1 MANRCTTI
9 EEALERIYNIIDSAQ
24 NKDNPVQYVLDGFK
38 EVAEVVPLDLYPEI
52 IKFIKE
58 AKEDGSFAVIDQI
71 NEESCFT
78 ENADFDR
85 IRADIEEKA
94 RNLSQYEETV
104 VRKSQ
109 VKQQLL
115 KGLFGEN
122 LYTAQYYLRSAK
134 NGFGLVQGSSGTGIP
149 GLIDTFLANRKNQ
162 KLVRNQDIAENVRNT
177 KQALLDKVLEF
188 MRNQK
193 ERNSGYINRGIF
205 SKENTRLFDRNGE
218 YLNTLDP
225 ETELYNVITSWFNPK
240 NIAMSNSLDTKYTLF
255 KIENNP
261 EAREYIDAY
270 TAWTLLTNFDTTLIL
285 TLGNSVLITEPSN
298 FNKISNVSY
307 KTNIDKATNMWSFGF
322 GDDVEDV
329 GDLISDIT
337 KLLVESS
344 KRYSWKVNVPNQDSY
359 LSFKDFNYIIGK
371 VKNLA
376 FTLRGKSDIDLEYY
390 INGKNIITNEN
401 VYNLSGTT
409 RGVYENF
416 KEFNKS
422 IGKEDE
428 PVTLGQLIAF
438 ASENP
443 MRSLHAIFDI
453 LCNTDILTT
462 RIKSFTDTDK
472 NLLWSCYKEI
482 FGQCGENSRSLFDLH
497 HNTEGD
503 TIFSIIAQL
512 ADSMFQEDIIQ
523 YYEDDNKTLYAQ
535 LMRDYT
541 INQIRNELAQQ
552 IQQSSSATLSKGTK
566 EFTDAYNVKIEFTN
580 KGQLTTTDK
589 QAWEVGT
596 VKETVPVQAK
606 LIAEIKIPV
615 KITRNGKKIEA
626 GEIIAT
632 ATNIKFESK
641 NNITEEEIW
650 NSGDFRELIKD
661 ATGINFG
668 ADPDFAQAYQQMFQG
683 ASEINYT
690 ALLDDITRIVGRS
703 IFNNYF
709 NTKLVPQI
717 LHEFSLTWNQPNI
730 NNIAYSQFMNVES
743 IPRVDPKTGLIPSIP
758 SADKNLVL
766 DKLSKAKAI
775 SNNIYTS
782 AQVKTGEGTAL
793 AAYCLSRL
801 RNSYQYQ
808 LVTQNRAAWSASKD
822 MTFVDNKNGLFNKV
836 FTSREIKLSATVK
849 PSTKMSSVELW
860 SLNFY
865 NDWVSAFVKKTRTN
879 SPNGDGACCFI
890 PSVNS
895 DKGQYDKLGCNLN
908 ALSHIKDIKGNPIA
922 YRNLTSDQI
931 VNEICMEFGPFY
943 KNVINN
949 ITKEWDRVLSVI
961 LSNELLETDASGNKT
976 AQTKI
981 YEDAIADINQ
991 ISNPVVKWREQLKF
1005 INKYFSGKKE
1015 KTLDGLYR
1023 ITTKYNMTHTRN
1035 PIQLAEQIHYTKGD
1049 DGLSVNKVLV
1059 AQWARFGGAATEED
1073 LKQANF
1079 TKPYYRESLDQA
1091 KITQLYYRESL
1102 DQDLLDLLKK
1112 TVSAEDLS
1120 KETISAA
1127 TLSKELFDKI
1137 PDDNPLK
1144 EEVRAARRASVQ
1156 STAKGFFRMRDFES
1170 VIKLLKN
1177 GCKIYLYGAKAREQA
1192 ETEFL
1197 RNFGKTSKDKKSP
1210 WVTDSGMMAFVRVT
1224 GEDGK
1229 EYPTNNF
1236 NDLIEAQNSGRNW
1249 EVHPLISKLNRMHY
1263 LTTQQYTCCV
1273 GGAVYA
1279 YKGKSGSN
1287 VLEEEANRWLASN
1300 KRNVCYTA
1308 TIHKF
1313 LNKLLNGS
1321 PTTYN
1326 YAIFDDIDAALYNV
1340 MGELNVHTPLDGGML
1355 VNSFLPDL
1363 ENASLGGEAAGTDKK
1378 HFGTFYLE
1386 KYGAGGITKTAGFA
1400 ATNERMRNSEAWR
1413 IVQYNMSHRKW
1424 VKEFGN
1430 ADGDIPE
1437 TELNITKDYDG
1448 NDINWP
1454 DKKIFYYRELKD
1466 GTIKFYRLS
1475 SIEKT
1480 NNINEYEIYEVP
1492 VDESGG
1498 DIGQPELREITVIDN
1513 NWDLFTKVFGGYRS
1527 LGREVSSTGV
1537 ENPNSRLTYSERSRK
1552 LMVEAINRIGYRKVS
1567 ARKYSMIDKL
1577 GNKAEAYTKAATRED
1592 RHEDDQDD
1600 VWQPLKYSDIHFMPN
1615 IGAIKS
1621 AQMNVN
1627 PPEVLSQKMDLN
1639 VMPVERPKLGIQLDK
1654 EHSADDAELSM
1665 PTQIIT
1671 ACANKG
1677 YTLTKTTDMY
1687 RAISTLTELAIEDCM
1702 EGIMDLVPGGEN
1714 RGLLK
1719 AQIAQ
1724 IIVDKLIQSKDD
1736 NEALHAVLGF
1746 LEDKVKAGGKVS
1758 PEDVQNIPWSDTLIY
1773 NKLYSDIASHL
1784 TSQAIKLKLSG
1795 SMAVICPTHYLER
1808 FYGNKRLAALFDLI
1822 PGGIGE
1828 KAALVEYQRK
1838 IREENYEGGLIYDR
1852 DRDSGNSEIELLNQ
1866 ASKINTQHIYHLEY
1880 INPLTGEVDPN
1891 PKQITINYPMQYYQ
1905 LRDEIVKFRQASQEE
1920 LKGALAVTRA
1930 DGTILVSRLEDIDP
1944 EAFYAYIN
1952 GEAKDAEGKVI
1963 VSSEQKRKVFEL
1975 LKESGYTIDSLKT
1988 LLGNDPRKILAFLK
2002 FHELSHKKYK
2012 DNITINTERN
2022 TKQSSQ
2028 TTQFTW
2034 NRTSDN
2040 SYEVSSKGDKRFSA
2054 LYAAFKKGTVIDGVD
2069 VGGMTIEDVYQKVVK
2084 KSDKGKAP
2092 SRDSRLFIDTTPK
2105 LRGKMSFAFG
2115 SQRADGV
2122 TADTTLEA
2130 IKRGERTATTRYTSD
2145 GNINYWKQAKVGD
2158 VIEFSG
2164 QNGEKVLVRVTK
2176 ELHQLPKST
2185 TAEEW
2190 SSKEGWDTSRFEQRV
2205 KPQIDKGEA
2214 YQMEFEYIDPSKEAM
2229 EDFSYREGYL
2239 PLWQEWARQ
2248 NPKLMEELRENAKGK
2263 TLTDRF
2269 ANTRVS
2275 QARAL
2280 ADILNSQRVKEQKG
2294 DILSNAV
2301 IEMEARAT
2309 KEAWDKMI
2317 EIEAESDN
2325 AQKYLQEISELN
2337 AVYEAVCK
2345 QEQKE
2350 DGTTEII
2357 PLGRELSAYNAR
2369 FKANQN
2375 IKSPFGK
2382 YDKEIIDLAEA
2393 EDLQLESNN
2402 DTGIEISTLLNDDQ
2416 TVNWEQFI
2424 QNQRQYFEKLPNE
2437 RFTKGRYD
2445 LSTRPEKHGG
2455 TDKFTLDHTQRVVE
2469 SSAYINNL
2477 PESLKQSLLY
2487 ATLLHDIGKPF
2498 RNEDHGLDSIIVANE
2513 LFKSFPNEKLVK
2525 LAVRYHMVQ
2534 ADSSLET
2541 LSDILKT
2548 VEKYGVDQQQF
2559 VDLLLALKTC
2569 DIING
2574 RSGSTID
2581 QYTGKT
2587 VKETVQSE
2595 ISTLRKRF
2603 SDIISYKENTKNQRE
2618 FCIYDLDSIKLLFEV
2633 INDTKPKK
2641 GYKLDEIKGYFKNQL
2656 TTLAGIQNYIQS
2668 NPLLQNN
2675 YAQIIENMLKYIET
2689 KYNNEFNTF
2698 KDVHGNYTFLQT
2710 LTDGDPTAA
2719 FTDHP
2724 ELLNKAIEA
2733 YKHAIKLFLRKQLQ
2747 KDLINLSLDYKGKRN
2762 VMIGGKVYNI
2772 DGDSIT
2778 PIAYELIMPKIYK
2791 TVFGLQE
2798 NDDLQRISADKNF
2811 FARRGIS
2818 RLKNQIG
2825 DDSLYDYQLKRFTGD
2840 HMYIFDANH
2849 GSIPKGLIPSPN
2861 FHLFTEQ
2868 DGSYSRVDVE
2878 GNVIYPLSSKDDEVM
2893 MTADGVEVII
2903 TKNPAF
2909 FIENNNSNAITFSN
2923 SRVNEERMQDIVD
2936 KLKNSTTNNGRRFI
2950 RTFTDRNGKIKNF
2963 STLKKRNRMFADLK
2977 ESILES
2983 NESTGNADLDRL
2995 VAEISQEGL
3004 KVHASFLKS
3013 LEVIA
3018 GRIPAQSQQSFM
3030 TQKVAAFTNS
3040 DINSAYVSTFQ
3051 LFIQGSDLDIDTV
3064 NLIGAGFDRQGHYVL
3079 WSPYANLGNSE
3090 LIKASEQLPF
3100 PTGQATEITYDN
3112 SKDSFFITFNDFFGK
3127 DKLFNI
3133 ELDPNT
3139 YDAVRNEQGVYKIS
3153 FDSESP
3159 KAIKQLAEF
3168 LNLVEKVGL
3177 NLKGNVDQYGNHQ
3190 YSRELDEEIYAQN
3203 LKYRDLGIFT
3213 DLHIRPSQLL
3223 NVLQQIKEIVDKHNL
3238 YIKKVDKRTK
3248 EIMAK
3253 NLSYC
3258 RMFEIAG
3265 DPANQMEAQDS
3276 IDNSTKVIKGPE
3288 GAVKVTMTEEDK
3300 NQVSSNN
3307 ETKSFP
3313 DPVSMVDSLQT
3324 NQVGKYDVSVA
3335 AKAVQACS
3343 MIQYAYDSLLNSD
3356 APEEKKR
3363 RLELPNG
3370 GYKIAGKQWTA
3381 IANLHDKTHEET
3393 GEMQQPGFIQDMLKV
3408 LDDETVEKINSAIQ
3422 NAAMLSVAVDNAKD
3436 LSLGKINAGPAML
3449 GMYAYGITL
3458 GIDVVTLAKIINSPQ
3473 GRAISKA
3480 LSGNVFTGDMGFS
3493 SALQAIN
3500 FLNGQ
3505 NLTRFLTQ
3513 FDYADNRG
3521 SKTLFNAFRNIAAKK
3536 LSRDQKDEC
3545 AQEIQER
3552 TTKSITKVVE
3562 ILLRKGQFDSYLNQ
3576 IQKTSS
3582 WGYSEKQ
3589 LFEALKEYNALIQ
3602 LWHGDENKKDE
3613 NKKHDL
3619 EILSQGAEEIRVLGV
3634 LLGSN
3639 KGVKTKIED
3648 GINFINTLENIISD
3662 RYKIMHPDADESKL
3676 ASLKI
3681 DYLRFCTDKEYME
3694 RCIDEYDKVKHTVNI
3709 LQVVALCPHIFS
3721 YLRASIIPHA
3731 GFMSASSK
3739 YRSTQAVINSGIY
3752 NILGIRAAKDKSN
3765 SLKGL
3770 NNEINAMMLMQ
3781 WLSDT
3786 KKVFY
3791 LPSGQRYFKSGTN
3804 ELVVYEGKD
3813 PLPISLWTPEG
3824 LATFKLY
3831 MEQCILPEL
3840 QRNSAFEDNKFVKN
3854 LSPFTLSQT
3863 GTRATV
3869 SAYTL
3874 TGNLLPKAG
3883 TAEEALLREYQAAF
3897 EAIRN
3902 TSFPYKEYKKDT
3914 SEGST
3919 IGTYG
3924 DALYLYSEYVFG
3936 GRKGP
3941 NSLMALFEQGNNEL
3955 QKQFR
3960 KAKAD
3965 MDKNRD
3971 FKLTIMQKLRS
3982 MALMSNIFNPKY
3994 SYYYAVNNTDI
4005 GVNFYKNEEKTLTA
4019 KEKDARAKEAAE
4031 LGENYGSIIS
4041 KRAMFEKEG
4050 YENGEEQVQNFLYPE
4065 LTTPSSQEIS
4075 LGDVQVTFKDGKI
4088 TDWNINPK
4096 VAQDTFKISGDNDS
4110 EIIENF
4116 NNSDKEEIKNTI
4128 VEIDNIVKMINDNID
4143 MTYTGVYVDGTVVT
4157 EIRNLDI
4164 VQTALE
4170 LAVLKGTG
4178 KC

>member
-9 EEALERIYNIIDSAQ
+9 EEALERIYNIIDSAE

-104 VRKSQ
+104 VRKLQ
-109 VKQQLL
+109 VTQQVL

-134 NGFGLVQGSSGTGIP
+134 NGFGLVQRSSDTGIP

-162 KLVRNQDIAENVRNT
+162 TLVRNQDIAENVRNT

-193 ERNSGYINRGIF
+193 ERNQGYIDKEVF
-205 SKENTRLFDRNGE
+205 SEENTRLFDRNGE

-225 ETELYNVITSWFNPK
+225 ETELYKVITSWFNPK

-255 KIENNP
+255 KIENDP

-422 IGKEDE
+422 IGKENE

-552 IQQSSSATLSKGTK
+552 IQQSSSTTLSKGTK
-566 EFTDAYNVKIEFTN
+566 GFNDAYNVKIEFTN

-632 ATNIKFESK
+632 ATNIKFEPK
-641 NNITEEEIW
+641 NRITEEEIW

-668 ADPDFAQAYQQMFQG
+668 ADPDLAQAYQQMFQG

-703 IFNNYF
+703 VFNHYF

-717 LHEFSLTWNQPNI
+717 LQEFSLTRNQPNI

-766 DKLSKAKAI
+766 DKLSQAKAI

-808 LVTQNRAAWSASKD
+808 LVTQNRADWSASKD

-836 FTSREIKLSATVK
+836 FTSREVKLSATVK

-931 VNEICMEFGPFY
+931 VDEICMEFGPFY
-943 KNVINN
+943 RNVINN

-961 LSNELLETDASGNKT
+961 LSNESLITDASGNKT
-976 AQTKI
+976 TQTKFC
-981 YEDAIADINQ
+981 EDFIARINQ
-991 ISNPVVKWREQLKF
+991 ISNPVVKWREQLSF
-1005 INKYFSGKKE
+1005 IDEYFSGKGKN
-1015 KTLDGLYR
+1015 TLDELYK
-1023 ITTKYNMTHTRN
+1023 IITKYNMTHTRN

-1079 TKPYYRESLDQA
+1079 TQSYYRESLDQA
-1091 KITQLYYRESL
+1091 KITQLYYSESL
-1102 DQDLLDLLKK
+1102 DQKLLDLLKK

-1156 STAKGFFRMRDFES
+1156 SNAKGFFRMRDFES

-1197 RNFGKTSKDKKSP
+1197 RNFGKTSKDSKSP

-1224 GEDGK
+1224 GKDGRK
-1229 EYPTNNF
+1229 YPTNNF
-1236 NDLIEAQNSGRNW
+1236 NDLIEAQNSGRDW

-1355 VNSFLPDL
+1355 VNAFLPDL

-1413 IVQYNMSHRKW
+1413 IVQYNMSHRTW

-1437 TELNITKDYDG
+1437 TELDITKDYDG

-1480 NNINEYEIYEVP
+1480 DNINEYKIYEVP

-1822 PGGIGE
+1822 PGKIGE
-1828 KAALVEYQRK
+1828 KLALVEYQRK

-2012 DNITINTERN
+2012 DNITINTGRN

-2054 LYAAFKKGTVIDGVD
+2054 LYATFNKGTIIDGID

-2084 KSDKGKAP
+2084 KSGKGKAP

-2214 YQMEFEYIDPSKEAM
+2214 YQMEFEYIDQSKEAM

-2248 NPKLMEELRENAKGK
+2248 NPELMEELREKAKDK

-2317 EIEAESDN
+2317 EIEAESTN

-2345 QEQKE
+2345 KEQKE

-2357 PLGRELSAYNAR
+2357 PLGRELSAYNVR
-2369 FKANQN
+2369 F
-2375 IKSPFGK
+2375 ISPSTVIEGK
-2382 YDKEIIDLAEA
+2382 Y
-2393 EDLQLESNN
+2393 
-2402 DTGIEISTLLNDDQ
+2402 
-2416 TVNWEQFI
+2416 
-2424 QNQRQYFEKLPNE
+2424 
-2437 RFTKGRYD
+2437 
-2445 LSTRPEKHGG
+2445 RP
-2455 TDKFTLDHTQRVVE
+2455 
-2469 SSAYINNL
+2469 
-2477 PESLKQSLLY
+2477 
-2487 ATLLHDIGKPF
+2487 
-2498 RNEDHGLDSIIVANE
+2498 
-2513 LFKSFPNEKLVK
+2513 
-2525 LAVRYHMVQ
+2525 
-2534 ADSSLET
+2534 
-2541 LSDILKT
+2541 
-2548 VEKYGVDQQQF
+2548 
-2559 VDLLLALKTC
+2559 
-2569 DIING
+2569 
-2574 RSGSTID
+2574 
-2581 QYTGKT
+2581 
-2587 VKETVQSE
+2587 
-2595 ISTLRKRF
+2595 
-2603 SDIISYKENTKNQRE
+2603 QRE
-2618 FCIYDLDSIKLLFEV
+2618 FCLYDLDSIKLLFEV

-2675 YAQIIENMLKYIET
+2675 YAQIIKNMIKYIET
-2689 KYNNEFNTF
+2689 KYNDEFNTF

-2710 LTDGDPTAA
+2710 LTDGDPTVA

-2733 YKHAIKLFLRKQLQ
+2733 YKYAVKLFLRKQLQ
-2747 KDLINLSLDYKGKRN
+2747 KDLISLSLDYKGKRN
-2762 VMIGGKVYNI
+2762 VMIGGKIYNI
-2772 DGDSIT
+2772 DGNSIT

-2791 TVFGLQE
+2791 TIFGLQE
-2798 NDDLQRISADKNF
+2798 NDDLQKISADKNF

-2849 GSIPKGLIPSPN
+2849 GPIPKGLIPSPN

-2868 DGSYSRVDVE
+2868 DGTYSRVDVE

-2893 MTADGVEVII
+2893 MTADGVEVIV

-2963 STLKKRNRMFADLK
+2963 STLKKRNRMFADLE

-3190 YSRELDEEIYAQN
+3190 YSRELDEEIYEQN
-3203 LKYRDLGIFT
+3203 LRYRDLGIFT
-3213 DLHIRPSQLL
+3213 DLHIKPSQLL

-3265 DPANQMEAQDS
+3265 DPSNQMEAQDS

-3356 APEEKKR
+3356 APEEKKS
-3363 RLELPNG
+3363 RLKLPNG

-3381 IANLHDKTHEET
+3381 IANLHDKTHEKT
-3393 GEMQQPGFIQDMLKV
+3393 GEMQQPDFIKDMLKV

-3521 SKTLFNAFRNIAAKK
+3521 SRTLFNAFKNIAAKK
-3536 LSRDQKDEC
+3536 LSIDQNDKC
-3545 AQEIQER
+3545 AKEIQER

-3602 LWHGDENKKDE
+3602 LWHGDENKQ
-3613 NKKHDL
+3613 HDL

-3676 ASLKI
+3676 APLKI

-3786 KKVFY
+3786 QKVFY

-3804 ELVVYEGKD
+3804 ELVVYKGTD

-3831 MEQCILPEL
+3831 MEQCILPKL
-3840 QRNSAFEDNKFVKN
+3840 KNSAFEDNKFVKN

-3897 EAIRN
+3897 ETIKN
-3902 TSFPYKEYKKDT
+3902 ISFPYKEYKKDT

-4019 KEKDARAKEAAE
+4019 KEKDARAQEAAE
-4031 LGENYGSIIS
+4031 LGENHGSIIS
-4041 KRAMFEKEG
+4041 KRAMYEKEG

-4178 KC
+4178 KCQ

>member
-104 VRKSQ
+104 VRKLQ
-109 VKQQLL
+109 VTQQVL

-134 NGFGLVQGSSGTGIP
+134 NGFGLVQRSSDTGIP

-162 KLVRNQDIAENVRNT
+162 KLVRNQDIAENVRKT

-193 ERNSGYINRGIF
+193 ERNQGYINRGVF
-205 SKENTRLFDRNGE
+205 SEENTRLFDRNGE
-218 YLNTLDP
+218 YLNTLDQ
-225 ETELYNVITSWFNPK
+225 ETELYNAITSWFNPK

-255 KIENNP
+255 KIENDP

-337 KLLVESS
+337 KQLVESS

-371 VKNLA
+371 IKNLA

-390 INGKNIITNEN
+390 INGKNIITDKNL
-401 VYNLSGTT
+401 YNLSGTT

-428 PVTLGQLIAF
+428 QVTLGQLIAF

-472 NLLWSCYKEI
+472 DLLWSCYKEI

-497 HNTEGD
+497 HNTNGD

-566 EFTDAYNVKIEFTN
+566 GFNDAYNVKIEFTN

-641 NNITEEEIW
+641 NRITEEEIW

-683 ASEINYT
+683 ASTINYT

-703 IFNNYF
+703 VFNNYF

-766 DKLSKAKAI
+766 DKLSQAKAI

-808 LVTQNRAAWSASKD
+808 LVTQNRADWSASKD

-931 VNEICMEFGPFY
+931 VDEICMEFGPFY
-943 KNVINN
+943 RNVINN

-961 LSNELLETDASGNKT
+961 LSNESLITDASGNKT
-976 AQTKI
+976 TQTKFC
-981 YEDAIADINQ
+981 EDFIARINQ
-991 ISNPVVKWREQLKF
+991 ISNPVVKWREQLSF
-1005 INKYFSGKKE
+1005 IDEYFSGKGKN
-1015 KTLDGLYR
+1015 TLDELYK
-1023 ITTKYNMTHTRN
+1023 IITKYNMTHTRN

-1079 TKPYYRESLDQA
+1079 TQPYYRESLDQA
-1091 KITQLYYRESL
+1091 KITQLYYSESL
-1102 DQDLLDLLKK
+1102 DQKLLDLLKK
-1112 TVSAEDLS
+1112 TVSAEVLS

-1197 RNFGKTSKDKKSP
+1197 RNFGKTSKDSKSP

-1224 GEDGK
+1224 GKDGRK
-1229 EYPTNNF
+1229 YPTNNF
-1236 NDLIEAQNSGRNW
+1236 NDLIEAQNSGRDW

-1437 TELNITKDYDG
+1437 TELDITKDYDG

-1480 NNINEYEIYEVP
+1480 NNINEYKIYEVP

-1577 GNKAEAYTKAATRED
+1577 GNEAEAYTKAATRED

-1702 EGIMDLVPGGEN
+1702 KGIMDLVPGGEN

-1822 PGGIGE
+1822 PGKIGE
-1828 KAALVEYQRK
+1828 KLALVEYQRK

-1975 LKESGYTIDSLKT
+1975 LKESGYTIDSLKK

-2012 DNITINTERN
+2012 DNITINTGRN

-2054 LYAAFKKGTVIDGVD
+2054 LYATFNEGTIIDGID

-2084 KSDKGKAP
+2084 KSGKGKAP

-2158 VIEFSG
+2158 IIEFSG

-2214 YQMEFEYIDPSKEAM
+2214 YQMEFEYIDQSKEAM

-2248 NPKLMEELRENAKGK
+2248 NPELMEELREKAKDK

-2317 EIEAESDN
+2317 EIEAGSIN

-2357 PLGRELSAYNAR
+2357 PLGRELSAYNVR
-2369 FKANQN
+2369 FS
-2375 IKSPFGK
+2375 SPA
-2382 YDKEIIDLAEA
+2382 I
-2393 EDLQLESNN
+2393 
-2402 DTGIEISTLLNDDQ
+2402 
-2416 TVNWEQFI
+2416 
-2424 QNQRQYFEKLPNE
+2424 
-2437 RFTKGRYD
+2437 
-2445 LSTRPEKHGG
+2445 
-2455 TDKFTLDHTQRVVE
+2455 
-2469 SSAYINNL
+2469 
-2477 PESLKQSLLY
+2477 
-2487 ATLLHDIGKPF
+2487 
-2498 RNEDHGLDSIIVANE
+2498 
-2513 LFKSFPNEKLVK
+2513 
-2525 LAVRYHMVQ
+2525 
-2534 ADSSLET
+2534 
-2541 LSDILKT
+2541 
-2548 VEKYGVDQQQF
+2548 
-2559 VDLLLALKTC
+2559 
-2569 DIING
+2569 
-2574 RSGSTID
+2574 
-2581 QYTGKT
+2581 
-2587 VKETVQSE
+2587 ETVDES
-2595 ISTLRKRF
+2595 RP
-2603 SDIISYKENTKNQRE
+2603 QRD

-2656 TTLAGIQNYIQS
+2656 NTLAGIQNYIQS

-2675 YAQIIENMLKYIET
+2675 YAQIIKNMQKYIET
-2689 KYNNEFNTF
+2689 KYNDEFDAF
-2698 KDVHGNYTFLQT
+2698 KDVNGNYTFLQT
-2710 LTDGDPTAA
+2710 LTDENPTTVFA
-2719 FTDHP
+2719 DHP
-2724 ELLNKAIEA
+2724 ELINKAIEA
-2733 YKHAIKLFLRKQLQ
+2733 YKHAVKLFLRKQLQ

-2762 VMIGGKVYNI
+2762 VMIDGKIYNI
-2772 DGDSIT
+2772 DGNSIT

-2791 TVFGLQE
+2791 TIFGLQE

-2849 GSIPKGLIPSPN
+2849 GPIPKGLIPSPN

-2893 MTADGVEVII
+2893 MTADGVEVIV

-2936 KLKNSTTNNGRRFI
+2936 KLKNSTTNNGKRFI

-2963 STLKKRNRMFADLK
+2963 STLKKRNRMFADLE

-3127 DKLFNI
+3127 NKLFNI

-3139 YDAVRNEQGVYKIS
+3139 GDVVRNEQGVYKIS

-3159 KAIKQLAEF
+3159 TAIKQLAEF

-3190 YSRELDEEIYAQN
+3190 YSEELDEEIYAQN
-3203 LKYRDLGIFT
+3203 LRYRDLGIFT
-3213 DLHIRPSQLL
+3213 DLHIKPSQLL

-3238 YIKKVDKRTK
+3238 YIKKVDNRTK

-3265 DPANQMEAQDS
+3265 DPSNQMEAQDS

-3393 GEMQQPGFIQDMLKV
+3393 GKMQQPGFIEDMLKV

-3521 SKTLFNAFRNIAAKK
+3521 SRTLFNAFKNIAAKE
-3536 LSRDQKDEC
+3536 LSRDQNDKC

-3562 ILLRKGQFDSYLNQ
+3562 ILLRKGQFNSYLNQ

-3602 LWHGDENKKDE
+3602 LWHGDE

-3662 RYKIMHPDADESKL
+3662 RYKIMNPDADESKL
-3676 ASLKI
+3676 AALKI

-3804 ELVVYEGKD
+3804 ELVVYKGTD

-3840 QRNSAFEDNKFVKN
+3840 KNSAFEDNKFVKN

-3897 EAIRN
+3897 ETIKN
-3902 TSFPYKEYKKDT
+3902 ISFPYKEYKKDT

-4019 KEKDARAKEAAE
+4019 KEKDTRAKEAAE

-4041 KRAMFEKEG
+4041 KRAMYEKEG

-4075 LGDVQVTFKDGKI
+4075 IGDVQVTFQNGKI
-4088 TDWNINPK
+4088 TNWNINPK
-4096 VAQDTFKISGDNDS
+4096 TAQDTFKISGDNDS

-4128 VEIDNIVKMINDNID
+4128 AEIDNIVKMINDNID

>member
-162 KLVRNQDIAENVRNT
+162 KLVKNQDIAENVRKT

-193 ERNSGYINRGIF
+193 ERNQGYINRGVF

-225 ETELYNVITSWFNPK
+225 ETKLYDVITSWFNPK

-270 TAWTLLTNFDTTLIL
+270 TAWTLLTNFDTTLTL
-285 TLGNSVLITEPSN
+285 TLGDSVLITEPSN

-376 FTLRGKSDIDLEYY
+376 FTLHGKSDIDLDYY
-390 INGKNIITNEN
+390 INGKDIITNEN

-422 IGKEDE
+422 IGKENE

-453 LCNTDILTT
+453 LCNTDILTN

-552 IQQSSSATLSKGTK
+552 IQQSSSAILSKGTK

-632 ATNIKFESK
+632 ATNIKFETK

-703 IFNNYF
+703 VFNNYF

-766 DKLSKAKAI
+766 DKLSQAKAI

-808 LVTQNRAAWSASKD
+808 LVTQNRADWSASKE

-931 VNEICMEFGPFY
+931 VDEICMEFGPFY

-961 LSNELLETDASGNKT
+961 LSNELLKTDASGNKT
-976 AQTKI
+976 AQTKF
-981 YEDAIADINQ
+981 YEDDIARINQ

-1005 INKYFSGKKE
+1005 IDGYFSGKKE

-1079 TKPYYRESLDQA
+1079 TQPYYRESLDQA

-1102 DQDLLDLLKK
+1102 DQDLLNLLKK

-1197 RNFGKTSKDKKSP
+1197 RNFGKTPKDKKSP
-1210 WVTDSGMMAFVRVT
+1210 WVTDSGMMAFARVA
-1224 GEDGK
+1224 GKDGR

-1236 NDLIEAQNSGRNW
+1236 NDLIEAQNSGRYW

-1355 VNSFLPDL
+1355 VNAFLPDL

-1430 ADGDIPE
+1430 ADGDIQE

-1480 NNINEYEIYEVP
+1480 NNINEYKIYEVP
-1492 VDESGG
+1492 VDESGS

-1677 YTLTKTTDMY
+1677 YTLTKTTEMY

-1702 EGIMDLVPGGEN
+1702 KGIMDLVPGGEN

-1822 PGGIGE
+1822 PGEIGE
-1828 KAALVEYQRK
+1828 KLALVEYQRK

-1852 DRDSGNSEIELLNQ
+1852 TRDSGKSEIELLNQ

-1880 INPLTGEVDPN
+1880 INPFTGEVDPN
-1891 PKQITINYPMQYYQ
+1891 TKQITVNYPMQYYQ

-1944 EAFYAYIN
+1944 EAFYAYIS

-2012 DNITINTERN
+2012 DNITTNTRRS
-2022 TKQSSQ
+2022 TKQSPQ

-2054 LYAAFKKGTVIDGVD
+2054 LVATFKKGTVIDGVD
-2069 VGGMTIEDVYQKVVK
+2069 VGGRTIEDVYQSVIK
-2084 KSDKGKAP
+2084 KSGKGKAP
-2092 SRDSRLFIDTTPK
+2092 AKNSILDLDTVDDNGHPIFDSSRLPK
-2105 LRGKMSFAFG
+2105 DLLKTV
-2115 SQRADGV
+2115 ADY
-2122 TADTTLEA
+2122 ATLGGR
-2130 IKRGERTATTRYTSD
+2130 K
-2145 GNINYWKQAKVGD
+2145 
-2158 VIEFSG
+2158 
-2164 QNGEKVLVRVTK
+2164 LTK
-2176 ELHQLPKST
+2176 EEL
-2185 TAEEW
+2185 
-2190 SSKEGWDTSRFEQRV
+2190 
-2205 KPQIDKGEA
+2205 
-2214 YQMEFEYIDPSKEAM
+2214 
-2229 EDFSYREGYL
+2229 EDFSYYEGYL

-2248 NPKLMEELRENAKGK
+2248 NPELMEELREKAKDK

-2280 ADILNSQRVKEQKG
+2280 ADILNSQKVKEQKG

-2301 IEMEARAT
+2301 IDMEVRAT

-2317 EIEAESDN
+2317 EIEAKSTN

-2345 QEQKE
+2345 KEQKE

-2357 PLGRELSAYNAR
+2357 PLGRELSAYNVR
-2369 FKANQN
+2369 FKTNQDAQ
-2375 IKSPFGK
+2375 SSLDK
-2382 YDKEIIDLAEA
+2382 YEKEIIDSAEA

-2445 LSTRPEKHGG
+2445 LSTRPEKHGD

-2498 RNEDHGLDSIIVANE
+2498 RNEDHGLDSIIVTNE

-2534 ADSSLET
+2534 ADSSLGT
-2541 LSDILKT
+2541 LSDILET
-2548 VEKYGVDQQQF
+2548 VDKYGVDQKQF

-2603 SDIISYKENTKNQRE
+2603 SDIISYKENIKKQRE

-2675 YAQIIENMLKYIET
+2675 YAQIIKNMLKYIET
-2689 KYNNEFNTF
+2689 KYNDEFDIF

-2733 YKHAIKLFLRKQLQ
+2733 YKHAVKLFLRKQLQ

-2791 TVFGLQE
+2791 TIFGLQE
-2798 NDDLQRISADKNF
+2798 NDDLQKISADKNF
-2811 FARRGIS
+2811 FTRRGIS

-2849 GSIPKGLIPSPN
+2849 GPIPKGLIPSPN

-2878 GNVIYPLSSKDDEVM
+2878 GNIIYPLSSKDDEVM
-2893 MTADGVEVII
+2893 ITADGVEVIV

-2936 KLKNSTTNNGRRFI
+2936 KLKGSTTNNGKRFI

-2963 STLKKRNRMFADLK
+2963 STLNKRNRMFADLK

-2983 NESTGNADLDRL
+2983 NESTGDKDLDRL

-3013 LEVIA
+3013 LDVIA

-3040 DINSAYVSTFQ
+3040 DINSAYVSVFQ

-3112 SKDSFFITFNDFFGK
+3112 NKDSFFITFNDFFGK
-3127 DKLFNI
+3127 NKLFNI

-3139 YDAVRNEQGVYKIS
+3139 GDVVRNEQGVYKIS

-3159 KAIKQLAEF
+3159 TAIKQLAEF

-3190 YSRELDEEIYAQN
+3190 YSEELDAEIYAQN
-3203 LKYRDLGIFT
+3203 LRYRDLGIFT
-3213 DLHIRPSQLL
+3213 DLHIKPSQLL

-3265 DPANQMEAQDS
+3265 DPSNQMEAQDS

-3356 APEEKKR
+3356 APEEKKS
-3363 RLELPNG
+3363 RLKLPNG
-3370 GYKIAGKQWTA
+3370 GYKIAGKQWSA

-3393 GEMQQPGFIQDMLKV
+3393 GKMQQPGFIEDMLKV

-3521 SKTLFNAFRNIAAKK
+3521 SKTLFNAFKNIAAKE
-3536 LSRDQKDEC
+3536 LSRDQNDKC

-3562 ILLRKGQFDSYLNQ
+3562 ILLRKGQFNSYLNQ

-3602 LWHGDENKKDE
+3602 LWHEDENKQ
-3613 NKKHDL
+3613 HDL

-3676 ASLKI
+3676 AALKI

-3804 ELVVYEGKD
+3804 ELVVYKGTD

-3831 MEQCILPEL
+3831 MEQCILPKL
-3840 QRNSAFEDNKFVKN
+3840 KNSAFEDNKFVKN

-3897 EAIRN
+3897 EPIR
-3902 TSFPYKEYKKDT
+3902 TILFPYKEYKKDT
-3914 SEGST
+3914 TEGST
-3919 IGTYG
+3919 IETYG

-4065 LTTPSSQEIS
+4065 LTTPSIQKTSI
-4075 LGDVQVTFKDGKI
+4075 GDVQVTFQNGKI

-4096 VAQDTFKISGDNDS
+4096 IAQDTFKISGDNDS

-4128 VEIDNIVKMINDNID
+4128 AEIDNIVKMINDNID
-4143 MTYTGVYVDGTVVT
+4143 ITYTGVYVDGTVVT

>member
-9 EEALERIYNIIDSAQ
+9 EEALERIYNIIDSAE

-193 ERNSGYINRGIF
+193 ERNQEYINKGVF

-255 KIENNP
+255 KIENDP

-422 IGKEDE
+422 IGKENE

-453 LCNTDILTT
+453 LCNTDILTN

-482 FGQCGENSRSLFDLH
+482 FGQCGQNSRSLFDLH

-552 IQQSSSATLSKGTK
+552 IQQSSSATLSKDTK

-596 VKETVPVQAK
+596 AKETVPVQAK

-703 IFNNYF
+703 VFNNYF

-743 IPRVDPKTGLIPSIP
+743 IPRVDSKTGLIPSIP

-766 DKLSKAKAI
+766 DKLSQAKAI

-808 LVTQNRAAWSASKD
+808 LVTQNRADWSASKD

-849 PSTKMSSVELW
+849 PSTKMSNVELW

-908 ALSHIKDIKGNPIA
+908 ALSHITDNKGNHIA

-931 VNEICMEFGPFY
+931 VDEICMEFGPFY
-943 KNVINN
+943 RNVINN

-961 LSNELLETDASGNKT
+961 LSNESLETDASGNKT
-976 AQTKI
+976 TQTKI

-991 ISNPVVKWREQLKF
+991 TSNPVVKWRKQLKF
-1005 INKYFSGKKE
+1005 IDKYFSGKKE

-1079 TKPYYRESLDQA
+1079 TQSYYRESLDQA

-1102 DQDLLDLLKK
+1102 DQELLDLLKK
-1112 TVSAEDLS
+1112 TVSAEVLS

-1224 GEDGK
+1224 GEDGR

-1430 ADGDIPE
+1430 ADGDIQE

-1480 NNINEYEIYEVP
+1480 NNINEYKIYEVP

-1498 DIGQPELREITVIDN
+1498 DIGQPELREIAVIDN

-1822 PGGIGE
+1822 PGKIGE
-1828 KAALVEYQRK
+1828 KLALVEYQRK

-1852 DRDSGNSEIELLNQ
+1852 ARDSGNSEIELLNQ

-2012 DNITINTERN
+2012 DNITINTGRN
-2022 TKQSSQ
+2022 TKKSSQ

-2034 NRTSDN
+2034 NRTSNN

-2054 LYAAFKKGTVIDGVD
+2054 LYATFKKGTVIDGVD

-2084 KSDKGKAP
+2084 KSGKGKAP

-2158 VIEFSG
+2158 IIEFSG

-2176 ELHQLPKST
+2176 ELHKLPKST

-2214 YQMEFEYIDPSKEAM
+2214 YQMEFEYIDQSKEAM

-2248 NPKLMEELRENAKGK
+2248 NPELMEELREKAKDK

-2317 EIEAESDN
+2317 EIEAESTN

-2345 QEQKE
+2345 KEQKE

-2416 TVNWEQFI
+2416 TINWEQFI

-2603 SDIISYKENTKNQRE
+2603 SDIISYKENIKNQRE

-2675 YAQIIENMLKYIET
+2675 YAQIIKNMLKYIET
-2689 KYNNEFNTF
+2689 KYNDEFNTF

-2710 LTDGDPTAA
+2710 LTDGDPTVA

-2724 ELLNKAIEA
+2724 ELINKAIEA

-2849 GSIPKGLIPSPN
+2849 GPIPKGLIPSPN

-2893 MTADGVEVII
+2893 MTADGVEVIV

-2923 SRVNEERMQDIVD
+2923 SRFSNSEEDVKRIQDIVD

-2963 STLKKRNRMFADLK
+2963 STLKKRNRMFADLE

-2983 NESTGNADLDRL
+2983 NESTGDADLDRL

-3013 LEVIA
+3013 LDVIA

-3040 DINSAYVSTFQ
+3040 DINSAYVSVFQ

-3112 SKDSFFITFNDFFGK
+3112 NKDSFFITFNDFFGK

-3190 YSRELDEEIYAQN
+3190 YSEELDEEIYEQN
-3203 LKYRDLGIFT
+3203 LRYRDLGIFT
-3213 DLHIRPSQLL
+3213 DLHIKPSQLL

-3265 DPANQMEAQDS
+3265 DPSNQMEAQDS

-3356 APEEKKR
+3356 APEEKKS
-3363 RLELPNG
+3363 RLKLPNG

-3393 GEMQQPGFIQDMLKV
+3393 GKMQQPGFIEDMLKV

-3521 SKTLFNAFRNIAAKK
+3521 SKTLFNAFKNIAAKE
-3536 LSRDQKDEC
+3536 LSRDQNDKC

-3562 ILLRKGQFDSYLNQ
+3562 ILLRKGQFDRYLNQ

-3602 LWHGDENKKDE
+3602 LWHGDENKQ
-3613 NKKHDL
+3613 HDL

-3786 KKVFY
+3786 QKVFY

-3831 MEQCILPEL
+3831 MEQCILPKL
-3840 QRNSAFEDNKFVKN
+3840 KNSAFEDNKFVKN

-3897 EAIRN
+3897 ETIKN

-4088 TDWNINPK
+4088 TDWSINPK
-4096 VAQDTFKISGDNDS
+4096 TAQDTFKISGDNDS

-4116 NNSDKEEIKNTI
+4116 KNSDKEEIKNTI
-4128 VEIDNIVKMINDNID
+4128 KEIDNITKMINDNID

-4157 EIRNLDI
+4157 QIRNLDI

>member
-9 EEALERIYNIIDSAQ
+9 EEALERIYNIIDSAE

-193 ERNSGYINRGIF
+193 ERNQGYIDREVF
-205 SKENTRLFDRNGE
+205 SEENTRLFDRNGE

-225 ETELYNVITSWFNPK
+225 ETELYKVITSWFNPK

-255 KIENNP
+255 KIENDP

-285 TLGNSVLITEPSN
+285 TLGDSVLITEPSN

-422 IGKEDE
+422 IGKENE

-453 LCNTDILTT
+453 LCNTDILTN

-497 HNTEGD
+497 HNTNGD

-523 YYEDDNKTLYAQ
+523 YYEDDNKALYAQ
-535 LMRDYT
+535 FMRDYT

-552 IQQSSSATLSKGTK
+552 IQQSSSATLSKGAK

-632 ATNIKFESK
+632 ATNIKFKPK

-668 ADPDFAQAYQQMFQG
+668 ADPDLAQAYQQMFQG

-703 IFNNYF
+703 VFNNYF

-836 FTSREIKLSATVK
+836 FTSREVKLSATVK

-908 ALSHIKDIKGNPIA
+908 ALSHITDIKGNPIA
-922 YRNLTSDQI
+922 YRNLTPDQI
-931 VNEICMEFGPFY
+931 VDEICMEFGPFY
-943 KNVINN
+943 RNVINN

-961 LSNELLETDASGNKT
+961 LSNESLETDASGNKT

-991 ISNPVVKWREQLKF
+991 TSNPVVKWRKQLKF
-1005 INKYFSGKKE
+1005 IDKYFSGKKE

-1156 STAKGFFRMRDFES
+1156 SNAKGFFRMRDFES

-1480 NNINEYEIYEVP
+1480 DNINEYKIYEVP

-1822 PGGIGE
+1822 PGKIGE
-1828 KAALVEYQRK
+1828 KLALVEYQRK

-2054 LYAAFKKGTVIDGVD
+2054 LYATFKKGTVIDGVD

-2084 KSDKGKAP
+2084 KSGKGKAP

-2248 NPKLMEELRENAKGK
+2248 NPELMEELRENAKGK

-2345 QEQKE
+2345 KEQKE

-2357 PLGRELSAYNAR
+2357 PLGRELSAYNVR
-2369 FKANQN
+2369 FS
-2375 IKSPFGK
+2375 SPSAVIEGK
-2382 YDKEIIDLAEA
+2382 Y
-2393 EDLQLESNN
+2393 
-2402 DTGIEISTLLNDDQ
+2402 
-2416 TVNWEQFI
+2416 
-2424 QNQRQYFEKLPNE
+2424 
-2437 RFTKGRYD
+2437 
-2445 LSTRPEKHGG
+2445 RP
-2455 TDKFTLDHTQRVVE
+2455 
-2469 SSAYINNL
+2469 
-2477 PESLKQSLLY
+2477 
-2487 ATLLHDIGKPF
+2487 
-2498 RNEDHGLDSIIVANE
+2498 
-2513 LFKSFPNEKLVK
+2513 
-2525 LAVRYHMVQ
+2525 
-2534 ADSSLET
+2534 
-2541 LSDILKT
+2541 
-2548 VEKYGVDQQQF
+2548 
-2559 VDLLLALKTC
+2559 
-2569 DIING
+2569 
-2574 RSGSTID
+2574 
-2581 QYTGKT
+2581 
-2587 VKETVQSE
+2587 
-2595 ISTLRKRF
+2595 
-2603 SDIISYKENTKNQRE
+2603 QRE
-2618 FCIYDLDSIKLLFEV
+2618 FCLYDLDSIKLLFEV

-2849 GSIPKGLIPSPN
+2849 GPIPKGLIPSPN

-2868 DGSYSRVDVE
+2868 DGTYSRVDVE

-2893 MTADGVEVII
+2893 MTADGVEVIV

-2923 SRVNEERMQDIVD
+2923 SRFSNSEEDVKRMQDIVD

-2983 NESTGNADLDRL
+2983 NESTGDKDLDRL

-3190 YSRELDEEIYAQN
+3190 YSRELDEEIYEQN
-3203 LKYRDLGIFT
+3203 LRYRDLGIFT
-3213 DLHIRPSQLL
+3213 DLHIKPSQLL

-3393 GEMQQPGFIQDMLKV
+3393 GKMQQPGFIEDMLKV

-3521 SKTLFNAFRNIAAKK
+3521 SRTLFNAFKNIAAKE
-3536 LSRDQKDEC
+3536 LSRDQKDKC

-3562 ILLRKGQFDSYLNQ
+3562 ILLRKGKFDSYLNQ

-3804 ELVVYEGKD
+3804 ELVVYKGTD

-3831 MEQCILPEL
+3831 MEQCILPKL
-3840 QRNSAFEDNKFVKN
+3840 KNSAFEDNKFVKN

-3897 EAIRN
+3897 ETVKNI
-3902 TSFPYKEYKKDT
+3902 SFPYKEYNKDT
-3914 SEGST
+3914 SESST

-4019 KEKDARAKEAAE
+4019 KEKDARAQEAAE

-4116 NNSDKEEIKNTI
+4116 NNSNKEEIKNTI

-4178 KC
+4178 KCE

>member
-38 EVAEVVPLDLYPEI
+38 EVAEVVPLELYPEI

-134 NGFGLVQGSSGTGIP
+134 NGFGLVQCSSDTGIP

-193 ERNSGYINRGIF
+193 ERNQGYINRGVF
-205 SKENTRLFDRNGE
+205 SKENTRLFDRNGK

-255 KIENNP
+255 KIENDP

-422 IGKEDE
+422 IGKENE

-453 LCNTDILTT
+453 LCNTDILTN

-535 LMRDYT
+535 FMRDYT

-566 EFTDAYNVKIEFTN
+566 GFNDAYNVKIEFTN

-641 NNITEEEIW
+641 NRITEEEIW

-703 IFNNYF
+703 VFNHYF

-717 LHEFSLTWNQPNI
+717 LQEFSLTRNQPNI
-730 NNIAYSQFMNVES
+730 NNIAYSQFINVES

-766 DKLSKAKAI
+766 DKLSQAKAI

-808 LVTQNRAAWSASKD
+808 LVTQNRADWSASKD

-836 FTSREIKLSATVK
+836 FTSREVKLSATVK

-908 ALSHIKDIKGNPIA
+908 ALSHITDIKGNPIA
-922 YRNLTSDQI
+922 YRNLTPDQI
-931 VNEICMEFGPFY
+931 VDEICMEFGPFY

-961 LSNELLETDASGNKT
+961 LSNESLETDASGNKT
-976 AQTKI
+976 AQTKFC
-981 YEDAIADINQ
+981 EDFIARINQ
-991 ISNPVVKWREQLKF
+991 ISNPVVKWREQLSF
-1005 INKYFSGKKE
+1005 IDEYFSGKGE
-1015 KTLDGLYR
+1015 NTLDGLYR

-1073 LKQANF
+1073 LKQAKF
-1079 TKPYYRESLDQA
+1079 TQPYYKESLDQA

-1102 DQDLLDLLKK
+1102 DQELLDLLKK

-1197 RNFGKTSKDKKSP
+1197 RNFGKTSKDSKSP

-1224 GEDGK
+1224 GKDGRK
-1229 EYPTNNF
+1229 YPTNNF
-1236 NDLIEAQNSGRNW
+1236 NDLIEAQNSGRDW

-1355 VNSFLPDL
+1355 VNAFLPDL

-1437 TELNITKDYDG
+1437 TELDITKDYDG

-1480 NNINEYEIYEVP
+1480 NNINEYKIYEVP

-1702 EGIMDLVPGGEN
+1702 KGIMDLVPGGEN

-1746 LEDKVKAGGKVS
+1746 LENKVKAGGKVS

-1822 PGGIGE
+1822 PGKIGE
-1828 KAALVEYQRK
+1828 KLALVEYQRK

-1852 DRDSGNSEIELLNQ
+1852 ARDSGNSEIELLNQ

-2054 LYAAFKKGTVIDGVD
+2054 LYATFNKGTIIDGID

-2084 KSDKGKAP
+2084 KSGKGKAP

-2214 YQMEFEYIDPSKEAM
+2214 YQMEFEYIDQSKEAM

-2248 NPKLMEELRENAKGK
+2248 NPELMEELRENAKGK

-2345 QEQKE
+2345 KEQKE

-2357 PLGRELSAYNAR
+2357 PLGRELSAYNVR
-2369 FKANQN
+2369 FS
-2375 IKSPFGK
+2375 SPA
-2382 YDKEIIDLAEA
+2382 I
-2393 EDLQLESNN
+2393 
-2402 DTGIEISTLLNDDQ
+2402 
-2416 TVNWEQFI
+2416 
-2424 QNQRQYFEKLPNE
+2424 
-2437 RFTKGRYD
+2437 
-2445 LSTRPEKHGG
+2445 
-2455 TDKFTLDHTQRVVE
+2455 
-2469 SSAYINNL
+2469 
-2477 PESLKQSLLY
+2477 
-2487 ATLLHDIGKPF
+2487 
-2498 RNEDHGLDSIIVANE
+2498 
-2513 LFKSFPNEKLVK
+2513 
-2525 LAVRYHMVQ
+2525 
-2534 ADSSLET
+2534 
-2541 LSDILKT
+2541 
-2548 VEKYGVDQQQF
+2548 
-2559 VDLLLALKTC
+2559 
-2569 DIING
+2569 
-2574 RSGSTID
+2574 
-2581 QYTGKT
+2581 
-2587 VKETVQSE
+2587 ETVDES
-2595 ISTLRKRF
+2595 RP
-2603 SDIISYKENTKNQRE
+2603 QRD

-2656 TTLAGIQNYIQS
+2656 NTLAGIQNYIQS

-2675 YAQIIENMLKYIET
+2675 YAQIIKNMQKYIET
-2689 KYNNEFNTF
+2689 KYNDEFDAF
-2698 KDVHGNYTFLQT
+2698 KDVNGNYTFLQT
-2710 LTDGDPTAA
+2710 LTDENPTTVFA
-2719 FTDHP
+2719 DHP
-2724 ELLNKAIEA
+2724 ELINKAIEA
-2733 YKHAIKLFLRKQLQ
+2733 YKHAVKLFLRKQLQ
-2747 KDLINLSLDYKGKRN
+2747 KDLISLSLDYKGKRN
-2762 VMIGGKVYNI
+2762 VMIDGKVYNI

-2849 GSIPKGLIPSPN
+2849 GPIPKGLIPSPN

-2893 MTADGVEVII
+2893 MTADGVEVIV

-2950 RTFTDRNGKIKNF
+2950 RTFTDRNREIKNF
-2963 STLKKRNRMFADLK
+2963 STLKKRNRMFADLE

-3190 YSRELDEEIYAQN
+3190 YSRELDEEIYEQN
-3203 LKYRDLGIFT
+3203 LRYRDLGIFT
-3213 DLHIRPSQLL
+3213 DLHIKPSQLL

-3265 DPANQMEAQDS
+3265 DPSNQMEAQDS

-3393 GEMQQPGFIQDMLKV
+3393 GKMQQPGFIEDMLKV

-3521 SKTLFNAFRNIAAKK
+3521 SKTLFNAFKNIAAKE
-3536 LSRDQKDEC
+3536 LSRDQNDKC

-3602 LWHGDENKKDE
+3602 LWHGDE

-3804 ELVVYEGKD
+3804 ELVVYKGTD

-3840 QRNSAFEDNKFVKN
+3840 KNSAFEDNKFVKN

-3897 EAIRN
+3897 ETIKN
-3902 TSFPYKEYKKDT
+3902 ISFPYKEYKKDT

-4019 KEKDARAKEAAE
+4019 KEKDTRAKEAAE

-4041 KRAMFEKEG
+4041 KRAMYEKEG

-4065 LTTPSSQEIS
+4065 LTTPSIQKTSI
-4075 LGDVQVTFKDGKI
+4075 GDVQVTFQNGKI

-4116 NNSDKEEIKNTI
+4116 NNSNKEEIKNTI
-4128 VEIDNIVKMINDNID
+4128 AEIDNIVKMINDNID

>member
-134 NGFGLVQGSSGTGIP
+134 NGFGLVQRSSDTGIP

-162 KLVRNQDIAENVRNT
+162 TLVRNQDIAENVRKT

-193 ERNSGYINRGIF
+193 ERNQGYIDREVF
-205 SKENTRLFDRNGE
+205 SEENTRLFDRNGE

-225 ETELYNVITSWFNPK
+225 ETELYKVITSWFNPK

-337 KLLVESS
+337 KQLVESS

-422 IGKEDE
+422 IGKENE

-453 LCNTDILTT
+453 LCNTDILTN

-523 YYEDDNKTLYAQ
+523 YYEDDNKALYAQ
-535 LMRDYT
+535 FMRDYT

-552 IQQSSSATLSKGTK
+552 IQQSSSATLSKGAK

-596 VKETVPVQAK
+596 AKETVPVQAK

-615 KITRNGKKIEA
+615 EITRNGKKIEA

-690 ALLDDITRIVGRS
+690 ALLDDITRVVGRS
-703 IFNNYF
+703 VFNNYF

-730 NNIAYSQFMNVES
+730 NNIAYSQFMNVEP

-766 DKLSKAKAI
+766 DKLSQAKAI

-808 LVTQNRAAWSASKD
+808 LVTQNRADWSASKD

-836 FTSREIKLSATVK
+836 FTSREVKLSATVK

-908 ALSHIKDIKGNPIA
+908 ALSHITDIKGNPIA
-922 YRNLTSDQI
+922 YRNLTPDQI
-931 VNEICMEFGPFY
+931 VDEICMEFGPFY

-976 AQTKI
+976 AQTKF
-981 YEDAIADINQ
+981 YEDDIARINQ

-1079 TKPYYRESLDQA
+1079 TKSYYRESLDQA

-1102 DQDLLDLLKK
+1102 DQELLDLLKK

-1156 STAKGFFRMRDFES
+1156 SNAKGFFRMRDFES

-1197 RNFGKTSKDKKSP
+1197 RNFGKTSKDSKSP

-1224 GEDGK
+1224 GKDGRK
-1229 EYPTNNF
+1229 YPTNNF
-1236 NDLIEAQNSGRNW
+1236 NDLIEAQNSGRDW

-1437 TELNITKDYDG
+1437 TELDITKDYDG

-1480 NNINEYEIYEVP
+1480 DNINEYKIYEVP

-1822 PGGIGE
+1822 PGKIGE
-1828 KAALVEYQRK
+1828 KLALVEYQRK

-2054 LYAAFKKGTVIDGVD
+2054 LYATFKKGTVIDGVD

-2084 KSDKGKAP
+2084 KSGKGKAP

-2214 YQMEFEYIDPSKEAM
+2214 YQMEFEYIDPSKKAM

-2248 NPKLMEELRENAKGK
+2248 NPELMEELRENAKGK

-2345 QEQKE
+2345 KEQKE

-2357 PLGRELSAYNAR
+2357 PLGRELSAYNVR
-2369 FKANQN
+2369 FS
-2375 IKSPFGK
+2375 SPSAVIEGK
-2382 YDKEIIDLAEA
+2382 Y
-2393 EDLQLESNN
+2393 
-2402 DTGIEISTLLNDDQ
+2402 
-2416 TVNWEQFI
+2416 
-2424 QNQRQYFEKLPNE
+2424 
-2437 RFTKGRYD
+2437 
-2445 LSTRPEKHGG
+2445 RP
-2455 TDKFTLDHTQRVVE
+2455 
-2469 SSAYINNL
+2469 
-2477 PESLKQSLLY
+2477 
-2487 ATLLHDIGKPF
+2487 
-2498 RNEDHGLDSIIVANE
+2498 
-2513 LFKSFPNEKLVK
+2513 
-2525 LAVRYHMVQ
+2525 
-2534 ADSSLET
+2534 
-2541 LSDILKT
+2541 
-2548 VEKYGVDQQQF
+2548 
-2559 VDLLLALKTC
+2559 
-2569 DIING
+2569 
-2574 RSGSTID
+2574 
-2581 QYTGKT
+2581 
-2587 VKETVQSE
+2587 
-2595 ISTLRKRF
+2595 
-2603 SDIISYKENTKNQRE
+2603 QRE
-2618 FCIYDLDSIKLLFEV
+2618 FCLYDLDSIKLLFEV

-2724 ELLNKAIEA
+2724 ELINKAIEA

-2849 GSIPKGLIPSPN
+2849 GPIPKGLIPSPN

-2893 MTADGVEVII
+2893 MTADGVEVIV

-2923 SRVNEERMQDIVD
+2923 SRFNNSEEDVKRMQDIVD

-2963 STLKKRNRMFADLK
+2963 STLKKRNRMFADLE

-2983 NESTGNADLDRL
+2983 NESTGDKDLDRL

-3203 LKYRDLGIFT
+3203 LRYRDLGIFT
-3213 DLHIRPSQLL
+3213 DLHIKPSQLL

-3265 DPANQMEAQDS
+3265 DPSNQMEAQDS

-3393 GEMQQPGFIQDMLKV
+3393 GKMQQPGFIEDMLKV

-3521 SKTLFNAFRNIAAKK
+3521 SRTLFNAFKNIAAKE
-3536 LSRDQKDEC
+3536 LSRDQNDKC

-3562 ILLRKGQFDSYLNQ
+3562 ILLRKGQFDRYLNQ

-3602 LWHGDENKKDE
+3602 LWHGDENKQ
-3613 NKKHDL
+3613 HDL

-3676 ASLKI
+3676 APLKI

-3786 KKVFY
+3786 QKVFY

-3897 EAIRN
+3897 EAIKN

-4019 KEKDARAKEAAE
+4019 KEKDTRAKEAAE

-4128 VEIDNIVKMINDNID
+4128 AEIDNIVKMINDNID

>member
-9 EEALERIYNIIDSAQ
+9 EEALERIYNIIDSAE

-109 VKQQLL
+109 VKQQVL
-115 KGLFGEN
+115 KRLFGEN

-134 NGFGLVQGSSGTGIP
+134 NGFGLVQRSSDTGIP

-162 KLVRNQDIAENVRNT
+162 TLVRNQDIAENVRKT

-188 MRNQK
+188 MRNQ
-193 ERNSGYINRGIF
+193 ERNQGYIDREVF
-205 SKENTRLFDRNGE
+205 SEKNTRLFDRNGE

-240 NIAMSNSLDTKYTLF
+240 NIAMSNRLDTKYTLF
-255 KIENNP
+255 KIENDP

-376 FTLRGKSDIDLEYY
+376 FTLRGKSDIKLDYY
-390 INGKNIITNEN
+390 INGKDIITNEN

-422 IGKEDE
+422 IGKEND

-497 HNTEGD
+497 HNTNGD

-523 YYEDDNKTLYAQ
+523 YYEDDNKALYAQ
-535 LMRDYT
+535 FMRDYT

-552 IQQSSSATLSKGTK
+552 IQQSSSATLSKGAK

-596 VKETVPVQAK
+596 AKETVPVQAK

-615 KITRNGKKIEA
+615 KITSNGKKIEA

-632 ATNIKFESK
+632 ATNIKFEPK

-668 ADPDFAQAYQQMFQG
+668 ADPDLAQAYQQMFQG

-703 IFNNYF
+703 VFNNYF

-717 LHEFSLTWNQPNI
+717 LQEFSLTRNQPNI

-766 DKLSKAKAI
+766 DKLSQAKAI

-808 LVTQNRAAWSASKD
+808 LVTQNRAAWSASRD

-836 FTSREIKLSATVK
+836 FTSREVKLSATVK

-908 ALSHIKDIKGNPIA
+908 ALSHITDIKGNPIA
-922 YRNLTSDQI
+922 YRNLTPDQI
-931 VNEICMEFGPFY
+931 VDEICMEFGPFY
-943 KNVINN
+943 RNVINN

-961 LSNELLETDASGNKT
+961 LSNESLITDANGNKT

-981 YEDAIADINQ
+981 CENAIADINN
-991 ISNPVVKWREQLKF
+991 ISNPVVKWRKQLKF
-1005 INKYFSGKKE
+1005 INEYFSGKKE
-1015 KTLDGLYR
+1015 KTLDGLHR

-1079 TKPYYRESLDQA
+1079 TQSYYRESLDQA

-1102 DQDLLDLLKK
+1102 DQDLLNLLKK

-1156 STAKGFFRMRDFES
+1156 SNAKGFFRMRDFES

-1224 GEDGK
+1224 GEDGR

-1437 TELNITKDYDG
+1437 TELDITKDYDG

-1480 NNINEYEIYEVP
+1480 NNINEYKIYEVP

-1513 NWDLFTKVFGGYRS
+1513 NWDLFTKVFGGYHS

-1677 YTLTKTTDMY
+1677 YTLTKTDEMY

-1702 EGIMDLVPGGEN
+1702 KGIMDLVPGGEN

-1808 FYGNKRLAALFDLI
+1808 FYGNKRLAALVDLI

-1828 KAALVEYQRK
+1828 KLALVEYQRK

-1852 DRDSGNSEIELLNQ
+1852 TRDSGNSEIELLNQ

-1891 PKQITINYPMQYYQ
+1891 TKQITVNYPMQYYQ

-1930 DGTILVSRLEDIDP
+1930 DGTIQVSKLEDIDP
-1944 EAFYAYIN
+1944 EAFYAYIS
-1952 GEAKDAEGKVI
+1952 GEARDAEGKVI
-1963 VSSEQKRKVFEL
+1963 VSSEQKRKVFEQ
-1975 LKESGYTIDSLKT
+1975 LKNSGYTIDSLKK

-2012 DNITINTERN
+2012 DNITTNTRRS
-2022 TKQSSQ
+2022 TKQSPQ

-2054 LYAAFKKGTVIDGVD
+2054 LYATFKKGTIIDGID

-2084 KSDKGKAP
+2084 KSGKGKAP

-2248 NPKLMEELRENAKGK
+2248 NPELMEELRENAKGK

-2301 IEMEARAT
+2301 IEMEVRAT

-2317 EIEAESDN
+2317 EIEAGSIN
-2325 AQKYLQEISELN
+2325 AQEYLQEISELN

-2345 QEQKE
+2345 QEKKE
-2350 DGTTEII
+2350 DGTTEVI
-2357 PLGRELSAYNAR
+2357 PLGRELSAYN
-2369 FKANQN
+2369 
-2375 IKSPFGK
+2375 
-2382 YDKEIIDLAEA
+2382 
-2393 EDLQLESNN
+2393 
-2402 DTGIEISTLLNDDQ
+2402 
-2416 TVNWEQFI
+2416 V
-2424 QNQRQYFEKLPNE
+2424 
-2437 RFTKGRYD
+2437 
-2445 LSTRPEKHGG
+2445 
-2455 TDKFTLDHTQRVVE
+2455 
-2469 SSAYINNL
+2469 
-2477 PESLKQSLLY
+2477 
-2487 ATLLHDIGKPF
+2487 
-2498 RNEDHGLDSIIVANE
+2498 
-2513 LFKSFPNEKLVK
+2513 
-2525 LAVRYHMVQ
+2525 
-2534 ADSSLET
+2534 
-2541 LSDILKT
+2541 
-2548 VEKYGVDQQQF
+2548 
-2559 VDLLLALKTC
+2559 
-2569 DIING
+2569 
-2574 RSGSTID
+2574 
-2581 QYTGKT
+2581 
-2587 VKETVQSE
+2587 
-2595 ISTLRKRF
+2595 RF
-2603 SDIISYKENTKNQRE
+2603 SSPAIETTDESRPQRD

-2641 GYKLDEIKGYFKNQL
+2641 GYKLDEIEGYFKNQL

-2675 YAQIIENMLKYIET
+2675 YAQIIKNMLKYIET
-2689 KYNNEFNTF
+2689 KYNDEFNTF

-2710 LTDGDPTAA
+2710 LTDGDPTVA

-2733 YKHAIKLFLRKQLQ
+2733 YKYAVKLFLRKQLQ
-2747 KDLINLSLDYKGKRN
+2747 KDLISLSLDYKGKRN
-2762 VMIGGKVYNI
+2762 VMIDGKVYNI

-2791 TVFGLQE
+2791 TIFGLQE

-2849 GSIPKGLIPSPN
+2849 GPIPKGLITSPN

-2868 DGSYSRVDVE
+2868 DGSYSRVDAE

-2893 MTADGVEVII
+2893 MTADGVEVIV

-2923 SRVNEERMQDIVD
+2923 SRVNEERMQDIVN

-2963 STLKKRNRMFADLK
+2963 STLNKRNRMFADLN

-2983 NESTGNADLDRL
+2983 NESTGDADLDRL

-3013 LEVIA
+3013 LDVIA

-3040 DINSAYVSTFQ
+3040 DINSAYVSVFQ

-3127 DKLFNI
+3127 NKLFNI

-3139 YDAVRNEQGVYKIS
+3139 GDVVRNEQGVYKIS

-3159 KAIKQLAEF
+3159 TAIKQLAEF

-3190 YSRELDEEIYAQN
+3190 YSEELDAEIYAQN
-3203 LKYRDLGIFT
+3203 LRYRDLGIFT
-3213 DLHIRPSQLL
+3213 DLHIKPSQLL

-3265 DPANQMEAQDS
+3265 DPSNQMEAQDS

-3393 GEMQQPGFIQDMLKV
+3393 GEMQQPDFIKDMLKV

-3521 SKTLFNAFRNIAAKK
+3521 SKTLFNAFRNIAAKE
-3536 LSRDQKDEC
+3536 LSRDQNDKC

-3562 ILLRKGQFDSYLNQ
+3562 ILLRKGQFDRYLNQ

-3602 LWHGDENKKDE
+3602 LWHGDENKQ
-3613 NKKHDL
+3613 HDL

-3662 RYKIMHPDADESKL
+3662 RYKIMHPDADESKI

-3694 RCIDEYDKVKHTVNI
+3694 WCIDEYDKVKHTVNI

-3721 YLRASIIPHA
+3721 YLRTSIIPHA

-3786 KKVFY
+3786 QKVFY
-3791 LPSGQRYFKSGTN
+3791 LPSGQRYFKSGTTEPGVY
-3804 ELVVYEGKD
+3804 ELVVYKGTD

-4019 KEKDARAKEAAE
+4019 KEKDARAQEAAE

-4041 KRAMFEKEG
+4041 KRAMYEKEG

-4096 VAQDTFKISGDNDS
+4096 TAQDTFKISGDNDS

-4128 VEIDNIVKMINDNID
+4128 AEIDNIVKMMNDNID

>member
-1 MANRCTTI
+1 
-9 EEALERIYNIIDSAQ
+9 
-24 NKDNPVQYVLDGFK
+24 
-38 EVAEVVPLDLYPEI
+38 
-52 IKFIKE
+52 
-58 AKEDGSFAVIDQI
+58 
-71 NEESCFT
+71 
-78 ENADFDR
+78 
-85 IRADIEEKA
+85 
-94 RNLSQYEETV
+94 
-104 VRKSQ
+104 
-109 VKQQLL
+109 
-115 KGLFGEN
+115 
-122 LYTAQYYLRSAK
+122 
-134 NGFGLVQGSSGTGIP
+134 
-149 GLIDTFLANRKNQ
+149 
-162 KLVRNQDIAENVRNT
+162 
-177 KQALLDKVLEF
+177 
-188 MRNQK
+188 
-193 ERNSGYINRGIF
+193 
-205 SKENTRLFDRNGE
+205 
-218 YLNTLDP
+218 
-225 ETELYNVITSWFNPK
+225 
-240 NIAMSNSLDTKYTLF
+240 MSNSLDTKYTLF
-255 KIENNP
+255 KIENDP

-285 TLGNSVLITEPSN
+285 TLGDSVLITEPSN

-422 IGKEDE
+422 IGKKENE

-523 YYEDDNKTLYAQ
+523 YYEDDNKALYAQ
-535 LMRDYT
+535 FMRDYT

-566 EFTDAYNVKIEFTN
+566 GFNDAYNVKIEFTN

-596 VKETVPVQAK
+596 EKETVPVQAK

-632 ATNIKFESK
+632 ATNIKFKPK

-703 IFNNYF
+703 VFNNYF

-766 DKLSKAKAI
+766 DKLSRAKAI

-808 LVTQNRAAWSASKD
+808 LVTQNRADWSASKD

-908 ALSHIKDIKGNPIA
+908 ALSHITDIKGNPIA
-922 YRNLTSDQI
+922 YRNLTPDQI
-931 VNEICMEFGPFY
+931 VDEICMEFGPFY

-961 LSNELLETDASGNKT
+961 LSNESLETDASGNKT

-991 ISNPVVKWREQLKF
+991 ISNPVVKWRKQLKF
-1005 INKYFSGKKE
+1005 INKYFSGKEE

-1079 TKPYYRESLDQA
+1079 TKSYYRESLDQA

-1102 DQDLLDLLKK
+1102 DQELLDLLKK

-1224 GEDGK
+1224 GEDGR

-1437 TELNITKDYDG
+1437 TELDITKDYDG

-1480 NNINEYEIYEVP
+1480 DNINEYKIYEVP
-1492 VDESGG
+1492 VDESGD

-1527 LGREVSSTGV
+1527 LGKEVSSTGV

-1702 EGIMDLVPGGEN
+1702 KGIMDLVPGGEN

-1822 PGGIGE
+1822 PGKIGE
-1828 KAALVEYQRK
+1828 KLALVEYQRK

-2054 LYAAFKKGTVIDGVD
+2054 LYATFKKGTVIDGVD

-2084 KSDKGKAP
+2084 KSGKGKAP

-2248 NPKLMEELRENAKGK
+2248 NPELMEELRENAKGK

-2317 EIEAESDN
+2317 EIEAESTN

-2350 DGTTEII
+2350 DGTTETI
-2357 PLGRELSAYNAR
+2357 PLGRELSAYNVR
-2369 FKANQN
+2369 FS
-2375 IKSPFGK
+2375 SPSAVIEGK
-2382 YDKEIIDLAEA
+2382 Y
-2393 EDLQLESNN
+2393 
-2402 DTGIEISTLLNDDQ
+2402 
-2416 TVNWEQFI
+2416 
-2424 QNQRQYFEKLPNE
+2424 
-2437 RFTKGRYD
+2437 
-2445 LSTRPEKHGG
+2445 RP
-2455 TDKFTLDHTQRVVE
+2455 
-2469 SSAYINNL
+2469 
-2477 PESLKQSLLY
+2477 
-2487 ATLLHDIGKPF
+2487 
-2498 RNEDHGLDSIIVANE
+2498 
-2513 LFKSFPNEKLVK
+2513 
-2525 LAVRYHMVQ
+2525 
-2534 ADSSLET
+2534 
-2541 LSDILKT
+2541 
-2548 VEKYGVDQQQF
+2548 
-2559 VDLLLALKTC
+2559 
-2569 DIING
+2569 
-2574 RSGSTID
+2574 
-2581 QYTGKT
+2581 
-2587 VKETVQSE
+2587 
-2595 ISTLRKRF
+2595 
-2603 SDIISYKENTKNQRE
+2603 QRE

-2849 GSIPKGLIPSPN
+2849 GPIPKGLIPSPN

-2893 MTADGVEVII
+2893 MTADGVEVIV

-2936 KLKNSTTNNGRRFI
+2936 KLKNSTTNNGKRFI

-2963 STLKKRNRMFADLK
+2963 STLKKRNRMFADLE

-3190 YSRELDEEIYAQN
+3190 YSEELDEEIYEQN
-3203 LKYRDLGIFT
+3203 LRYRDLGIFT
-3213 DLHIRPSQLL
+3213 DLHIKPSQLL

-3265 DPANQMEAQDS
+3265 DPSNQMEAQDS

-3393 GEMQQPGFIQDMLKV
+3393 GKMQQPGFIEDMLKV

-3521 SKTLFNAFRNIAAKK
+3521 SRTLFNAFKNIAAKE
-3536 LSRDQKDEC
+3536 LSRDQNDKC

-3562 ILLRKGQFDSYLNQ
+3562 ILLRKGQFGSYLNQ

-3602 LWHGDENKKDE
+3602 LWHGDENKQ
-3613 NKKHDL
+3613 HDL

-3676 ASLKI
+3676 APLKI

-3804 ELVVYEGKD
+3804 ELVVYKGTD

-3831 MEQCILPEL
+3831 MEQCILPKL
-3840 QRNSAFEDNKFVKN
+3840 KNSAFEDNKFVKN

-3897 EAIRN
+3897 ETIKN
-3902 TSFPYKEYKKDT
+3902 IEFPYKEYKKDT

-4041 KRAMFEKEG
+4041 KRAIFEKEG

-4116 NNSDKEEIKNTI
+4116 NNSNKKEIKNTI
-4128 VEIDNIVKMINDNID
+4128 AEIDNIVKMINDNID

>member
-9 EEALERIYNIIDSAQ
+9 EEALERIYNIIDSAE

-38 EVAEVVPLDLYPEI
+38 EVAEAVPLDLYPEI

-193 ERNSGYINRGIF
+193 ERNQGYIDREVF
-205 SKENTRLFDRNGE
+205 SEENTRLFDRNGE

-225 ETELYNVITSWFNPK
+225 ETELYKVITSWFNPK

-255 KIENNP
+255 KIENDP

-376 FTLRGKSDIDLEYY
+376 FILRGKSDIDLEYY

-422 IGKEDE
+422 IGKENE

-453 LCNTDILTT
+453 LCNTDILTN

-523 YYEDDNKTLYAQ
+523 YYEDDNKALYAQ
-535 LMRDYT
+535 FMRDYT

-552 IQQSSSATLSKGTK
+552 IQQSSSATLSKGAK

-596 VKETVPVQAK
+596 AKETVPVQAK

-632 ATNIKFESK
+632 ATNIKFETK

-703 IFNNYF
+703 VFNNYF

-766 DKLSKAKAI
+766 DKLSQAKAI

-808 LVTQNRAAWSASKD
+808 LVTQNRADWSASKD

-931 VNEICMEFGPFY
+931 VDEICMEFGPFY

-961 LSNELLETDASGNKT
+961 LSNESLETDASGNKT

-991 ISNPVVKWREQLKF
+991 ISNPVVKWRKQLKF
-1005 INKYFSGKKE
+1005 INEYFSGKKE
-1015 KTLDGLYR
+1015 NTLDGLYR

-1079 TKPYYRESLDQA
+1079 TKSYYRESLDQA

-1102 DQDLLDLLKK
+1102 DQELLDLLKK

-1197 RNFGKTSKDKKSP
+1197 RNFGKTSTDKKSP

-1224 GEDGK
+1224 GEDGR

-1355 VNSFLPDL
+1355 VNAFLPDL

-1437 TELNITKDYDG
+1437 TELDITKDYDG

-1480 NNINEYEIYEVP
+1480 DNINEYKIYEVP
-1492 VDESGG
+1492 VDESGD

-1513 NWDLFTKVFGGYRS
+1513 NWDLFTKVFGGYHS
-1527 LGREVSSTGV
+1527 LGKEVSSTGV

-1702 EGIMDLVPGGEN
+1702 KGIMDLVPGGEN

-1822 PGGIGE
+1822 PGEIGE
-1828 KAALVEYQRK
+1828 KLALVEYQRK

-1963 VSSEQKRKVFEL
+1963 VSSDQKRRVFEL
-1975 LKESGYTIDSLKT
+1975 LKESGYTIDSLKK

-2012 DNITINTERN
+2012 DNITTNTRRS

-2034 NRTSDN
+2034 NITSDN

-2054 LYAAFKKGTVIDGVD
+2054 LYATFKKGTVIDGVD
-2069 VGGMTIEDVYQKVVK
+2069 VGGMTIENVYQKVVK
-2084 KSDKGKAP
+2084 KSGKGKAP

-2248 NPKLMEELRENAKGK
+2248 NPELMEELRENAKGK

-2350 DGTTEII
+2350 DGTTETI
-2357 PLGRELSAYNAR
+2357 PLGRELSAYNVR
-2369 FKANQN
+2369 FS
-2375 IKSPFGK
+2375 SPSAVIEGK
-2382 YDKEIIDLAEA
+2382 Y
-2393 EDLQLESNN
+2393 
-2402 DTGIEISTLLNDDQ
+2402 
-2416 TVNWEQFI
+2416 
-2424 QNQRQYFEKLPNE
+2424 
-2437 RFTKGRYD
+2437 
-2445 LSTRPEKHGG
+2445 RP
-2455 TDKFTLDHTQRVVE
+2455 
-2469 SSAYINNL
+2469 
-2477 PESLKQSLLY
+2477 
-2487 ATLLHDIGKPF
+2487 
-2498 RNEDHGLDSIIVANE
+2498 
-2513 LFKSFPNEKLVK
+2513 
-2525 LAVRYHMVQ
+2525 
-2534 ADSSLET
+2534 
-2541 LSDILKT
+2541 
-2548 VEKYGVDQQQF
+2548 
-2559 VDLLLALKTC
+2559 
-2569 DIING
+2569 
-2574 RSGSTID
+2574 
-2581 QYTGKT
+2581 
-2587 VKETVQSE
+2587 
-2595 ISTLRKRF
+2595 
-2603 SDIISYKENTKNQRE
+2603 QRE
-2618 FCIYDLDSIKLLFEV
+2618 FCLYDLDSIKLLFEV

-2849 GSIPKGLIPSPN
+2849 GPIPKGLIPSPN

-2893 MTADGVEVII
+2893 MTADGVEVIV

-2923 SRVNEERMQDIVD
+2923 SRFSNSEEDVKRMQDIVD

-2983 NESTGNADLDRL
+2983 NESTGDKDLDRL

-3190 YSRELDEEIYAQN
+3190 YSRELDEEIYEQN
-3203 LKYRDLGIFT
+3203 LRYRDLGIFT
-3213 DLHIRPSQLL
+3213 DLHIKPSQLL

-3521 SKTLFNAFRNIAAKK
+3521 SKTLFNAFRNIAAKE
-3536 LSRDQKDEC
+3536 LSRDQNDKC

-3602 LWHGDENKKDE
+3602 LWHGDENKQ
-3613 NKKHDL
+3613 HDL

-3694 RCIDEYDKVKHTVNI
+3694 WCIDEYDKVKHTVNI

-3831 MEQCILPEL
+3831 MEQCILPKL

-4065 LTTPSSQEIS
+4065 LTTPSIQKTSI
-4075 LGDVQVTFKDGKI
+4075 GDVQVTFQNGKI

-4128 VEIDNIVKMINDNID
+4128 AEIDNIVKMINDNID

>member
-9 EEALERIYNIIDSAQ
+9 EEALERIYNIIDSAE

-104 VRKSQ
+104 VRKLQ
-109 VKQQLL
+109 VTQQVL
-115 KGLFGEN
+115 KRLFGEN

-134 NGFGLVQGSSGTGIP
+134 NGFGLVQCSSDTGIP

-188 MRNQK
+188 MRNQ
-193 ERNSGYINRGIF
+193 ERKRNQEQNQGYIDREVF
-205 SKENTRLFDRNGE
+205 SEENTRLFDRNGE
-218 YLNTLDP
+218 YLHTLDP
-225 ETELYNVITSWFNPK
+225 ETDLYNVITSWFNPK
-240 NIAMSNSLDTKYTLF
+240 NIAMSNSLDIKYTLF
-255 KIENNP
+255 KIENDP

-376 FTLRGKSDIDLEYY
+376 FTLHGKSDIDLDYY

-422 IGKEDE
+422 IGKENE

-453 LCNTDILTT
+453 LCNTDILTN

-535 LMRDYT
+535 FMRDYT

-552 IQQSSSATLSKGTK
+552 IQQSSSATLSKGAK
-566 EFTDAYNVKIEFTN
+566 GFNDAYNVKIEFTN

-615 KITRNGKKIEA
+615 KITRNGKEIEA

-632 ATNIKFESK
+632 ATNIKFELK

-703 IFNNYF
+703 VFNNYF

-717 LHEFSLTWNQPNI
+717 LQEFSLTWNQPNI

-766 DKLSKAKAI
+766 DKLSQAKAI

-808 LVTQNRAAWSASKD
+808 LVTQNRAKWSASKD

-836 FTSREIKLSATVK
+836 FTSREVKLSATVK

-908 ALSHIKDIKGNPIA
+908 ALSHITDIKGNPIA

-943 KNVINN
+943 RNVINN

-961 LSNELLETDASGNKT
+961 LSNESLETDASGNKT

-991 ISNPVVKWREQLKF
+991 ISNPIVKWREQLKF
-1005 INKYFSGKKE
+1005 IDKYFSGKKE

-1079 TKPYYRESLDQA
+1079 TKSYYRESLDQA

-1102 DQDLLDLLKK
+1102 DQDLLNLLKK

-1224 GEDGK
+1224 GEDGR

-1475 SIEKT
+1475 NIEKT
-1480 NNINEYEIYEVP
+1480 NNINEYKIYEVP

-1577 GNKAEAYTKAATRED
+1577 GNEAEAYTKAATRED

-1746 LEDKVKAGGKVS
+1746 LEDKVKAGEKVS

-1822 PGGIGE
+1822 PGKIGE
-1828 KAALVEYQRK
+1828 KLALVEYQRK

-2054 LYAAFKKGTVIDGVD
+2054 LYATFKKGTVIDGVD

-2084 KSDKGKAP
+2084 KSGKGKAP

-2115 SQRADGV
+2115 SQKADGV

-2158 VIEFSG
+2158 IIEFSG

-2176 ELHQLPKST
+2176 ELHRLPKST

-2214 YQMEFEYIDPSKEAM
+2214 YQMEFEYIDQSKEAM

-2248 NPKLMEELRENAKGK
+2248 NPELMEELREKAKDK

-2317 EIEAESDN
+2317 EIEAESTN

-2345 QEQKE
+2345 KEQKE

-2357 PLGRELSAYNAR
+2357 PLGRELSAYNVR
-2369 FKANQN
+2369 F
-2375 IKSPFGK
+2375 ISPSTVIEGK
-2382 YDKEIIDLAEA
+2382 Y
-2393 EDLQLESNN
+2393 
-2402 DTGIEISTLLNDDQ
+2402 
-2416 TVNWEQFI
+2416 
-2424 QNQRQYFEKLPNE
+2424 
-2437 RFTKGRYD
+2437 
-2445 LSTRPEKHGG
+2445 RP
-2455 TDKFTLDHTQRVVE
+2455 
-2469 SSAYINNL
+2469 
-2477 PESLKQSLLY
+2477 
-2487 ATLLHDIGKPF
+2487 
-2498 RNEDHGLDSIIVANE
+2498 
-2513 LFKSFPNEKLVK
+2513 
-2525 LAVRYHMVQ
+2525 
-2534 ADSSLET
+2534 
-2541 LSDILKT
+2541 
-2548 VEKYGVDQQQF
+2548 
-2559 VDLLLALKTC
+2559 
-2569 DIING
+2569 
-2574 RSGSTID
+2574 
-2581 QYTGKT
+2581 
-2587 VKETVQSE
+2587 
-2595 ISTLRKRF
+2595 
-2603 SDIISYKENTKNQRE
+2603 QRE
-2618 FCIYDLDSIKLLFEV
+2618 FCLYDLDSIKLLFEV

-2675 YAQIIENMLKYIET
+2675 YAQIIKNMLKYIET
-2689 KYNNEFNTF
+2689 KYNDEFNTF

-2710 LTDGDPTAA
+2710 LTDGDPTVA

-2724 ELLNKAIEA
+2724 ELINKAIEA

-2849 GSIPKGLIPSPN
+2849 GPIPKGLIPSPN

-2893 MTADGVEVII
+2893 MTADGVEVIV

-2963 STLKKRNRMFADLK
+2963 STLKNRNRMFADLE

-3013 LEVIA
+3013 LDVIA

-3112 SKDSFFITFNDFFGK
+3112 SKDSFFITFNNFFGK

-3159 KAIKQLAEF
+3159 TAIKQLAEF

-3190 YSRELDEEIYAQN
+3190 YSEELDEEIYEQN
-3203 LKYRDLGIFT
+3203 LRYRDLGIFT
-3213 DLHIRPSQLL
+3213 DLHIKPSQLL

-3265 DPANQMEAQDS
+3265 DPSNQMEAQDS

-3356 APEEKKR
+3356 APEEKKS
-3363 RLELPNG
+3363 RLKLPNG

-3393 GEMQQPGFIQDMLKV
+3393 GKMQQPGFIEDMLKV

-3521 SKTLFNAFRNIAAKK
+3521 SKTLFNAFRNIAAKE
-3536 LSRDQKDEC
+3536 LSRDQNDKC

-3562 ILLRKGQFDSYLNQ
+3562 ILLRKGQFDRYLNQ

-3602 LWHGDENKKDE
+3602 LWHGDENKQ
-3613 NKKHDL
+3613 HDL

-3662 RYKIMHPDADESKL
+3662 RYKIIHPDADESKL
-3676 ASLKI
+3676 APLKI

-3786 KKVFY
+3786 QKVFY

-3831 MEQCILPEL
+3831 MEQCILPKL
-3840 QRNSAFEDNKFVKN
+3840 KNSAFEDNKFVKN

-3897 EAIRN
+3897 ETIKN
-3902 TSFPYKEYKKDT
+3902 ISFPYKEYKKDT

-4031 LGENYGSIIS
+4031 LGETYGSIIS

-4116 NNSDKEEIKNTI
+4116 NNSDKEEIKTTI

>member
-9 EEALERIYNIIDSAQ
+9 EEALERIYNIIDSAE

-162 KLVRNQDIAENVRNT
+162 TLVRNQDIAENVRNT

-193 ERNSGYINRGIF
+193 ERNQGYIDKEVF
-205 SKENTRLFDRNGE
+205 SEENTRLFDRNGE

-225 ETELYNVITSWFNPK
+225 ETELYKVITSWFNPK

-285 TLGNSVLITEPSN
+285 TLGNSVLITEPNN

-376 FTLRGKSDIDLEYY
+376 FTLHGKSDIDLDYY
-390 INGKNIITNEN
+390 INGKDIITDEN
-401 VYNLSGTT
+401 IYNLSGTT
-409 RGVYENF
+409 RGVYKNF

-422 IGKEDE
+422 IGKKENE

-566 EFTDAYNVKIEFTN
+566 GFNDAYNVKIEFTN

-596 VKETVPVQAK
+596 EKETVPVQAK

-615 KITRNGKKIEA
+615 KITKNGKKIEA

-668 ADPDFAQAYQQMFQG
+668 ADPDLAQAYQQMFQG

-703 IFNNYF
+703 VFNNYF

-730 NNIAYSQFMNVES
+730 NNIAYSQFINVES

-808 LVTQNRAAWSASKD
+808 LVTQNRADWSASKD

-908 ALSHIKDIKGNPIA
+908 ALSHITDIKGNPIA

-943 KNVINN
+943 RNVINN

-961 LSNELLETDASGNKT
+961 LSNESLETDASGNKT

-991 ISNPVVKWREQLKF
+991 TSNPVVKWRKQLKF
-1005 INKYFSGKKE
+1005 IDKYFSGKKE

-1156 STAKGFFRMRDFES
+1156 SNAKGFFRMRDFES

-1480 NNINEYEIYEVP
+1480 DNINEYKIYEVP

-1822 PGGIGE
+1822 PGKIGE
-1828 KAALVEYQRK
+1828 KLALVEYQRK

-2054 LYAAFKKGTVIDGVD
+2054 LYATFKKGTVIDGVD

-2084 KSDKGKAP
+2084 KSGKGKAP

-2248 NPKLMEELRENAKGK
+2248 NPELMEELRENAKGK

-2345 QEQKE
+2345 KEQKE

-2357 PLGRELSAYNAR
+2357 PLGRELSAYNVR
-2369 FKANQN
+2369 FS
-2375 IKSPFGK
+2375 SPSAVIEGK
-2382 YDKEIIDLAEA
+2382 Y
-2393 EDLQLESNN
+2393 
-2402 DTGIEISTLLNDDQ
+2402 
-2416 TVNWEQFI
+2416 
-2424 QNQRQYFEKLPNE
+2424 
-2437 RFTKGRYD
+2437 
-2445 LSTRPEKHGG
+2445 RP
-2455 TDKFTLDHTQRVVE
+2455 
-2469 SSAYINNL
+2469 
-2477 PESLKQSLLY
+2477 
-2487 ATLLHDIGKPF
+2487 
-2498 RNEDHGLDSIIVANE
+2498 
-2513 LFKSFPNEKLVK
+2513 
-2525 LAVRYHMVQ
+2525 
-2534 ADSSLET
+2534 
-2541 LSDILKT
+2541 
-2548 VEKYGVDQQQF
+2548 
-2559 VDLLLALKTC
+2559 
-2569 DIING
+2569 
-2574 RSGSTID
+2574 
-2581 QYTGKT
+2581 
-2587 VKETVQSE
+2587 
-2595 ISTLRKRF
+2595 
-2603 SDIISYKENTKNQRE
+2603 QRE
-2618 FCIYDLDSIKLLFEV
+2618 FCLYDLDSIKLLFEV

-2849 GSIPKGLIPSPN
+2849 GPIPKGLIPSPN

-2868 DGSYSRVDVE
+2868 DGTYSRVDVE

-2893 MTADGVEVII
+2893 MTADGVEVIV

-2923 SRVNEERMQDIVD
+2923 SRFSNSEEDVKRMQDIVD

-2983 NESTGNADLDRL
+2983 NESTGDKDLDRL

-3190 YSRELDEEIYAQN
+3190 YSRELDEEIYEQN
-3203 LKYRDLGIFT
+3203 LRYRDLGIFT
-3213 DLHIRPSQLL
+3213 DLHIKPSQLL

-3393 GEMQQPGFIQDMLKV
+3393 GKMQQPGFIEDMLKV

-3521 SKTLFNAFRNIAAKK
+3521 SRTLFNAFKNIAAKE
-3536 LSRDQKDEC
+3536 LSRDQKDKC

-3562 ILLRKGQFDSYLNQ
+3562 ILLRKGKFDSYLNQ

-3602 LWHGDENKKDE
+3602 LWHGDENKQ
-3613 NKKHDL
+3613 HDL

-3791 LPSGQRYFKSGTN
+3791 LPSGQRYFKSGTT
-3804 ELVVYEGKD
+3804 EPGVYELCVYKGTD

-4116 NNSDKEEIKNTI
+4116 NNSNKEEIKNTI

>member
-9 EEALERIYNIIDSAQ
+9 EEALERIYNIIDSAE

-162 KLVRNQDIAENVRNT
+162 TLVRNQDIAENVRNT

-193 ERNSGYINRGIF
+193 ERNQGYIDKEVF
-205 SKENTRLFDRNGE
+205 SEENTRLFDRNGE

-225 ETELYNVITSWFNPK
+225 ETELYKVITSWFNPK

-422 IGKEDE
+422 IGKENE

-552 IQQSSSATLSKGTK
+552 IQQSSSTTLSKGTK
-566 EFTDAYNVKIEFTN
+566 GFNDAYNVKIEFTN

-632 ATNIKFESK
+632 ATNIKFEPK

-703 IFNNYF
+703 VFNHYF

-717 LHEFSLTWNQPNI
+717 LQEFSLTRNQPNI

-766 DKLSKAKAI
+766 DKLSQAKAI

-808 LVTQNRAAWSASKD
+808 LVTQNRADWSASKD

-836 FTSREIKLSATVK
+836 FTSREVKLSATVK

-931 VNEICMEFGPFY
+931 VDEICMEFGPFY
-943 KNVINN
+943 RNVINN

-961 LSNELLETDASGNKT
+961 LSNESLITDASGNKT
-976 AQTKI
+976 TQTKFC
-981 YEDAIADINQ
+981 EDFIARINQ
-991 ISNPVVKWREQLKF
+991 ISNPVVKWREQLSF
-1005 INKYFSGKKE
+1005 IDEYFSGKGKN
-1015 KTLDGLYR
+1015 TLDELYK
-1023 ITTKYNMTHTRN
+1023 IITKYNMTHTRN

-1079 TKPYYRESLDQA
+1079 TQSYYRESLDQA
-1091 KITQLYYRESL
+1091 KITQLYYSESL
-1102 DQDLLDLLKK
+1102 DQKLLDLLKK

-1156 STAKGFFRMRDFES
+1156 SNAKGFFRMRDFES

-1197 RNFGKTSKDKKSP
+1197 RNFGKTSKDSKSP

-1224 GEDGK
+1224 GKDGRK
-1229 EYPTNNF
+1229 YPTNNF
-1236 NDLIEAQNSGRNW
+1236 NDLIEAQNSGRDW

-1355 VNSFLPDL
+1355 VNAFLPDL

-1437 TELNITKDYDG
+1437 TELDITKDYDG

-1480 NNINEYEIYEVP
+1480 DNINEYKIYEVP

-1577 GNKAEAYTKAATRED
+1577 GNEAEAYTKAATRED

-1822 PGGIGE
+1822 PGKIGE
-1828 KAALVEYQRK
+1828 KLALVEYQRK

-1852 DRDSGNSEIELLNQ
+1852 DRDSGNSEIELLNK

-2012 DNITINTERN
+2012 DNITINTGRN

-2054 LYAAFKKGTVIDGVD
+2054 LYATFKEGTVIDGVD

-2084 KSDKGKAP
+2084 KSGKGKAP

-2214 YQMEFEYIDPSKEAM
+2214 YQMEFEYIDQSKEAM

-2248 NPKLMEELRENAKGK
+2248 NPELMEELRENAKGK

-2269 ANTRVS
+2269 ANTSVS

-2317 EIEAESDN
+2317 EIEAESTN
-2325 AQKYLQEISELN
+2325 AQKYLQEISEVN

-2345 QEQKE
+2345 QEKKE

-2357 PLGRELSAYNAR
+2357 PLGRELSAYNVR
-2369 FKANQN
+2369 F
-2375 IKSPFGK
+2375 ISPSTVIEGK
-2382 YDKEIIDLAEA
+2382 Y
-2393 EDLQLESNN
+2393 
-2402 DTGIEISTLLNDDQ
+2402 
-2416 TVNWEQFI
+2416 
-2424 QNQRQYFEKLPNE
+2424 
-2437 RFTKGRYD
+2437 
-2445 LSTRPEKHGG
+2445 RP
-2455 TDKFTLDHTQRVVE
+2455 
-2469 SSAYINNL
+2469 
-2477 PESLKQSLLY
+2477 
-2487 ATLLHDIGKPF
+2487 
-2498 RNEDHGLDSIIVANE
+2498 
-2513 LFKSFPNEKLVK
+2513 
-2525 LAVRYHMVQ
+2525 
-2534 ADSSLET
+2534 
-2541 LSDILKT
+2541 
-2548 VEKYGVDQQQF
+2548 
-2559 VDLLLALKTC
+2559 
-2569 DIING
+2569 
-2574 RSGSTID
+2574 
-2581 QYTGKT
+2581 
-2587 VKETVQSE
+2587 
-2595 ISTLRKRF
+2595 
-2603 SDIISYKENTKNQRE
+2603 QRE
-2618 FCIYDLDSIKLLFEV
+2618 FCLYDLDSIKLLFEV

-2675 YAQIIENMLKYIET
+2675 YAQIIKNMIKYIET
-2689 KYNNEFNTF
+2689 KYNDEFNTF

-2710 LTDGDPTAA
+2710 LTDGDPTVAL
-2719 FTDHP
+2719 TDHP

-2733 YKHAIKLFLRKQLQ
+2733 YKYAVKLFLRKQLQ
-2747 KDLINLSLDYKGKRN
+2747 KDLISLSLDYKGKRN
-2762 VMIGGKVYNI
+2762 VMIGGKIYNI
-2772 DGDSIT
+2772 DGNSIT

-2791 TVFGLQE
+2791 TIFGLQE
-2798 NDDLQRISADKNF
+2798 NDDLQKISADKNF

-2849 GSIPKGLIPSPN
+2849 GPIPKGLIPSPN

-2893 MTADGVEVII
+2893 MTADGVEVIV

-2963 STLKKRNRMFADLK
+2963 STLKKRNRMFADLE

-3190 YSRELDEEIYAQN
+3190 YSRELDEEIYEQN
-3203 LKYRDLGIFT
+3203 LRYRDLGIFT
-3213 DLHIRPSQLL
+3213 DLHIKPSQLL

-3265 DPANQMEAQDS
+3265 DPSNQMEAQDS

-3356 APEEKKR
+3356 APEEKKS
-3363 RLELPNG
+3363 RLKLPNG

-3381 IANLHDKTHEET
+3381 IANLHDKTHEKT
-3393 GEMQQPGFIQDMLKV
+3393 GEMQQPDFIKDMLKV

-3521 SKTLFNAFRNIAAKK
+3521 SRTLFNAFKNIAAKK
-3536 LSRDQKDEC
+3536 LSIDQNDKC
-3545 AQEIQER
+3545 AKEIQER

-3602 LWHGDENKKDE
+3602 LWHGDENKQ
-3613 NKKHDL
+3613 HDL

-3676 ASLKI
+3676 APLKI

-3786 KKVFY
+3786 QKVFY

-3804 ELVVYEGKD
+3804 ELVVYKGTD

-3831 MEQCILPEL
+3831 MEQCILPKL
-3840 QRNSAFEDNKFVKN
+3840 KNSAFEDNKFVKN

-3897 EAIRN
+3897 ETIKN
-3902 TSFPYKEYKKDT
+3902 ISFPYKEYKKDT

-4019 KEKDARAKEAAE
+4019 KEKDARAQEAAE
-4031 LGENYGSIIS
+4031 LGENHGSIIS
-4041 KRAMFEKEG
+4041 KRAMYEKEG

-4075 LGDVQVTFKDGKI
+4075 IGDVQVTFKDGKI

-4116 NNSDKEEIKNTI
+4116 NNSNKEEIKNTI
-4128 VEIDNIVKMINDNID
+4128 AEIDNIVKMINDNID

-4178 KC
+4178 KCQ

>member
-9 EEALERIYNIIDSAQ
+9 EEALERIYNIIDSAE

-193 ERNSGYINRGIF
+193 ERNQGYIDREVF
-205 SKENTRLFDRNGE
+205 SEENTRLFDRNGE

-225 ETELYNVITSWFNPK
+225 ETELYKVITSWFNPK

-255 KIENNP
+255 KIENDP
-261 EAREYIDAY
+261 GAREYIDAY

-422 IGKEDE
+422 IGKENE

-453 LCNTDILTT
+453 LCNTDILTN

-552 IQQSSSATLSKGTK
+552 IQQSSSATLSKDTK

-703 IFNNYF
+703 VFNNYF

-808 LVTQNRAAWSASKD
+808 LVTQNRADWSASKD

-836 FTSREIKLSATVK
+836 FTSREVKLSATVK

-908 ALSHIKDIKGNPIA
+908 ALSHITDIKGNPIA
-922 YRNLTSDQI
+922 YRNLTPDQI
-931 VNEICMEFGPFY
+931 VDEICMEFGPFY

-961 LSNELLETDASGNKT
+961 LSNESLETDASGNKT
-976 AQTKI
+976 TQTKI

-991 ISNPVVKWREQLKF
+991 TSNPVVKWRKQLKF
-1005 INKYFSGKKE
+1005 IDKYFSGKKE

-1079 TKPYYRESLDQA
+1079 TQSYYRESLDQA

-1102 DQDLLDLLKK
+1102 DQELLDLLKK

-1156 STAKGFFRMRDFES
+1156 SNAKGFFRMRDFES

-1197 RNFGKTSKDKKSP
+1197 RNFGKTSKDSKSP

-1224 GEDGK
+1224 GKDGRK
-1229 EYPTNNF
+1229 YPTNNF
-1236 NDLIEAQNSGRNW
+1236 NDLIEAQNSGRDW

-1480 NNINEYEIYEVP
+1480 NNINEYKIYEVP

-1822 PGGIGE
+1822 PGKIGE
-1828 KAALVEYQRK
+1828 KLALVEYQRK

-2054 LYAAFKKGTVIDGVD
+2054 LYATFKKGTVIDGVD

-2084 KSDKGKAP
+2084 KSGKGKAP

-2248 NPKLMEELRENAKGK
+2248 NPELMEELRENAKGK

-2317 EIEAESDN
+2317 EIEAESTN

-2345 QEQKE
+2345 KEQKE

-2357 PLGRELSAYNAR
+2357 PLGRELSAYNVR
-2369 FKANQN
+2369 FS
-2375 IKSPFGK
+2375 SPSSVIEGK
-2382 YDKEIIDLAEA
+2382 Y
-2393 EDLQLESNN
+2393 
-2402 DTGIEISTLLNDDQ
+2402 
-2416 TVNWEQFI
+2416 
-2424 QNQRQYFEKLPNE
+2424 
-2437 RFTKGRYD
+2437 
-2445 LSTRPEKHGG
+2445 RP
-2455 TDKFTLDHTQRVVE
+2455 
-2469 SSAYINNL
+2469 
-2477 PESLKQSLLY
+2477 
-2487 ATLLHDIGKPF
+2487 
-2498 RNEDHGLDSIIVANE
+2498 
-2513 LFKSFPNEKLVK
+2513 
-2525 LAVRYHMVQ
+2525 
-2534 ADSSLET
+2534 
-2541 LSDILKT
+2541 
-2548 VEKYGVDQQQF
+2548 
-2559 VDLLLALKTC
+2559 
-2569 DIING
+2569 
-2574 RSGSTID
+2574 
-2581 QYTGKT
+2581 
-2587 VKETVQSE
+2587 
-2595 ISTLRKRF
+2595 
-2603 SDIISYKENTKNQRE
+2603 QRE

-2675 YAQIIENMLKYIET
+2675 YAQIIENMLKYIEI
-2689 KYNNEFNTF
+2689 KYNDEFNTF

-2710 LTDGDPTAA
+2710 LTDGDTTVA

-2724 ELLNKAIEA
+2724 ELINKAIEA

-2893 MTADGVEVII
+2893 MTADGVEVIV

-2963 STLKKRNRMFADLK
+2963 STLKKRNRMFADLE

-3190 YSRELDEEIYAQN
+3190 YSEELDEEIYEQN
-3203 LKYRDLGIFT
+3203 LRYRDLGIFT
-3213 DLHIRPSQLL
+3213 DLHIKPSQLL

-3265 DPANQMEAQDS
+3265 DPSNQMEAQDS

-3393 GEMQQPGFIQDMLKV
+3393 GKMQQPGFIEDMLKV

-3536 LSRDQKDEC
+3536 LSIDQNDKC
-3545 AQEIQER
+3545 AKEIQER

-3602 LWHGDENKKDE
+3602 LWHGDENKQ
-3613 NKKHDL
+3613 HDL

-3676 ASLKI
+3676 APLKI

-3831 MEQCILPEL
+3831 MEQCILPKL
-3840 QRNSAFEDNKFVKN
+3840 KNSAFEDNKFVKN

-3897 EAIRN
+3897 ETIKN

-4116 NNSDKEEIKNTI
+4116 NNSNKEEIKNTI
-4128 VEIDNIVKMINDNID
+4128 AEIDNIVKMINDNID

>member
-134 NGFGLVQGSSGTGIP
+134 NGFGLVQCSSDTGIP

-193 ERNSGYINRGIF
+193 ERNQGYINRGVF

-255 KIENNP
+255 KIENDP

-270 TAWTLLTNFDTTLIL
+270 TAWILLTNFDTTLTL
-285 TLGNSVLITEPSN
+285 TLGDSVLITEPSN

-337 KLLVESS
+337 KQLVESS

-376 FTLRGKSDIDLEYY
+376 FTLHGKSDIDLDYY

-422 IGKEDE
+422 IGKENE

-453 LCNTDILTT
+453 LCNTDILTN

-580 KGQLTTTDK
+580 KGQLATTDK

-632 ATNIKFESK
+632 ATNIKFEPK
-641 NNITEEEIW
+641 NRITEEEIW

-703 IFNNYF
+703 VFNNYF

-730 NNIAYSQFMNVES
+730 NNIAYSQFINVEP

-766 DKLSKAKAI
+766 DKLSQAKAI

-808 LVTQNRAAWSASKD
+808 LVTQNRADWSASKD

-931 VNEICMEFGPFY
+931 VDEICMEFGPFY
-943 KNVINN
+943 RNVINN

-961 LSNELLETDASGNKT
+961 LSNESLETDASGNKT
-976 AQTKI
+976 AQTKL
-981 YEDAIADINQ
+981 YEDIIAHINQ

-1005 INKYFSGKKE
+1005 INEYFSGKEE

-1079 TKPYYRESLDQA
+1079 TQSYYRESLDQA

-1102 DQDLLDLLKK
+1102 DQELLDLLKK

-1156 STAKGFFRMRDFES
+1156 SNAKGFFRMRDFES

-1197 RNFGKTSKDKKSP
+1197 RNFGKTPKDSKSP

-1224 GEDGK
+1224 GEDGR

-1437 TELNITKDYDG
+1437 TTLDITKDYDG
-1448 NDINWP
+1448 NDINWT

-1480 NNINEYEIYEVP
+1480 NNINEYKIYEVP

-1822 PGGIGE
+1822 PGKIGE
-1828 KAALVEYQRK
+1828 KLALVEYQRK

-2054 LYAAFKKGTVIDGVD
+2054 LYATFKKGTVIDGVD

-2084 KSDKGKAP
+2084 KSGKGKAP

-2214 YQMEFEYIDPSKEAM
+2214 YQMEFEYIDQSKEAM

-2248 NPKLMEELRENAKGK
+2248 NPELMEELRENAKGK

-2345 QEQKE
+2345 KEQKE

-2357 PLGRELSAYNAR
+2357 PLGRELSAYNVR
-2369 FKANQN
+2369 FS
-2375 IKSPFGK
+2375 SPSAVIEGK
-2382 YDKEIIDLAEA
+2382 Y
-2393 EDLQLESNN
+2393 
-2402 DTGIEISTLLNDDQ
+2402 
-2416 TVNWEQFI
+2416 
-2424 QNQRQYFEKLPNE
+2424 
-2437 RFTKGRYD
+2437 
-2445 LSTRPEKHGG
+2445 RP
-2455 TDKFTLDHTQRVVE
+2455 
-2469 SSAYINNL
+2469 
-2477 PESLKQSLLY
+2477 
-2487 ATLLHDIGKPF
+2487 
-2498 RNEDHGLDSIIVANE
+2498 
-2513 LFKSFPNEKLVK
+2513 
-2525 LAVRYHMVQ
+2525 
-2534 ADSSLET
+2534 
-2541 LSDILKT
+2541 
-2548 VEKYGVDQQQF
+2548 
-2559 VDLLLALKTC
+2559 
-2569 DIING
+2569 
-2574 RSGSTID
+2574 
-2581 QYTGKT
+2581 
-2587 VKETVQSE
+2587 
-2595 ISTLRKRF
+2595 
-2603 SDIISYKENTKNQRE
+2603 QRE

-2675 YAQIIENMLKYIET
+2675 YAQIIKNMLKYIET
-2689 KYNNEFNTF
+2689 KYNDEFDIF
-2698 KDVHGNYTFLQT
+2698 KNAHGNYTFLQT
-2710 LTDGDPTAA
+2710 LTDGDPTVA

-2724 ELLNKAIEA
+2724 ELINKAIEA

-2747 KDLINLSLDYKGKRN
+2747 KDLISLSLDYKGKRN

-2849 GSIPKGLIPSPN
+2849 GPIPKGLIPSPN

-2893 MTADGVEVII
+2893 MTADGVEVIV

-2923 SRVNEERMQDIVD
+2923 SRFSNSEEDVKRMQDIVD

-2963 STLKKRNRMFADLK
+2963 STLKKRNRMFADLE

-3190 YSRELDEEIYAQN
+3190 YSRELDEEIYEQN
-3203 LKYRDLGIFT
+3203 LRYRDLGIFT
-3213 DLHIRPSQLL
+3213 DLHIKPSQLL

-3265 DPANQMEAQDS
+3265 DPSNQMEAQDS

-3393 GEMQQPGFIQDMLKV
+3393 GKMQQPGFIEDMLKV

-3536 LSRDQKDEC
+3536 LSIDQNDKC

-3602 LWHGDENKKDE
+3602 LWHGDENKK
-3613 NKKHDL
+3613 HDL

-3676 ASLKI
+3676 AALKI

-3804 ELVVYEGKD
+3804 ELVVYKGTD

-3840 QRNSAFEDNKFVKN
+3840 KNSAFEDNKFVKN

-3897 EAIRN
+3897 ETIKN
-3902 TSFPYKEYKKDT
+3902 ISFPYKEYKKDT

-4075 LGDVQVTFKDGKI
+4075 FGDVQVTFKDGKI

>member
-104 VRKSQ
+104 VRKLQ
-109 VKQQLL
+109 VTQQVL

-134 NGFGLVQGSSGTGIP
+134 NGFGLVQRSSDTGIP

-162 KLVRNQDIAENVRNT
+162 TLVRNQDIAENVRKT

-193 ERNSGYINRGIF
+193 ERNQEYINRGVF
-205 SKENTRLFDRNGE
+205 SEENTRLFDRNGE

-225 ETELYNVITSWFNPK
+225 ETELYNVIKSWFNPK

-255 KIENNP
+255 KIENDP

-270 TAWTLLTNFDTTLIL
+270 TAWILLTNFDTTLIL

-337 KLLVESS
+337 KQLVESS

-371 VKNLA
+371 IKNLA

-390 INGKNIITNEN
+390 INGKNIITGEN

-428 PVTLGQLIAF
+428 HVTLGQLIAF

-472 NLLWSCYKEI
+472 DLLWSCYKEI

-497 HNTEGD
+497 HNTNGD

-535 LMRDYT
+535 FMRDYT

-632 ATNIKFESK
+632 ATNIKFEPK

-683 ASEINYT
+683 ASTINYT
-690 ALLDDITRIVGRS
+690 ALLYDITRIVGRS
-703 IFNNYF
+703 VFNHYF

-717 LHEFSLTWNQPNI
+717 LQEFSLTRNQPNI
-730 NNIAYSQFMNVES
+730 NNIAYSQFINVES

-766 DKLSKAKAI
+766 DKLSQAKAI

-808 LVTQNRAAWSASKD
+808 LVTQNRADWSASKD

-860 SLNFY
+860 SLSFY

-931 VNEICMEFGPFY
+931 VDEICMEFGPFY
-943 KNVINN
+943 RNVINN

-961 LSNELLETDASGNKT
+961 LSNESLITDASGNKT
-976 AQTKI
+976 TQTKFC
-981 YEDAIADINQ
+981 EDFIARINQ
-991 ISNPVVKWREQLKF
+991 ISNPVVKWREQLSF
-1005 INKYFSGKKE
+1005 IDEYFSGKGKN
-1015 KTLDGLYR
+1015 TLDELYK
-1023 ITTKYNMTHTRN
+1023 IITKYNMTHTRN

-1079 TKPYYRESLDQA
+1079 TQPYYRESLDQA
-1091 KITQLYYRESL
+1091 KITQLYYSESL
-1102 DQDLLDLLKK
+1102 DQKLLDLLKK
-1112 TVSAEDLS
+1112 TVSAEVLS

-1197 RNFGKTSKDKKSP
+1197 RNFGKTSKDSKSP

-1224 GEDGK
+1224 GKDGRK
-1229 EYPTNNF
+1229 YPTNNF
-1236 NDLIEAQNSGRNW
+1236 NDLIEAQNSGRDW

-1437 TELNITKDYDG
+1437 TELDITKDYDG

-1480 NNINEYEIYEVP
+1480 NNINEYKIYEVP

-1577 GNKAEAYTKAATRED
+1577 GNEAEAYTKAATRED

-1702 EGIMDLVPGGEN
+1702 KGIMDLVPGGEN

-1822 PGGIGE
+1822 PGKIGE
-1828 KAALVEYQRK
+1828 KLALVEYQRK

-1975 LKESGYTIDSLKT
+1975 LKESGYTIDSLKK

-2012 DNITINTERN
+2012 DNITINTGRN

-2054 LYAAFKKGTVIDGVD
+2054 LYATFNEGTIIDGID

-2084 KSDKGKAP
+2084 KSGKGKAP

-2158 VIEFSG
+2158 IIEFSG

-2214 YQMEFEYIDPSKEAM
+2214 YQMEFEYIDQSKEAM

-2248 NPKLMEELRENAKGK
+2248 NPELMEELREKAKDK

-2317 EIEAESDN
+2317 EIEAGSIN

-2357 PLGRELSAYNAR
+2357 PLGRELSAYNVR
-2369 FKANQN
+2369 FS
-2375 IKSPFGK
+2375 SPA
-2382 YDKEIIDLAEA
+2382 I
-2393 EDLQLESNN
+2393 
-2402 DTGIEISTLLNDDQ
+2402 
-2416 TVNWEQFI
+2416 
-2424 QNQRQYFEKLPNE
+2424 
-2437 RFTKGRYD
+2437 
-2445 LSTRPEKHGG
+2445 
-2455 TDKFTLDHTQRVVE
+2455 
-2469 SSAYINNL
+2469 
-2477 PESLKQSLLY
+2477 
-2487 ATLLHDIGKPF
+2487 
-2498 RNEDHGLDSIIVANE
+2498 
-2513 LFKSFPNEKLVK
+2513 
-2525 LAVRYHMVQ
+2525 
-2534 ADSSLET
+2534 
-2541 LSDILKT
+2541 
-2548 VEKYGVDQQQF
+2548 
-2559 VDLLLALKTC
+2559 
-2569 DIING
+2569 
-2574 RSGSTID
+2574 
-2581 QYTGKT
+2581 
-2587 VKETVQSE
+2587 ETVDES
-2595 ISTLRKRF
+2595 RP
-2603 SDIISYKENTKNQRE
+2603 QRD

-2656 TTLAGIQNYIQS
+2656 NTLAGIQNYIQS

-2675 YAQIIENMLKYIET
+2675 YAQIIKNMQKYIET
-2689 KYNNEFNTF
+2689 KYNDEFDAF
-2698 KDVHGNYTFLQT
+2698 KDVNGNYTFLQT
-2710 LTDGDPTAA
+2710 LTDENPTTVFA
-2719 FTDHP
+2719 DHP
-2724 ELLNKAIEA
+2724 ELINKAIEA
-2733 YKHAIKLFLRKQLQ
+2733 YKHAVKLFLRKQLQ
-2747 KDLINLSLDYKGKRN
+2747 KDLISLSLDYKGKRN

-2849 GSIPKGLIPSPN
+2849 GPIPKGLIPSPN

-2893 MTADGVEVII
+2893 MTADGVEVIV

-2936 KLKNSTTNNGRRFI
+2936 KLKNSTTNNGKRFI

-2963 STLKKRNRMFADLK
+2963 STLKKRNRMFADLE

-3127 DKLFNI
+3127 NKLFNI

-3139 YDAVRNEQGVYKIS
+3139 GDVVRNEQGVYKIS

-3159 KAIKQLAEF
+3159 TAIKQLAEF

-3190 YSRELDEEIYAQN
+3190 YSEELDEEIYAQN
-3203 LKYRDLGIFT
+3203 LRYRDLGIFT
-3213 DLHIRPSQLL
+3213 DLHIKPSQLL

-3238 YIKKVDKRTK
+3238 YIKKVDNRTK

-3265 DPANQMEAQDS
+3265 DPSNQMEAQDS

-3393 GEMQQPGFIQDMLKV
+3393 GKMQQPGFIEDMLKV

-3521 SKTLFNAFRNIAAKK
+3521 SRTLFNAFKNIAAKE
-3536 LSRDQKDEC
+3536 LSRDQNDKC

-3562 ILLRKGQFDSYLNQ
+3562 ILLRKGQFNSYLNQ

-3602 LWHGDENKKDE
+3602 LWHGDE

-3662 RYKIMHPDADESKL
+3662 RYKIMNPDADESKL
-3676 ASLKI
+3676 AALKI

-3804 ELVVYEGKD
+3804 ELVVYKGTD

-3840 QRNSAFEDNKFVKN
+3840 KNSAFEDNKFVKN

-3897 EAIRN
+3897 ETIKN
-3902 TSFPYKEYKKDT
+3902 ISFPYKEYKKDT

-4019 KEKDARAKEAAE
+4019 KEKDTRAKEAAE

-4041 KRAMFEKEG
+4041 KRAMYEKEG

-4075 LGDVQVTFKDGKI
+4075 IGDVQVTFQNGKI
-4088 TDWNINPK
+4088 TNWNINPK
-4096 VAQDTFKISGDNDS
+4096 TAQDTFKISGDNDS

-4128 VEIDNIVKMINDNID
+4128 AEIDNIVKMINDNID

>member
-94 RNLSQYEETV
+94 RNLSQYEEAV

-109 VKQQLL
+109 VTQQLL

-134 NGFGLVQGSSGTGIP
+134 NGFGLVQHSSDTGIP

-162 KLVRNQDIAENVRNT
+162 TLVRNQDIAENVRNT

-193 ERNSGYINRGIF
+193 ERNQGYIGREVF
-205 SKENTRLFDRNGE
+205 SEKNTRLFDRNGE

-225 ETELYNVITSWFNPK
+225 ETELYNVITNWFNPK

-255 KIENNP
+255 KVENDP

-270 TAWTLLTNFDTTLIL
+270 TAWTLLTNFDTTLTL
-285 TLGNSVLITEPSN
+285 TLGDSVLITEPSN

-307 KTNIDKATNMWSFGF
+307 KTNIDKATNMWRFGF

-376 FTLRGKSDIDLEYY
+376 FTLHGKSDIDLEYY
-390 INGKNIITNEN
+390 INGKDIITDEN
-401 VYNLSGTT
+401 LYNLSGTT

-428 PVTLGQLIAF
+428 HVTLGQLIAF

-497 HNTEGD
+497 HNTNGD

-552 IQQSSSATLSKGTK
+552 IQQSSSTTLSKGTK

-580 KGQLTTTDK
+580 KGPLTTTDK
-589 QAWEVGT
+589 QSWEVGT
-596 VKETVPVQAK
+596 AGETALVQAK

-632 ATNIKFESK
+632 ATNIKFEPK
-641 NNITEEEIW
+641 NRITEKEIW

-703 IFNNYF
+703 VFNNYF

-758 SADKNLVL
+758 SADRNLVL
-766 DKLSKAKAI
+766 DKLSQAKAI

-808 LVTQNRAAWSASKD
+808 LVTQNRADWSASKD

-836 FTSREIKLSATVK
+836 FTSREVKLSATVK

-931 VNEICMEFGPFY
+931 VDEICMEFGPFY
-943 KNVINN
+943 RNVINN

-961 LSNELLETDASGNKT
+961 LSNESLETDASGNKT
-976 AQTKI
+976 AQTKM

-1005 INKYFSGKKE
+1005 INKYFSGKE
-1015 KTLDGLYR
+1015 ENTLYGLYR

-1073 LKQANF
+1073 LKQAKF
-1079 TKPYYRESLDQA
+1079 TQPYYRESLDQA

-1102 DQDLLDLLKK
+1102 DQELLDLLKK

-1197 RNFGKTSKDKKSP
+1197 RNFGKTPKDSESP

-1224 GEDGK
+1224 GEDGR

-1437 TELNITKDYDG
+1437 TELDITKDYDG

-1480 NNINEYEIYEVP
+1480 NNINEYKIYEVP

-1513 NWDLFTKVFGGYRS
+1513 NWDLFTKVFGGYHS
-1527 LGREVSSTGV
+1527 LGKEVSSTGV

-1702 EGIMDLVPGGEN
+1702 KGIMDLVPGGEN

-1822 PGGIGE
+1822 PGKIGE
-1828 KAALVEYQRK
+1828 KLALVEYQRK

-2054 LYAAFKKGTVIDGVD
+2054 LYATFKKGTVIDGVD

-2158 VIEFSG
+2158 VIEFFG

-2214 YQMEFEYIDPSKEAM
+2214 YQMEFEYIDQSKEAM

-2239 PLWQEWARQ
+2239 PLWQEWAKQ
-2248 NPKLMEELRENAKGK
+2248 NSELIEELREKAKDK

-2345 QEQKE
+2345 KEQKE

-2357 PLGRELSAYNAR
+2357 PLGRELSAYN
-2369 FKANQN
+2369 
-2375 IKSPFGK
+2375 
-2382 YDKEIIDLAEA
+2382 
-2393 EDLQLESNN
+2393 
-2402 DTGIEISTLLNDDQ
+2402 
-2416 TVNWEQFI
+2416 V
-2424 QNQRQYFEKLPNE
+2424 
-2437 RFTKGRYD
+2437 
-2445 LSTRPEKHGG
+2445 
-2455 TDKFTLDHTQRVVE
+2455 
-2469 SSAYINNL
+2469 
-2477 PESLKQSLLY
+2477 
-2487 ATLLHDIGKPF
+2487 
-2498 RNEDHGLDSIIVANE
+2498 
-2513 LFKSFPNEKLVK
+2513 
-2525 LAVRYHMVQ
+2525 
-2534 ADSSLET
+2534 
-2541 LSDILKT
+2541 
-2548 VEKYGVDQQQF
+2548 
-2559 VDLLLALKTC
+2559 
-2569 DIING
+2569 
-2574 RSGSTID
+2574 
-2581 QYTGKT
+2581 
-2587 VKETVQSE
+2587 
-2595 ISTLRKRF
+2595 RF
-2603 SDIISYKENTKNQRE
+2603 SSPAIETADEFRPQRD

-2675 YAQIIENMLKYIET
+2675 YAQIIKNMLKYIET
-2689 KYNNEFNTF
+2689 KYNDEFDIF
-2698 KDVHGNYTFLQT
+2698 KDVHGNYIFSQT
-2710 LTDGDPTAA
+2710 LIDGDPTVA

-2733 YKHAIKLFLRKQLQ
+2733 YKYAVKLFLRKQLQ
-2747 KDLINLSLDYKGKRN
+2747 KDLISLSLDYKGKRN
-2762 VMIGGKVYNI
+2762 VMIDGKIYNI
-2772 DGDSIT
+2772 DGNSIT

-2791 TVFGLQE
+2791 TIFGLQE
-2798 NDDLQRISADKNF
+2798 NDDLQKISADKNF
-2811 FARRGIS
+2811 FTRRGIS

-2849 GSIPKGLIPSPN
+2849 GPIPKGLIPSPN

-2893 MTADGVEVII
+2893 ITADGVEVIV

-2936 KLKNSTTNNGRRFI
+2936 KLKDSTTNNGKRFI

-2983 NESTGNADLDRL
+2983 NESTGDTDLDRL

-3190 YSRELDEEIYAQN
+3190 YSRELDEEIYEQN
-3203 LKYRDLGIFT
+3203 LRYRDLGIFT
-3213 DLHIRPSQLL
+3213 DLHIKPSQLL

-3265 DPANQMEAQDS
+3265 DPSNQMEAQDS

-3393 GEMQQPGFIQDMLKV
+3393 GKMQQPGFIEDMLKV

-3521 SKTLFNAFRNIAAKK
+3521 SKTLFNAFKNIAAKK
-3536 LSRDQKDEC
+3536 LSIDQNDKC
-3545 AQEIQER
+3545 AQEIQEG

-3602 LWHGDENKKDE
+3602 LWHGDE

-3662 RYKIMHPDADESKL
+3662 RYKIMHPDADESEL
-3676 ASLKI
+3676 AALKI

-3791 LPSGQRYFKSGTN
+3791 LPRGQRYFKSGTN
-3804 ELVVYEGKD
+3804 ELVIYEGKD

-3831 MEQCILPEL
+3831 MEQCILPKL
-3840 QRNSAFEDNKFVKN
+3840 KNSTFEDNKFVKN

-3897 EAIRN
+3897 ETIKN
-3902 TSFPYKEYKKDT
+3902 ISFPYKEYKKDT

>member
-134 NGFGLVQGSSGTGIP
+134 NGFGLVQRSSDTGIP

-162 KLVRNQDIAENVRNT
+162 TLVRNQDIAENVRNT

-193 ERNSGYINRGIF
+193 EPNKEYINRGVF

-218 YLNTLDP
+218 YLNTLDQ
-225 ETELYNVITSWFNPK
+225 ETDLYNVITSWFNPK

-255 KIENNP
+255 KIENDP

-270 TAWTLLTNFDTTLIL
+270 TAWILLTNFDTTLTL
-285 TLGNSVLITEPSN
+285 TLGDSVLITEPSN

-376 FTLRGKSDIDLEYY
+376 FTLHGKSDIDLEYY
-390 INGKNIITNEN
+390 INGKNIITNKN

-428 PVTLGQLIAF
+428 HVTLGQLIAF

-497 HNTEGD
+497 HNTNGD

-535 LMRDYT
+535 FMRDYT

-552 IQQSSSATLSKGTK
+552 IQQSSSTTLSKGTK
-566 EFTDAYNVKIEFTN
+566 GFNDAYNVKIEFTN

-632 ATNIKFESK
+632 ATNIKFEPK

-703 IFNNYF
+703 VFNHYF

-717 LHEFSLTWNQPNI
+717 LQEFSLTRNQPNI

-766 DKLSKAKAI
+766 DKLSQAKAI

-808 LVTQNRAAWSASKD
+808 LVTQNRADWSASKG

-836 FTSREIKLSATVK
+836 FTSREIKLNATVK

-908 ALSHIKDIKGNPIA
+908 ALSHITDIKGNPIA
-922 YRNLTSDQI
+922 YRNLTPDQI
-931 VNEICMEFGPFY
+931 VDEICIEFGPFY
-943 KNVINN
+943 KNIINN

-961 LSNELLETDASGNKT
+961 LSNESLITDANGNKT

-981 YEDAIADINQ
+981 YEDAIAHINQ

-1005 INKYFSGKKE
+1005 IDEYFSGKEE

-1073 LKQANF
+1073 LKQAKF
-1079 TKPYYRESLDQA
+1079 TQPYYRESLDQA
-1091 KITQLYYRESL
+1091 KITQLYYSESL
-1102 DQDLLDLLKK
+1102 DQKLLDLLKK

-1197 RNFGKTSKDKKSP
+1197 RNFGKTSKDSKSP

-1224 GEDGK
+1224 GKDGRK
-1229 EYPTNNF
+1229 YPTNNF
-1236 NDLIEAQNSGRNW
+1236 NDLIEAQNSGRDW

-1355 VNSFLPDL
+1355 VDAFLPDL

-1437 TELNITKDYDG
+1437 TELDITKDYDG
-1448 NDINWP
+1448 KDINWP

-1480 NNINEYEIYEVP
+1480 NNINEYKIYEVP

-1527 LGREVSSTGV
+1527 LGKEVSSTGV

-1702 EGIMDLVPGGEN
+1702 KGIMDLVPGGEN

-1822 PGGIGE
+1822 PGKIGE
-1828 KAALVEYQRK
+1828 KLALVEYQRK

-1963 VSSEQKRKVFEL
+1963 VSSEQKRRVFEL
-1975 LKESGYTIDSLKT
+1975 LKKSGYTIDSLKK

-2012 DNITINTERN
+2012 DNITINTGRN

-2054 LYAAFKKGTVIDGVD
+2054 LYATFNKGTIIDGID

-2084 KSDKGKAP
+2084 KSGKGKAP

-2158 VIEFSG
+2158 IIEFSG

-2214 YQMEFEYIDPSKEAM
+2214 YQMEFEYIDQSKEAM

-2248 NPKLMEELRENAKGK
+2248 NPELMEELREKAKDK

-2317 EIEAESDN
+2317 EIEAGSIN

-2345 QEQKE
+2345 KEQKE

-2357 PLGRELSAYNAR
+2357 PLGRELSAYN
-2369 FKANQN
+2369 
-2375 IKSPFGK
+2375 
-2382 YDKEIIDLAEA
+2382 
-2393 EDLQLESNN
+2393 
-2402 DTGIEISTLLNDDQ
+2402 
-2416 TVNWEQFI
+2416 V
-2424 QNQRQYFEKLPNE
+2424 
-2437 RFTKGRYD
+2437 
-2445 LSTRPEKHGG
+2445 
-2455 TDKFTLDHTQRVVE
+2455 
-2469 SSAYINNL
+2469 
-2477 PESLKQSLLY
+2477 
-2487 ATLLHDIGKPF
+2487 
-2498 RNEDHGLDSIIVANE
+2498 
-2513 LFKSFPNEKLVK
+2513 
-2525 LAVRYHMVQ
+2525 
-2534 ADSSLET
+2534 
-2541 LSDILKT
+2541 
-2548 VEKYGVDQQQF
+2548 
-2559 VDLLLALKTC
+2559 
-2569 DIING
+2569 
-2574 RSGSTID
+2574 
-2581 QYTGKT
+2581 
-2587 VKETVQSE
+2587 
-2595 ISTLRKRF
+2595 RF
-2603 SDIISYKENTKNQRE
+2603 SSPAIETADEFRPQRD

-2656 TTLAGIQNYIQS
+2656 NTLAGIQNYIQS

-2675 YAQIIENMLKYIET
+2675 YAQIIKNMQKYIET
-2689 KYNNEFNTF
+2689 KYNDEFDAF
-2698 KDVHGNYTFLQT
+2698 KDVNGNYTFLQT
-2710 LTDGDPTAA
+2710 LTDENPTTVFA
-2719 FTDHP
+2719 DHP
-2724 ELLNKAIEA
+2724 ELINKAIEA
-2733 YKHAIKLFLRKQLQ
+2733 YKHAVKLFLRKQLQ
-2747 KDLINLSLDYKGKRN
+2747 KDLISLSLDYKGKRN
-2762 VMIGGKVYNI
+2762 VMIDGKIYNI
-2772 DGDSIT
+2772 DGNSIT

-2791 TVFGLQE
+2791 TIFGLQE
-2798 NDDLQRISADKNF
+2798 NDDLQKISADKNF

-2849 GSIPKGLIPSPN
+2849 GPIPKGLIPSPN

-2893 MTADGVEVII
+2893 ITADGVEVIV

-2923 SRVNEERMQDIVD
+2923 SRFSNSEEEDVKRMQDIVD

-2963 STLKKRNRMFADLK
+2963 STLKKRNRMFADLE

-2983 NESTGNADLDRL
+2983 NESTGDADLDRL

-3040 DINSAYVSTFQ
+3040 DINSAYVSVFQ

-3079 WSPYANLGNSE
+3079 WSPYANIGNSE

-3139 YDAVRNEQGVYKIS
+3139 GDVVRNEQGVYKIS

-3190 YSRELDEEIYAQN
+3190 YSRELDEEIYTQN
-3203 LKYRDLGIFT
+3203 LRYRDLGIFT
-3213 DLHIRPSQLL
+3213 DLHIKPSQLL

-3393 GEMQQPGFIQDMLKV
+3393 GKMQQPGFIEDMLKV

-3521 SKTLFNAFRNIAAKK
+3521 SRTLFNAFKNIAAKE
-3536 LSRDQKDEC
+3536 LSRDQNDKC

-3602 LWHGDENKKDE
+3602 LWHGDENKK
-3613 NKKHDL
+3613 HDL

-3662 RYKIMHPDADESKL
+3662 RYKIMNPDADESKL
-3676 ASLKI
+3676 AALKI

-3786 KKVFY
+3786 QKVFY

-3840 QRNSAFEDNKFVKN
+3840 KNSAFEDNKFVKN

-3897 EAIRN
+3897 ETIKN
-3902 TSFPYKEYKKDT
+3902 ISFPYKEYKKDT

-4019 KEKDARAKEAAE
+4019 KEKDARAQEAAE
-4031 LGENYGSIIS
+4031 LGENHGSIIS
-4041 KRAMFEKEG
+4041 KRAMYEKEG

-4075 LGDVQVTFKDGKI
+4075 IGDVQVTFQNGKI
-4088 TDWNINPK
+4088 TDWSINPK

-4128 VEIDNIVKMINDNID
+4128 AELDNIVKMINDNID

>member
-9 EEALERIYNIIDSAQ
+9 EEALERIYNIIDSAE

-193 ERNSGYINRGIF
+193 ERNQGYINRGVF

-225 ETELYNVITSWFNPK
+225 ETELYNIITSWFNPK

-255 KIENNP
+255 KIENDP

-422 IGKEDE
+422 IGKENE

-453 LCNTDILTT
+453 LCNTDILTN

-552 IQQSSSATLSKGTK
+552 IQQSSSATLSKGAK

-632 ATNIKFESK
+632 ATNIKFEPK

-703 IFNNYF
+703 VFNNYF

-766 DKLSKAKAI
+766 DKLSQAKAI

-808 LVTQNRAAWSASKD
+808 LVTQNRADWSASKD

-931 VNEICMEFGPFY
+931 VDEICMEFGPFY
-943 KNVINN
+943 RNVINN

-961 LSNELLETDASGNKT
+961 LSNESLETDASGNKT
-976 AQTKI
+976 AQIKL
-981 YEDAIADINQ
+981 YEDIIAHINQ

-1005 INKYFSGKKE
+1005 INEYFSGKEE

-1079 TKPYYRESLDQA
+1079 TQSYYRESLDQA

-1102 DQDLLDLLKK
+1102 DQELLDLLKK

-1156 STAKGFFRMRDFES
+1156 SNAKGFFRMRDFES

-1224 GEDGK
+1224 GEDGR

-1430 ADGDIPE
+1430 AYGDIPE

-1480 NNINEYEIYEVP
+1480 DNINEYEIYEVP
-1492 VDESGG
+1492 VDESGN

-1527 LGREVSSTGV
+1527 LGKEVSSTGV

-1567 ARKYSMIDKL
+1567 ARKYPMIDKL
-1577 GNKAEAYTKAATRED
+1577 GNEAEAYTKAATRED

-1822 PGGIGE
+1822 PGKIGE
-1828 KAALVEYQRK
+1828 KLALVEYQRK

-2054 LYAAFKKGTVIDGVD
+2054 LYATFKKGTVIDGVD

-2084 KSDKGKAP
+2084 KSGKGKAP

-2214 YQMEFEYIDPSKEAM
+2214 YQMEFEYIDQSKEAM

-2248 NPKLMEELRENAKGK
+2248 NPELMEELRENAKGK

-2345 QEQKE
+2345 KEQKE

-2357 PLGRELSAYNAR
+2357 PLGRELSAYNVR
-2369 FKANQN
+2369 FS
-2375 IKSPFGK
+2375 SPSAVIEGK
-2382 YDKEIIDLAEA
+2382 Y
-2393 EDLQLESNN
+2393 
-2402 DTGIEISTLLNDDQ
+2402 
-2416 TVNWEQFI
+2416 
-2424 QNQRQYFEKLPNE
+2424 
-2437 RFTKGRYD
+2437 
-2445 LSTRPEKHGG
+2445 RP
-2455 TDKFTLDHTQRVVE
+2455 
-2469 SSAYINNL
+2469 
-2477 PESLKQSLLY
+2477 
-2487 ATLLHDIGKPF
+2487 
-2498 RNEDHGLDSIIVANE
+2498 
-2513 LFKSFPNEKLVK
+2513 
-2525 LAVRYHMVQ
+2525 
-2534 ADSSLET
+2534 
-2541 LSDILKT
+2541 
-2548 VEKYGVDQQQF
+2548 
-2559 VDLLLALKTC
+2559 
-2569 DIING
+2569 
-2574 RSGSTID
+2574 
-2581 QYTGKT
+2581 
-2587 VKETVQSE
+2587 
-2595 ISTLRKRF
+2595 
-2603 SDIISYKENTKNQRE
+2603 QRE

-2675 YAQIIENMLKYIET
+2675 YAQIIKNMLKYIET
-2689 KYNNEFNTF
+2689 KYNDEFDIF
-2698 KDVHGNYTFLQT
+2698 KNAHGNYTFLQT
-2710 LTDGDPTAA
+2710 LTDGDPTVA

-2724 ELLNKAIEA
+2724 ELINKAIEA

-2747 KDLINLSLDYKGKRN
+2747 KDLISLSLDYKGKRN

-2849 GSIPKGLIPSPN
+2849 GPIPKGLIPSPN

-2893 MTADGVEVII
+2893 MTADGVEVIV

-2963 STLKKRNRMFADLK
+2963 STLKKRNRMFADLE

-3190 YSRELDEEIYAQN
+3190 YSEELDEEIYEQN
-3203 LKYRDLGIFT
+3203 LRYRDLGIFT
-3213 DLHIRPSQLL
+3213 DLHIKPSQLL

-3393 GEMQQPGFIQDMLKV
+3393 GKMQQPDFIEDMLKV

-3521 SKTLFNAFRNIAAKK
+3521 SRTLFNAFRNIAAKK
-3536 LSRDQKDEC
+3536 LSIDQNDKC
-3545 AQEIQER
+3545 AKEIQER

-3602 LWHGDENKKDE
+3602 LWHGDENKQ
-3613 NKKHDL
+3613 HDL

-3676 ASLKI
+3676 APLKI

-3786 KKVFY
+3786 QKVFY

-3804 ELVVYEGKD
+3804 EPGVYELDVYEGTD
-3813 PLPISLWTPEG
+3813 PLPIALWTPEG

-3831 MEQCILPEL
+3831 MEQCILPKL
-3840 QRNSAFEDNKFVKN
+3840 KNSAFEDNKFVKN

-3897 EAIRN
+3897 ETIKN
-3902 TSFPYKEYKKDT
+3902 ISFPYKEYKKDT

>member
-9 EEALERIYNIIDSAQ
+9 EEALERIYNIIDSAE

-109 VKQQLL
+109 VKQQVL
-115 KGLFGEN
+115 KRLFGEN

-134 NGFGLVQGSSGTGIP
+134 NGFGLVQCSSDTGIP

-193 ERNSGYINRGIF
+193 ERNQGYIDREVF
-205 SKENTRLFDRNGE
+205 SEENTRLFDRNGE

-225 ETELYNVITSWFNPK
+225 ETELYDVITSWFNPK
-240 NIAMSNSLDTKYTLF
+240 NIAMSNRLDTKYTLF
-255 KIENNP
+255 KIENDP

-422 IGKEDE
+422 IGKENE

-453 LCNTDILTT
+453 LCNTDILTN

-552 IQQSSSATLSKGTK
+552 IQQSSSITLSKGTK
-566 EFTDAYNVKIEFTN
+566 EFTDTYNVKIEFTN

-596 VKETVPVQAK
+596 EKETVPVQAK

-632 ATNIKFESK
+632 ATNIKFEPK
-641 NNITEEEIW
+641 INITEEEIW

-703 IFNNYF
+703 VFNNYF

-766 DKLSKAKAI
+766 DKLSQAKAI

-808 LVTQNRAAWSASKD
+808 LVTQNRADWSASKD

-931 VNEICMEFGPFY
+931 VDEICMEFGPFY
-943 KNVINN
+943 RNVINN

-961 LSNELLETDASGNKT
+961 LSNESLETDASGNKT

-1005 INKYFSGKKE
+1005 IDKYFSGKKE
-1015 KTLDGLYR
+1015 KTLDGLHR

-1079 TKPYYRESLDQA
+1079 TKSYYRESLDQA

-1102 DQDLLDLLKK
+1102 DQDLLNLLKK

-1224 GEDGK
+1224 GEDGR

-1273 GGAVYA
+1273 GGSVYA

-1430 ADGDIPE
+1430 ADGDIQE
-1437 TELNITKDYDG
+1437 TELDITKDYDG

-1480 NNINEYEIYEVP
+1480 NNINEYKIYEVP

-1702 EGIMDLVPGGEN
+1702 KGIMDLVPGGEN

-1808 FYGNKRLAALFDLI
+1808 FYGNKRLAALVDLI

-1828 KAALVEYQRK
+1828 KLALVEYQRK

-2054 LYAAFKKGTVIDGVD
+2054 LYATFKKGTVIDGVD

-2084 KSDKGKAP
+2084 KSGKGKAP

-2214 YQMEFEYIDPSKEAM
+2214 YQMEFEYIDQSKEAM

-2248 NPKLMEELRENAKGK
+2248 NPELMEELRENAKGK

-2301 IEMEARAT
+2301 IEMEVRAT
-2309 KEAWDKMI
+2309 KEAWDKMV

-2325 AQKYLQEISELN
+2325 AQKYLQEISEVN

-2345 QEQKE
+2345 QEKKE

-2357 PLGRELSAYNAR
+2357 PLGRELSAYNVR
-2369 FKANQN
+2369 FS
-2375 IKSPFGK
+2375 SPSAVIEGK
-2382 YDKEIIDLAEA
+2382 Y
-2393 EDLQLESNN
+2393 
-2402 DTGIEISTLLNDDQ
+2402 
-2416 TVNWEQFI
+2416 
-2424 QNQRQYFEKLPNE
+2424 
-2437 RFTKGRYD
+2437 
-2445 LSTRPEKHGG
+2445 RP
-2455 TDKFTLDHTQRVVE
+2455 
-2469 SSAYINNL
+2469 
-2477 PESLKQSLLY
+2477 
-2487 ATLLHDIGKPF
+2487 
-2498 RNEDHGLDSIIVANE
+2498 
-2513 LFKSFPNEKLVK
+2513 
-2525 LAVRYHMVQ
+2525 
-2534 ADSSLET
+2534 
-2541 LSDILKT
+2541 
-2548 VEKYGVDQQQF
+2548 
-2559 VDLLLALKTC
+2559 
-2569 DIING
+2569 
-2574 RSGSTID
+2574 
-2581 QYTGKT
+2581 
-2587 VKETVQSE
+2587 
-2595 ISTLRKRF
+2595 
-2603 SDIISYKENTKNQRE
+2603 QRE

-2675 YAQIIENMLKYIET
+2675 YAQIIENMLKYIEI
-2689 KYNNEFNTF
+2689 KYNDEFNTF
-2698 KDVHGNYTFLQT
+2698 KDVYGNYIFSQT
-2710 LTDGDPTAA
+2710 LIDGDPTVV

-2724 ELLNKAIEA
+2724 ELINKAIEA

-2849 GSIPKGLIPSPN
+2849 GPIPKGLIPSPN

-2893 MTADGVEVII
+2893 MTADGVEVIV

-2923 SRVNEERMQDIVD
+2923 SRVNEERMQDIVG

-2963 STLKKRNRMFADLK
+2963 STLNKRNRMFADLN

-2983 NESTGNADLDRL
+2983 NESTGDADLDRL

-3013 LEVIA
+3013 LDVIA

-3190 YSRELDEEIYAQN
+3190 YSRELDEEIYTQN
-3203 LKYRDLGIFT
+3203 LRYRDLGIFT
-3213 DLHIRPSQLL
+3213 DLHIKPSQLL

-3393 GEMQQPGFIQDMLKV
+3393 GKMQQPDFIEDMLKV

-3422 NAAMLSVAVDNAKD
+3422 NAAMLSVAVD
-3436 LSLGKINAGPAML
+3436 
-3449 GMYAYGITL
+3449 
-3458 GIDVVTLAKIINSPQ
+3458 
-3473 GRAISKA
+3473 
-3480 LSGNVFTGDMGFS
+3480 
-3493 SALQAIN
+3493 
-3500 FLNGQ
+3500 
-3505 NLTRFLTQ
+3505 
-3513 FDYADNRG
+3513 
-3521 SKTLFNAFRNIAAKK
+3521 
-3536 LSRDQKDEC
+3536 
-3545 AQEIQER
+3545 
-3552 TTKSITKVVE
+3552 
-3562 ILLRKGQFDSYLNQ
+3562 
-3576 IQKTSS
+3576 
-3582 WGYSEKQ
+3582 
-3589 LFEALKEYNALIQ
+3589 
-3602 LWHGDENKKDE
+3602 
-3613 NKKHDL
+3613 
-3619 EILSQGAEEIRVLGV
+3619 
-3634 LLGSN
+3634 
-3639 KGVKTKIED
+3639 
-3648 GINFINTLENIISD
+3648 
-3662 RYKIMHPDADESKL
+3662 
-3676 ASLKI
+3676 
-3681 DYLRFCTDKEYME
+3681 FCQY
-3694 RCIDEYDKVKHTVNI
+3694 
-3709 LQVVALCPHIFS
+3709 
-3721 YLRASIIPHA
+3721 
-3731 GFMSASSK
+3731 
-3739 YRSTQAVINSGIY
+3739 
-3752 NILGIRAAKDKSN
+3752 
-3765 SLKGL
+3765 
-3770 NNEINAMMLMQ
+3770 
-3781 WLSDT
+3781 
-3786 KKVFY
+3786 
-3791 LPSGQRYFKSGTN
+3791 
-3804 ELVVYEGKD
+3804 
-3813 PLPISLWTPEG
+3813 
-3824 LATFKLY
+3824 
-3831 MEQCILPEL
+3831 
-3840 QRNSAFEDNKFVKN
+3840 
-3854 LSPFTLSQT
+3854 
-3863 GTRATV
+3863 
-3869 SAYTL
+3869 
-3874 TGNLLPKAG
+3874 
-3883 TAEEALLREYQAAF
+3883 
-3897 EAIRN
+3897 
-3902 TSFPYKEYKKDT
+3902 
-3914 SEGST
+3914 
-3919 IGTYG
+3919 
-3924 DALYLYSEYVFG
+3924 
-3936 GRKGP
+3936 
-3941 NSLMALFEQGNNEL
+3941 
-3955 QKQFR
+3955 
-3960 KAKAD
+3960 
-3965 MDKNRD
+3965 
-3971 FKLTIMQKLRS
+3971 
-3982 MALMSNIFNPKY
+3982 
-3994 SYYYAVNNTDI
+3994 
-4005 GVNFYKNEEKTLTA
+4005 
-4019 KEKDARAKEAAE
+4019 
-4031 LGENYGSIIS
+4031 
-4041 KRAMFEKEG
+4041 
-4050 YENGEEQVQNFLYPE
+4050 
-4065 LTTPSSQEIS
+4065 
-4075 LGDVQVTFKDGKI
+4075 
-4088 TDWNINPK
+4088 
-4096 VAQDTFKISGDNDS
+4096 
-4110 EIIENF
+4110 
-4116 NNSDKEEIKNTI
+4116 
-4128 VEIDNIVKMINDNID
+4128 
-4143 MTYTGVYVDGTVVT
+4143 
-4157 EIRNLDI
+4157 
-4164 VQTALE
+4164 
-4170 LAVLKGTG
+4170 
-4178 KC
+4178 

>member
-9 EEALERIYNIIDSAQ
+9 EEALERIYNIIDSAE

-193 ERNSGYINRGIF
+193 ERNQGYIDREVF
-205 SKENTRLFDRNGE
+205 SEENTRLFDRNGE

-225 ETELYNVITSWFNPK
+225 ETELYKVITSWFNPK

-255 KIENNP
+255 KIENDP

-285 TLGNSVLITEPSN
+285 TLGDSVLITEPSN

-390 INGKNIITNEN
+390 INGKNIITNKN

-422 IGKEDE
+422 IGKENE

-497 HNTEGD
+497 HNTNGD

-523 YYEDDNKTLYAQ
+523 YYEDDNKALYAQ
-535 LMRDYT
+535 FMRDYT

-552 IQQSSSATLSKGTK
+552 IQQSSSATLSKDAK

-632 ATNIKFESK
+632 ATNIKFKPK

-668 ADPDFAQAYQQMFQG
+668 ADPDLAQAYQQMFQG

-703 IFNNYF
+703 VFNNYF

-766 DKLSKAKAI
+766 DKLSQAKAI

-836 FTSREIKLSATVK
+836 FTSREVKLSATVK

-931 VNEICMEFGPFY
+931 VDEICMEFGPFY

-961 LSNELLETDASGNKT
+961 LSNESLETDASGNKT
-976 AQTKI
+976 AQTKM

-1005 INKYFSGKKE
+1005 INKYFSGKEE

-1079 TKPYYRESLDQA
+1079 TQPYYRESLDQA

-1102 DQDLLDLLKK
+1102 DQELLDLLKK

-1197 RNFGKTSKDKKSP
+1197 KNFGKTSKDSKSP

-1224 GEDGK
+1224 GKDGRK
-1229 EYPTNNF
+1229 YPTNNF
-1236 NDLIEAQNSGRNW
+1236 NDLIEAQNSGRDW

-1437 TELNITKDYDG
+1437 TELDITKDYDG

-1480 NNINEYEIYEVP
+1480 DNINEYKIYEVP

-1822 PGGIGE
+1822 PGKIGE
-1828 KAALVEYQRK
+1828 KLALVEYQRK

-2054 LYAAFKKGTVIDGVD
+2054 LYATFKKGTVIDGVD

-2084 KSDKGKAP
+2084 KSGKGKAP

-2214 YQMEFEYIDPSKEAM
+2214 YQMEFEYIDQSKEAM

-2248 NPKLMEELRENAKGK
+2248 NPELMEELRENAKGK

-2280 ADILNSQRVKEQKG
+2280 ADVLNSQRVKEQKG

-2357 PLGRELSAYNAR
+2357 PLGRELSAYNVR
-2369 FKANQN
+2369 FS
-2375 IKSPFGK
+2375 SPSAVIEGK
-2382 YDKEIIDLAEA
+2382 Y
-2393 EDLQLESNN
+2393 
-2402 DTGIEISTLLNDDQ
+2402 
-2416 TVNWEQFI
+2416 
-2424 QNQRQYFEKLPNE
+2424 
-2437 RFTKGRYD
+2437 
-2445 LSTRPEKHGG
+2445 RP
-2455 TDKFTLDHTQRVVE
+2455 
-2469 SSAYINNL
+2469 
-2477 PESLKQSLLY
+2477 
-2487 ATLLHDIGKPF
+2487 
-2498 RNEDHGLDSIIVANE
+2498 
-2513 LFKSFPNEKLVK
+2513 
-2525 LAVRYHMVQ
+2525 
-2534 ADSSLET
+2534 
-2541 LSDILKT
+2541 
-2548 VEKYGVDQQQF
+2548 
-2559 VDLLLALKTC
+2559 
-2569 DIING
+2569 
-2574 RSGSTID
+2574 
-2581 QYTGKT
+2581 
-2587 VKETVQSE
+2587 
-2595 ISTLRKRF
+2595 
-2603 SDIISYKENTKNQRE
+2603 QRE
-2618 FCIYDLDSIKLLFEV
+2618 FCLYDLDSIKLLFEV

-2724 ELLNKAIEA
+2724 ELINKAIEA

-2893 MTADGVEVII
+2893 MTADGVEVIV

-2983 NESTGNADLDRL
+2983 NESTGDKDLDRL

-3013 LEVIA
+3013 LDVIA

-3190 YSRELDEEIYAQN
+3190 YSEELDEEIYEQN
-3203 LKYRDLGIFT
+3203 LRYRDLGIFT
-3213 DLHIRPSQLL
+3213 DLHIKPSQLL

-3265 DPANQMEAQDS
+3265 DPSNQMEAQDS

-3356 APEEKKR
+3356 APEEKKS
-3363 RLELPNG
+3363 RLKLPNG

-3381 IANLHDKTHEET
+3381 IANLHDKTHEKT
-3393 GEMQQPGFIQDMLKV
+3393 GEMQQPDFIKDMLKV

-3521 SKTLFNAFRNIAAKK
+3521 SRTLFNAFRNIAAKK
-3536 LSRDQKDEC
+3536 LSIDQNDKC
-3545 AQEIQER
+3545 AKEIQER

-3602 LWHGDENKKDE
+3602 LWHGDENKQ
-3613 NKKHDL
+3613 HDL

-3676 ASLKI
+3676 AALKI

-3804 ELVVYEGKD
+3804 EPGVYELCVHEVKD
-3813 PLPISLWTPEG
+3813 PLPIALWTPEG

-3840 QRNSAFEDNKFVKN
+3840 KNSAFEDNKFVKN

-3897 EAIRN
+3897 EAIKN

-4019 KEKDARAKEAAE
+4019 KEKDARAQEAAE
-4031 LGENYGSIIS
+4031 LGENHGSIIS
-4041 KRAMFEKEG
+4041 KRAMYEKEG

>member
-134 NGFGLVQGSSGTGIP
+134 NGFGLVQRSSDTGIP

-162 KLVRNQDIAENVRNT
+162 TLVRNQDIAENVRKT

-193 ERNSGYINRGIF
+193 ERNQGYIDREVF
-205 SKENTRLFDRNGE
+205 SEENTRLFDRNGE

-225 ETELYNVITSWFNPK
+225 ETELYKVITSWFNPK

-337 KLLVESS
+337 KQLVESS

-422 IGKEDE
+422 IGKENE

-453 LCNTDILTT
+453 LCNTDILTN

-523 YYEDDNKTLYAQ
+523 YYEDDNKALYAQ
-535 LMRDYT
+535 FMRDYT

-552 IQQSSSATLSKGTK
+552 IQQSSSATLSKGAK

-596 VKETVPVQAK
+596 AKETVPVQAK

-615 KITRNGKKIEA
+615 EITRNGKKIEA

-690 ALLDDITRIVGRS
+690 ALLDDITRVVGRS
-703 IFNNYF
+703 VFNNYF

-730 NNIAYSQFMNVES
+730 NNIAYSQFMNVEP

-766 DKLSKAKAI
+766 DKLSQAKAI

-808 LVTQNRAAWSASKD
+808 LVTQNRADWSASKD

-836 FTSREIKLSATVK
+836 FTSREVKLSATVK

-908 ALSHIKDIKGNPIA
+908 ALSHITDIKGNPIA
-922 YRNLTSDQI
+922 YRNLTPDQI
-931 VNEICMEFGPFY
+931 VDEICMEFGPFY

-976 AQTKI
+976 AQTKF
-981 YEDAIADINQ
+981 YEDDIARINQ

-1079 TKPYYRESLDQA
+1079 TKSYYRESLDQA

-1102 DQDLLDLLKK
+1102 DQELLDLLKK

-1156 STAKGFFRMRDFES
+1156 SNAKGFFRMRDFES

-1197 RNFGKTSKDKKSP
+1197 RNFGKTSKDSKSP

-1224 GEDGK
+1224 GKDGRK
-1229 EYPTNNF
+1229 YPTNNF
-1236 NDLIEAQNSGRNW
+1236 NDLIEAQNSGRDW

-1437 TELNITKDYDG
+1437 TELDITKDYDG

-1480 NNINEYEIYEVP
+1480 DNINEYKIYEVP

-1822 PGGIGE
+1822 PGKIGE
-1828 KAALVEYQRK
+1828 KLALVEYQRK

-1930 DGTILVSRLEDIDP
+1930 DGTILVSKLEDIDP

-2054 LYAAFKKGTVIDGVD
+2054 LYATFKKGTVIDGVD

-2084 KSDKGKAP
+2084 KSGKGKAP

-2214 YQMEFEYIDPSKEAM
+2214 YQMEFEYIDPSKKAM

-2248 NPKLMEELRENAKGK
+2248 NPELMEELRENAKGK

-2345 QEQKE
+2345 KEQKE

-2357 PLGRELSAYNAR
+2357 PLGRELSAYNVR
-2369 FKANQN
+2369 FS
-2375 IKSPFGK
+2375 SPSAVIEGK
-2382 YDKEIIDLAEA
+2382 Y
-2393 EDLQLESNN
+2393 
-2402 DTGIEISTLLNDDQ
+2402 
-2416 TVNWEQFI
+2416 
-2424 QNQRQYFEKLPNE
+2424 
-2437 RFTKGRYD
+2437 
-2445 LSTRPEKHGG
+2445 RP
-2455 TDKFTLDHTQRVVE
+2455 
-2469 SSAYINNL
+2469 
-2477 PESLKQSLLY
+2477 
-2487 ATLLHDIGKPF
+2487 
-2498 RNEDHGLDSIIVANE
+2498 
-2513 LFKSFPNEKLVK
+2513 
-2525 LAVRYHMVQ
+2525 
-2534 ADSSLET
+2534 
-2541 LSDILKT
+2541 
-2548 VEKYGVDQQQF
+2548 
-2559 VDLLLALKTC
+2559 
-2569 DIING
+2569 
-2574 RSGSTID
+2574 
-2581 QYTGKT
+2581 
-2587 VKETVQSE
+2587 
-2595 ISTLRKRF
+2595 
-2603 SDIISYKENTKNQRE
+2603 QRE
-2618 FCIYDLDSIKLLFEV
+2618 FCLYDLDSIKLLFEV

-2724 ELLNKAIEA
+2724 ELINKAIEA

-2849 GSIPKGLIPSPN
+2849 GPIPKGLIPSPN

-2893 MTADGVEVII
+2893 MTADGVEVIV

-2923 SRVNEERMQDIVD
+2923 SRFNNSEEDVKRMQDIVD

-2963 STLKKRNRMFADLK
+2963 STLKKRNRMFADLE

-2983 NESTGNADLDRL
+2983 NESTGDKDLDRL

-3203 LKYRDLGIFT
+3203 LRYRDLGIFT
-3213 DLHIRPSQLL
+3213 DLHIKPSQLL

-3265 DPANQMEAQDS
+3265 DPSNQMEAQDS

-3393 GEMQQPGFIQDMLKV
+3393 GKMQQPGFIEDMLKV

-3521 SKTLFNAFRNIAAKK
+3521 SRTLFNAFKNIAAKE
-3536 LSRDQKDEC
+3536 LSRDQNDKC

-3562 ILLRKGQFDSYLNQ
+3562 ILLRKGQFDRYLNQ

-3602 LWHGDENKKDE
+3602 LWHGDENKQ
-3613 NKKHDL
+3613 HDL

-3676 ASLKI
+3676 APLKI

-3786 KKVFY
+3786 QKVFY

-3897 EAIRN
+3897 EAIKN

-4128 VEIDNIVKMINDNID
+4128 AEIDNIVKMINDNID

>member
-1 MANRCTTI
+1 
-9 EEALERIYNIIDSAQ
+9 
-24 NKDNPVQYVLDGFK
+24 
-38 EVAEVVPLDLYPEI
+38 
-52 IKFIKE
+52 
-58 AKEDGSFAVIDQI
+58 
-71 NEESCFT
+71 
-78 ENADFDR
+78 
-85 IRADIEEKA
+85 
-94 RNLSQYEETV
+94 
-104 VRKSQ
+104 
-109 VKQQLL
+109 
-115 KGLFGEN
+115 
-122 LYTAQYYLRSAK
+122 
-134 NGFGLVQGSSGTGIP
+134 
-149 GLIDTFLANRKNQ
+149 
-162 KLVRNQDIAENVRNT
+162 
-177 KQALLDKVLEF
+177 
-188 MRNQK
+188 
-193 ERNSGYINRGIF
+193 
-205 SKENTRLFDRNGE
+205 
-218 YLNTLDP
+218 
-225 ETELYNVITSWFNPK
+225 
-240 NIAMSNSLDTKYTLF
+240 MSNSLDTKYTLF
-255 KIENNP
+255 KIENDP

-422 IGKEDE
+422 IGKKENE

-497 HNTEGD
+497 HNTNGD

-523 YYEDDNKTLYAQ
+523 YYEDDNKALYAQ
-535 LMRDYT
+535 FMRDYT

-552 IQQSSSATLSKGTK
+552 IQQSSSTTLSKDTK

-580 KGQLTTTDK
+580 KGPLTTTDK
-589 QAWEVGT
+589 QSWEVGT
-596 VKETVPVQAK
+596 AGETALVQAK

-615 KITRNGKKIEA
+615 EITRNGKKIEA
-626 GEIIAT
+626 GKIIAT

-661 ATGINFG
+661 ATGINFW
-668 ADPDFAQAYQQMFQG
+668 ADPDLAQAYQQMFQG
-683 ASEINYT
+683 ASEINDT

-703 IFNNYF
+703 VFNNYF

-766 DKLSKAKAI
+766 DKLSQAKAI

-808 LVTQNRAAWSASKD
+808 LVTQNRADWSASKD

-908 ALSHIKDIKGNPIA
+908 ALSHITDKKGNPIA

-931 VNEICMEFGPFY
+931 VDEICMEFGPFY
-943 KNVINN
+943 RNVINN

-961 LSNELLETDASGNKT
+961 LSNESLETDASGNKT

-991 ISNPVVKWREQLKF
+991 TSNPVVKWRKQLKF
-1005 INKYFSGKKE
+1005 IDKYFSGKKE

-1079 TKPYYRESLDQA
+1079 TKSYYRESLDQA

-1102 DQDLLDLLKK
+1102 DQDLLNLLKK

-1156 STAKGFFRMRDFES
+1156 SNAKGFFRMRDFES

-1177 GCKIYLYGAKAREQA
+1177 GCKIYLYGSKAREQA

-1197 RNFGKTSKDKKSP
+1197 RNFGKTPKDKKSP

-1224 GEDGK
+1224 GEDGR

-1236 NDLIEAQNSGRNW
+1236 NDLIEAQNSGRKW

-1430 ADGDIPE
+1430 ADGDIQE
-1437 TELNITKDYDG
+1437 TELNITKDYNG

-1480 NNINEYEIYEVP
+1480 NNINEYKIYEVP

-1577 GNKAEAYTKAATRED
+1577 GNKTEAYTKTATRED
-1592 RHEDDQDD
+1592 KHEDDQDD

-1702 EGIMDLVPGGEN
+1702 KGIMDLVPGGEN

-1822 PGGIGE
+1822 PGKIGE
-1828 KAALVEYQRK
+1828 KLALVEYQRK

-1975 LKESGYTIDSLKT
+1975 LKESGYTIDSLKK

-2012 DNITINTERN
+2012 DNITTNTRRS

-2054 LYAAFKKGTVIDGVD
+2054 LYATFKKGTVIDGVD
-2069 VGGMTIEDVYQKVVK
+2069 VGDRTIEDVYQSVIK
-2084 KSDKGKAP
+2084 KSRKGQAP
-2092 SRDSRLFIDTTPK
+2092 SKDSKLYRTTVSSYSGDITPDANTI
-2105 LRGKMSFAFG
+2105 FVFG
-2115 SQRADGV
+2115 SNPEGRHGAGAAKIAREQFG
-2122 TADTTLEA
+2122 A
-2130 IKRGERTATTRYTSD
+2130 IYGQGEGLQ
-2145 GNINYWKQAKVGD
+2145 GNAYALPTKD
-2158 VIEFSG
+2158 
-2164 QNGEKVLVRVTK
+2164 LRVT
-2176 ELHQLPKST
+2176 ENNGLRSISE
-2185 TAEEW
+2185 A
-2190 SSKEGWDTSRFEQRV
+2190 
-2205 KPQIDKGEA
+2205 QIIESIKKLYET
-2214 YQMEFEYIDPSKEAM
+2214 
-2229 EDFSYREGYL
+2229 
-2239 PLWQEWARQ
+2239 ARQ
-2248 NPKLMEELRENAKGK
+2248 NPDKQFKIAYRN
-2263 TLTDRF
+2263 TDE
-2269 ANTRVS
+2269 AS
-2275 QARAL
+2275 
-2280 ADILNSQRVKEQKG
+2280 LNG
-2294 DILSNAV
+2294 YTGL
-2301 IEMEARAT
+2301 EM
-2309 KEAWDKMI
+2309 
-2317 EIEAESDN
+2317 
-2325 AQKYLQEISELN
+2325 
-2337 AVYEAVCK
+2337 
-2345 QEQKE
+2345 
-2350 DGTTEII
+2350 
-2357 PLGRELSAYNAR
+2357 
-2369 FKANQN
+2369 
-2375 IKSPFGK
+2375 
-2382 YDKEIIDLAEA
+2382 IDM
-2393 EDLQLESNN
+2393 
-2402 DTGIEISTLLNDDQ
+2402 
-2416 TVNWEQFI
+2416 FI
-2424 QNQRQYFEKLPNE
+2424 Q
-2437 RFTKGRYD
+2437 
-2445 LSTRPEKHGG
+2445 
-2455 TDKFTLDHTQRVVE
+2455 
-2469 SSAYINNL
+2469 
-2477 PESLKQSLLY
+2477 
-2487 ATLLHDIGKPF
+2487 
-2498 RNEDHGLDSIIVANE
+2498 
-2513 LFKSFPNEKLVK
+2513 
-2525 LAVRYHMVQ
+2525 
-2534 ADSSLET
+2534 
-2541 LSDILKT
+2541 
-2548 VEKYGVDQQQF
+2548 
-2559 VDLLLALKTC
+2559 
-2569 DIING
+2569 
-2574 RSGSTID
+2574 
-2581 QYTGKT
+2581 
-2587 VKETVQSE
+2587 
-2595 ISTLRKRF
+2595 
-2603 SDIISYKENTKNQRE
+2603 
-2618 FCIYDLDSIKLLFEV
+2618 
-2633 INDTKPKK
+2633 
-2641 GYKLDEIKGYFKNQL
+2641 
-2656 TTLAGIQNYIQS
+2656 
-2668 NPLLQNN
+2668 
-2675 YAQIIENMLKYIET
+2675 
-2689 KYNNEFNTF
+2689 
-2698 KDVHGNYTFLQT
+2698 
-2710 LTDGDPTAA
+2710 
-2719 FTDHP
+2719 
-2724 ELLNKAIEA
+2724 
-2733 YKHAIKLFLRKQLQ
+2733 
-2747 KDLINLSLDYKGKRN
+2747 
-2762 VMIGGKVYNI
+2762 
-2772 DGDSIT
+2772 
-2778 PIAYELIMPKIYK
+2778 
-2791 TVFGLQE
+2791 
-2798 NDDLQRISADKNF
+2798 
-2811 FARRGIS
+2811 
-2818 RLKNQIG
+2818 
-2825 DDSLYDYQLKRFTGD
+2825 
-2840 HMYIFDANH
+2840 
-2849 GSIPKGLIPSPN
+2849 
-2861 FHLFTEQ
+2861 
-2868 DGSYSRVDVE
+2868 
-2878 GNVIYPLSSKDDEVM
+2878 
-2893 MTADGVEVII
+2893 
-2903 TKNPAF
+2903 
-2909 FIENNNSNAITFSN
+2909 
-2923 SRVNEERMQDIVD
+2923 
-2936 KLKNSTTNNGRRFI
+2936 
-2950 RTFTDRNGKIKNF
+2950 
-2963 STLKKRNRMFADLK
+2963 
-2977 ESILES
+2977 
-2983 NESTGNADLDRL
+2983 
-2995 VAEISQEGL
+2995 
-3004 KVHASFLKS
+3004 
-3013 LEVIA
+3013 
-3018 GRIPAQSQQSFM
+3018 
-3030 TQKVAAFTNS
+3030 
-3040 DINSAYVSTFQ
+3040 
-3051 LFIQGSDLDIDTV
+3051 
-3064 NLIGAGFDRQGHYVL
+3064 
-3079 WSPYANLGNSE
+3079 
-3090 LIKASEQLPF
+3090 
-3100 PTGQATEITYDN
+3100 
-3112 SKDSFFITFNDFFGK
+3112 
-3127 DKLFNI
+3127 
-3133 ELDPNT
+3133 
-3139 YDAVRNEQGVYKIS
+3139 
-3153 FDSESP
+3153 
-3159 KAIKQLAEF
+3159 
-3168 LNLVEKVGL
+3168 
-3177 NLKGNVDQYGNHQ
+3177 
-3190 YSRELDEEIYAQN
+3190 
-3203 LKYRDLGIFT
+3203 
-3213 DLHIRPSQLL
+3213 
-3223 NVLQQIKEIVDKHNL
+3223 
-3238 YIKKVDKRTK
+3238 
-3248 EIMAK
+3248 
-3253 NLSYC
+3253 
-3258 RMFEIAG
+3258 
-3265 DPANQMEAQDS
+3265 
-3276 IDNSTKVIKGPE
+3276 
-3288 GAVKVTMTEEDK
+3288 
-3300 NQVSSNN
+3300 
-3307 ETKSFP
+3307 
-3313 DPVSMVDSLQT
+3313 
-3324 NQVGKYDVSVA
+3324 
-3335 AKAVQACS
+3335 
-3343 MIQYAYDSLLNSD
+3343 
-3356 APEEKKR
+3356 
-3363 RLELPNG
+3363 
-3370 GYKIAGKQWTA
+3370 
-3381 IANLHDKTHEET
+3381 
-3393 GEMQQPGFIQDMLKV
+3393 
-3408 LDDETVEKINSAIQ
+3408 
-3422 NAAMLSVAVDNAKD
+3422 
-3436 LSLGKINAGPAML
+3436 
-3449 GMYAYGITL
+3449 
-3458 GIDVVTLAKIINSPQ
+3458 
-3473 GRAISKA
+3473 
-3480 LSGNVFTGDMGFS
+3480 
-3493 SALQAIN
+3493 
-3500 FLNGQ
+3500 
-3505 NLTRFLTQ
+3505 
-3513 FDYADNRG
+3513 
-3521 SKTLFNAFRNIAAKK
+3521 
-3536 LSRDQKDEC
+3536 
-3545 AQEIQER
+3545 
-3552 TTKSITKVVE
+3552 
-3562 ILLRKGQFDSYLNQ
+3562 
-3576 IQKTSS
+3576 
-3582 WGYSEKQ
+3582 
-3589 LFEALKEYNALIQ
+3589 
-3602 LWHGDENKKDE
+3602 
-3613 NKKHDL
+3613 
-3619 EILSQGAEEIRVLGV
+3619 
-3634 LLGSN
+3634 
-3639 KGVKTKIED
+3639 
-3648 GINFINTLENIISD
+3648 
-3662 RYKIMHPDADESKL
+3662 
-3676 ASLKI
+3676 
-3681 DYLRFCTDKEYME
+3681 
-3694 RCIDEYDKVKHTVNI
+3694 
-3709 LQVVALCPHIFS
+3709 
-3721 YLRASIIPHA
+3721 
-3731 GFMSASSK
+3731 
-3739 YRSTQAVINSGIY
+3739 
-3752 NILGIRAAKDKSN
+3752 
-3765 SLKGL
+3765 
-3770 NNEINAMMLMQ
+3770 
-3781 WLSDT
+3781 
-3786 KKVFY
+3786 
-3791 LPSGQRYFKSGTN
+3791 
-3804 ELVVYEGKD
+3804 
-3813 PLPISLWTPEG
+3813 
-3824 LATFKLY
+3824 
-3831 MEQCILPEL
+3831 
-3840 QRNSAFEDNKFVKN
+3840 
-3854 LSPFTLSQT
+3854 
-3863 GTRATV
+3863 
-3869 SAYTL
+3869 
-3874 TGNLLPKAG
+3874 
-3883 TAEEALLREYQAAF
+3883 
-3897 EAIRN
+3897 
-3902 TSFPYKEYKKDT
+3902 
-3914 SEGST
+3914 
-3919 IGTYG
+3919 
-3924 DALYLYSEYVFG
+3924 
-3936 GRKGP
+3936 
-3941 NSLMALFEQGNNEL
+3941 
-3955 QKQFR
+3955 
-3960 KAKAD
+3960 
-3965 MDKNRD
+3965 
-3971 FKLTIMQKLRS
+3971 
-3982 MALMSNIFNPKY
+3982 
-3994 SYYYAVNNTDI
+3994 
-4005 GVNFYKNEEKTLTA
+4005 
-4019 KEKDARAKEAAE
+4019 
-4031 LGENYGSIIS
+4031 
-4041 KRAMFEKEG
+4041 
-4050 YENGEEQVQNFLYPE
+4050 
-4065 LTTPSSQEIS
+4065 
-4075 LGDVQVTFKDGKI
+4075 
-4088 TDWNINPK
+4088 
-4096 VAQDTFKISGDNDS
+4096 
-4110 EIIENF
+4110 
-4116 NNSDKEEIKNTI
+4116 
-4128 VEIDNIVKMINDNID
+4128 
-4143 MTYTGVYVDGTVVT
+4143 
-4157 EIRNLDI
+4157 
-4164 VQTALE
+4164 
-4170 LAVLKGTG
+4170 
-4178 KC
+4178 

>member
-9 EEALERIYNIIDSAQ
+9 EEALERIYNIIDSAE

-104 VRKSQ
+104 VRKLQ
-109 VKQQLL
+109 VTQQVL
-115 KGLFGEN
+115 KRLFGEN

-193 ERNSGYINRGIF
+193 ERNQGYIDREVF
-205 SKENTRLFDRNGE
+205 SEENTRLFDRNGE

-225 ETELYNVITSWFNPK
+225 ETDLYNVITSWFNPK

-255 KIENNP
+255 KIENDP
-261 EAREYIDAY
+261 KAREYIDAY

-371 VKNLA
+371 VKNLV
-376 FTLRGKSDIDLEYY
+376 FTLHGKSDIDLDYY
-390 INGKNIITNEN
+390 INGKDIITNEN

-422 IGKEDE
+422 IGKENE

-453 LCNTDILTT
+453 LCNTDILTN

-552 IQQSSSATLSKGTK
+552 IQQSSSATLSKGAK
-566 EFTDAYNVKIEFTN
+566 EFNDAYNVKIEFTN

-632 ATNIKFESK
+632 ATNIKFEPK

-703 IFNNYF
+703 VFNNYF

-758 SADKNLVL
+758 SADRNLVL
-766 DKLSKAKAI
+766 DKLSQAKAI

-808 LVTQNRAAWSASKD
+808 LVTQNRADWSASKD

-836 FTSREIKLSATVK
+836 FTSREVKLSATVK

-931 VNEICMEFGPFY
+931 VDEICMEFGPFY
-943 KNVINN
+943 RNVINN
-949 ITKEWDRVLSVI
+949 ITKEWDRVISVI
-961 LSNELLETDASGNKT
+961 LSNESLITDASGNKT
-976 AQTKI
+976 TQTKFC
-981 YEDAIADINQ
+981 EGAIARINQ
-991 ISNPVVKWREQLKF
+991 ISNPVAKWREQLSF
-1005 INKYFSGKKE
+1005 INEYFSGKGKN
-1015 KTLDGLYR
+1015 TLDELYR
-1023 ITTKYNMTHTRN
+1023 IITKYNMTHTRN

-1059 AQWARFGGAATEED
+1059 AQWARFGGATEEEF
-1073 LKQANF
+1073 K
-1079 TKPYYRESLDQA
+1079 QA

-1102 DQDLLDLLKK
+1102 DQELLDLLKK

-1156 STAKGFFRMRDFES
+1156 SNAKGFFRMRDFES

-1224 GEDGK
+1224 GEDGR

-1448 NDINWP
+1448 KDINWP

-1480 NNINEYEIYEVP
+1480 NNINEYKIYEVP
-1492 VDESGG
+1492 VDESGS

-1746 LEDKVKAGGKVS
+1746 LEDKVKAGGKIS

-1822 PGGIGE
+1822 PGKIGE
-1828 KAALVEYQRK
+1828 KLALVEYQRK

-1852 DRDSGNSEIELLNQ
+1852 ARDSGNSEVELLNQ

-2012 DNITINTERN
+2012 DNITINTGRN

-2054 LYAAFKKGTVIDGVD
+2054 LYATFKKGTVIDGVD

-2084 KSDKGKAP
+2084 KSGKGKAP

-2164 QNGEKVLVRVTK
+2164 QNGEKVLVRVTR

-2214 YQMEFEYIDPSKEAM
+2214 YQMEFEYIDQSKEAM

-2248 NPKLMEELRENAKGK
+2248 NPELMEELREKAKDK

-2317 EIEAESDN
+2317 EIEAESTN

-2345 QEQKE
+2345 KEQKE

-2357 PLGRELSAYNAR
+2357 PLGRELSAYNVR
-2369 FKANQN
+2369 F
-2375 IKSPFGK
+2375 ISPSTVIEGK
-2382 YDKEIIDLAEA
+2382 Y
-2393 EDLQLESNN
+2393 
-2402 DTGIEISTLLNDDQ
+2402 
-2416 TVNWEQFI
+2416 
-2424 QNQRQYFEKLPNE
+2424 
-2437 RFTKGRYD
+2437 
-2445 LSTRPEKHGG
+2445 RP
-2455 TDKFTLDHTQRVVE
+2455 
-2469 SSAYINNL
+2469 
-2477 PESLKQSLLY
+2477 
-2487 ATLLHDIGKPF
+2487 
-2498 RNEDHGLDSIIVANE
+2498 
-2513 LFKSFPNEKLVK
+2513 
-2525 LAVRYHMVQ
+2525 
-2534 ADSSLET
+2534 
-2541 LSDILKT
+2541 
-2548 VEKYGVDQQQF
+2548 
-2559 VDLLLALKTC
+2559 
-2569 DIING
+2569 
-2574 RSGSTID
+2574 
-2581 QYTGKT
+2581 
-2587 VKETVQSE
+2587 
-2595 ISTLRKRF
+2595 
-2603 SDIISYKENTKNQRE
+2603 QRE
-2618 FCIYDLDSIKLLFEV
+2618 FCLYDLDSIKLLFEV

-2675 YAQIIENMLKYIET
+2675 YAQVIKNMLKYIET
-2689 KYNNEFNTF
+2689 KYNDEFNTF

-2710 LTDGDPTAA
+2710 LTDGDPTVA

-2724 ELLNKAIEA
+2724 ELINKAIEA

-2849 GSIPKGLIPSPN
+2849 GPIPKGLIPSPN

-2893 MTADGVEVII
+2893 MTADGVEVIV

-2923 SRVNEERMQDIVD
+2923 SRFSNSEEDVKRMQDIVD

-2963 STLKKRNRMFADLK
+2963 STLKKRNRMFADLE

-3190 YSRELDEEIYAQN
+3190 YSEELDEEIYEQN
-3203 LKYRDLGIFT
+3203 LRYRDLGIFT
-3213 DLHIRPSQLL
+3213 DLHIKPSQLL

-3265 DPANQMEAQDS
+3265 DPSNQMEAQDS

-3393 GEMQQPGFIQDMLKV
+3393 GKMQQPGFIEDMLKV

-3536 LSRDQKDEC
+3536 LSIDQNDKC
-3545 AQEIQER
+3545 AKEIQER

-3582 WGYSEKQ
+3582 WEYSEKQ

-3602 LWHGDENKKDE
+3602 LWHGDENKQ
-3613 NKKHDL
+3613 HDL

-3676 ASLKI
+3676 APLKI

-3786 KKVFY
+3786 QKVFY
-3791 LPSGQRYFKSGTN
+3791 LPRGQRYFKSGTN

-3840 QRNSAFEDNKFVKN
+3840 KNSAFEDNKFVKN

-3897 EAIRN
+3897 ETIKN
-3902 TSFPYKEYKKDT
+3902 ISFPYKEYKKDT

-4019 KEKDARAKEAAE
+4019 KEKDARAQEAAE

>member
-58 AKEDGSFAVIDQI
+58 AKEDGSFAIIDQI

-134 NGFGLVQGSSGTGIP
+134 NGFGLVQCSSDTGIP

-193 ERNSGYINRGIF
+193 ERNQEYINRGVF

-225 ETELYNVITSWFNPK
+225 ETDLYNVITSWFNPK

-255 KIENNP
+255 KIENDP
-261 EAREYIDAY
+261 EARKYIDAY
-270 TAWTLLTNFDTTLIL
+270 TAWILLTNFDTTLTL
-285 TLGNSVLITEPSN
+285 TLGDSVLITEPSN

-428 PVTLGQLIAF
+428 HVTLGQLIAF

-443 MRSLHAIFDI
+443 MRSLHTIFDI

-497 HNTEGD
+497 HNTNGD

-552 IQQSSSATLSKGTK
+552 IQQSSSTTLSKGTK

-615 KITRNGKKIEA
+615 KITKNGKEIEA

-632 ATNIKFESK
+632 ATNIKFEPK
-641 NNITEEEIW
+641 NRITEEEIW

-703 IFNNYF
+703 VFNNYF

-766 DKLSKAKAI
+766 DKLSQAKAI

-808 LVTQNRAAWSASKD
+808 LVTQNRADWSASKD

-836 FTSREIKLSATVK
+836 FTSREVKLSATVK

-931 VNEICMEFGPFY
+931 VDEICMEFGPFY
-943 KNVINN
+943 RNVINN

-961 LSNELLETDASGNKT
+961 LSNESLITDASGNKT
-976 AQTKI
+976 TQTKFC
-981 YEDAIADINQ
+981 EDAIARINQ
-991 ISNPVVKWREQLKF
+991 ISNPVVKWREQLNF
-1005 INKYFSGKKE
+1005 IDEYFSGKGKN
-1015 KTLDGLYR
+1015 TLDELYK
-1023 ITTKYNMTHTRN
+1023 IITKYNMTHTRN

-1073 LKQANF
+1073 LKQA
-1079 TKPYYRESLDQA
+1079 
-1091 KITQLYYRESL
+1091 KITHLYYRESL
-1102 DQDLLDLLKK
+1102 DQELLDFLKK
-1112 TVSAEDLS
+1112 TVSAEVLS
-1120 KETISAA
+1120 KEPISAA

-1144 EEVRAARRASVQ
+1144 EEVRAARRAFVQ
-1156 STAKGFFRMRDFES
+1156 SNAKGFFRMRDFES

-1197 RNFGKTSKDKKSP
+1197 RNFGKTSKDSKSP

-1224 GEDGK
+1224 GKDGRK
-1229 EYPTNNF
+1229 YPTNNF
-1236 NDLIEAQNSGRNW
+1236 NDLIEAQNSGRDW

-1279 YKGKSGSN
+1279 YKGKSGFN

-1355 VNSFLPDL
+1355 VNAFLPDL

-1430 ADGDIPE
+1430 ADGDIQE
-1437 TELNITKDYDG
+1437 TELDITKDYDG

-1480 NNINEYEIYEVP
+1480 DNINEYKIYEVP

-1513 NWDLFTKVFGGYRS
+1513 NWDLFTKVFGGYHS
-1527 LGREVSSTGV
+1527 LGKEVSSTGV

-1577 GNKAEAYTKAATRED
+1577 GNETEAYTKAATRED

-1702 EGIMDLVPGGEN
+1702 KGIMDLVPGGEN

-1822 PGGIGE
+1822 PGKIGE
-1828 KAALVEYQRK
+1828 KLALVEYQRK

-1852 DRDSGNSEIELLNQ
+1852 ARDSGNSEIELLNQ

-1891 PKQITINYPMQYYQ
+1891 TKQITVNYPMQYYQ

-1930 DGTILVSRLEDIDP
+1930 DGTIQVSKLEDIDP
-1944 EAFYAYIN
+1944 EAFYAYIS

-1963 VSSEQKRKVFEL
+1963 VSSEQKRRVFEL
-1975 LKESGYTIDSLKT
+1975 LKKSGYTIDSLKK

-2012 DNITINTERN
+2012 DNITTNTRRS

-2054 LYAAFKKGTVIDGVD
+2054 LYATFKKGTVIDGVD
-2069 VGGMTIEDVYQKVVK
+2069 VGGRTIEDVYQSVIK
-2084 KSDKGKAP
+2084 KSRKGQAP
-2092 SRDSRLFIDTTPK
+2092 AKDSRLYN
-2105 LRGKMSFAFG
+2105 
-2115 SQRADGV
+2115 
-2122 TADTTLEA
+2122 EA
-2130 IKRGERTATTRYTSD
+2130 LK
-2145 GNINYWKQAKVGD
+2145 
-2158 VIEFSG
+2158 
-2164 QNGEKVLVRVTK
+2164 TK
-2176 ELHQLPKST
+2176 E
-2185 TAEEW
+2185 E
-2190 SSKEGWDTSRFEQRV
+2190 R
-2205 KPQIDKGEA
+2205 
-2214 YQMEFEYIDPSKEAM
+2214 
-2229 EDFSYREGYL
+2229 EDFSYTEGYL
-2239 PLWQEWARQ
+2239 PLWQEWAKQ
-2248 NPKLMEELRENAKGK
+2248 NSELIEELRENAKGK

-2280 ADILNSQRVKEQKG
+2280 ADILNSQRVKEQKE

-2301 IEMEARAT
+2301 IEMEVRAT

-2345 QEQKE
+2345 QEKKE
-2350 DGTTEII
+2350 DDTTEII
-2357 PLGRELSAYNAR
+2357 PLGRELSAYN
-2369 FKANQN
+2369 
-2375 IKSPFGK
+2375 
-2382 YDKEIIDLAEA
+2382 
-2393 EDLQLESNN
+2393 
-2402 DTGIEISTLLNDDQ
+2402 
-2416 TVNWEQFI
+2416 V
-2424 QNQRQYFEKLPNE
+2424 
-2437 RFTKGRYD
+2437 
-2445 LSTRPEKHGG
+2445 
-2455 TDKFTLDHTQRVVE
+2455 
-2469 SSAYINNL
+2469 
-2477 PESLKQSLLY
+2477 
-2487 ATLLHDIGKPF
+2487 
-2498 RNEDHGLDSIIVANE
+2498 
-2513 LFKSFPNEKLVK
+2513 
-2525 LAVRYHMVQ
+2525 
-2534 ADSSLET
+2534 
-2541 LSDILKT
+2541 
-2548 VEKYGVDQQQF
+2548 
-2559 VDLLLALKTC
+2559 
-2569 DIING
+2569 
-2574 RSGSTID
+2574 
-2581 QYTGKT
+2581 
-2587 VKETVQSE
+2587 
-2595 ISTLRKRF
+2595 RF
-2603 SDIISYKENTKNQRE
+2603 SSPAIEAADEFRPQRD

-2675 YAQIIENMLKYIET
+2675 YAQIIENMLKYIEI
-2689 KYNNEFNTF
+2689 KYNDEFNTF
-2698 KDVHGNYTFLQT
+2698 KDVYGNYIFSQT
-2710 LTDGDPTAA
+2710 LIDGDPTVV

-2747 KDLINLSLDYKGKRN
+2747 KDLISLSLDYKGKRN
-2762 VMIGGKVYNI
+2762 VMIDGKIYNI
-2772 DGDSIT
+2772 DGNSIT

-2791 TVFGLQE
+2791 TIFGLQE
-2798 NDDLQRISADKNF
+2798 NDDLQKISADKNF

-2840 HMYIFDANH
+2840 HMYIFDTNH

-2893 MTADGVEVII
+2893 MTADGVEVIV

-2963 STLKKRNRMFADLK
+2963 STLKKRNRMFADLE

-2995 VAEISQEGL
+2995 VVEISQEGL

-3203 LKYRDLGIFT
+3203 LRYRDLGIFT
-3213 DLHIRPSQLL
+3213 DLHIKPSQLL

-3300 NQVSSNN
+3300 KQVSSNN

-3356 APEEKKR
+3356 APDEKKR

-3370 GYKIAGKQWTA
+3370 GYKIAGKQWPA
-3381 IANLHDKTHEET
+3381 IANLHDKTYEET
-3393 GEMQQPGFIQDMLKV
+3393 GKMQQPGFIEDMLKV

-3422 NAAMLSVAVDNAKD
+3422 NAAMLSVAVD
-3436 LSLGKINAGPAML
+3436 
-3449 GMYAYGITL
+3449 
-3458 GIDVVTLAKIINSPQ
+3458 
-3473 GRAISKA
+3473 
-3480 LSGNVFTGDMGFS
+3480 
-3493 SALQAIN
+3493 
-3500 FLNGQ
+3500 
-3505 NLTRFLTQ
+3505 
-3513 FDYADNRG
+3513 
-3521 SKTLFNAFRNIAAKK
+3521 
-3536 LSRDQKDEC
+3536 
-3545 AQEIQER
+3545 
-3552 TTKSITKVVE
+3552 
-3562 ILLRKGQFDSYLNQ
+3562 
-3576 IQKTSS
+3576 
-3582 WGYSEKQ
+3582 
-3589 LFEALKEYNALIQ
+3589 
-3602 LWHGDENKKDE
+3602 
-3613 NKKHDL
+3613 
-3619 EILSQGAEEIRVLGV
+3619 
-3634 LLGSN
+3634 
-3639 KGVKTKIED
+3639 
-3648 GINFINTLENIISD
+3648 
-3662 RYKIMHPDADESKL
+3662 
-3676 ASLKI
+3676 
-3681 DYLRFCTDKEYME
+3681 FCQY
-3694 RCIDEYDKVKHTVNI
+3694 
-3709 LQVVALCPHIFS
+3709 
-3721 YLRASIIPHA
+3721 
-3731 GFMSASSK
+3731 
-3739 YRSTQAVINSGIY
+3739 
-3752 NILGIRAAKDKSN
+3752 
-3765 SLKGL
+3765 
-3770 NNEINAMMLMQ
+3770 
-3781 WLSDT
+3781 
-3786 KKVFY
+3786 
-3791 LPSGQRYFKSGTN
+3791 
-3804 ELVVYEGKD
+3804 
-3813 PLPISLWTPEG
+3813 
-3824 LATFKLY
+3824 
-3831 MEQCILPEL
+3831 
-3840 QRNSAFEDNKFVKN
+3840 
-3854 LSPFTLSQT
+3854 
-3863 GTRATV
+3863 
-3869 SAYTL
+3869 
-3874 TGNLLPKAG
+3874 
-3883 TAEEALLREYQAAF
+3883 
-3897 EAIRN
+3897 
-3902 TSFPYKEYKKDT
+3902 
-3914 SEGST
+3914 
-3919 IGTYG
+3919 
-3924 DALYLYSEYVFG
+3924 
-3936 GRKGP
+3936 
-3941 NSLMALFEQGNNEL
+3941 
-3955 QKQFR
+3955 
-3960 KAKAD
+3960 
-3965 MDKNRD
+3965 
-3971 FKLTIMQKLRS
+3971 
-3982 MALMSNIFNPKY
+3982 
-3994 SYYYAVNNTDI
+3994 
-4005 GVNFYKNEEKTLTA
+4005 
-4019 KEKDARAKEAAE
+4019 
-4031 LGENYGSIIS
+4031 
-4041 KRAMFEKEG
+4041 
-4050 YENGEEQVQNFLYPE
+4050 
-4065 LTTPSSQEIS
+4065 
-4075 LGDVQVTFKDGKI
+4075 
-4088 TDWNINPK
+4088 
-4096 VAQDTFKISGDNDS
+4096 
-4110 EIIENF
+4110 
-4116 NNSDKEEIKNTI
+4116 
-4128 VEIDNIVKMINDNID
+4128 
-4143 MTYTGVYVDGTVVT
+4143 
-4157 EIRNLDI
+4157 
-4164 VQTALE
+4164 
-4170 LAVLKGTG
+4170 
-4178 KC
+4178 

>member
-134 NGFGLVQGSSGTGIP
+134 NGFGLVQCSSDTGIP

-193 ERNSGYINRGIF
+193 ERNQEYINRGVF

-240 NIAMSNSLDTKYTLF
+240 NIAVSNSLDTKYTLF
-255 KIENNP
+255 KIENDP

-422 IGKEDE
+422 IGKKENE

-482 FGQCGENSRSLFDLH
+482 FGQCGKNSRSLFDLH
-497 HNTEGD
+497 HNTNGD

-523 YYEDDNKTLYAQ
+523 YYEDDNKALYAQ
-535 LMRDYT
+535 FMRDYT

-552 IQQSSSATLSKGTK
+552 IQQSSSTTLSKGTK

-589 QAWEVGT
+589 QAWEVGI

-615 KITRNGKKIEA
+615 EITRNGKKIEA
-626 GEIIAT
+626 GKIIAT

-690 ALLDDITRIVGRS
+690 ALLDDITRVVGRS
-703 IFNNYF
+703 VFNNYF

-766 DKLSKAKAI
+766 DKLSQAKAI

-808 LVTQNRAAWSASKD
+808 LVTQNRADWSASKD

-908 ALSHIKDIKGNPIA
+908 ALSHITDKKGNHIA

-931 VNEICMEFGPFY
+931 VDEICMEFGPFY

-961 LSNELLETDASGNKT
+961 LSNESLETDASGNKT

-991 ISNPVVKWREQLKF
+991 TSNPVVKWRKQLKF
-1005 INKYFSGKKE
+1005 IDKYFSGKKE

-1079 TKPYYRESLDQA
+1079 TKSYYRESLDQA

-1102 DQDLLDLLKK
+1102 DQDLLNLLKK

-1156 STAKGFFRMRDFES
+1156 SNAKGFFRMRDFES

-1197 RNFGKTSKDKKSP
+1197 RNFGKTPKDKKSP

-1224 GEDGK
+1224 GEDGR

-1236 NDLIEAQNSGRNW
+1236 NDLIEAQNSGRKW

-1430 ADGDIPE
+1430 ADGDIQE
-1437 TELNITKDYDG
+1437 TELNITKDYNG

-1480 NNINEYEIYEVP
+1480 NNINEYKIYEVP

-1577 GNKAEAYTKAATRED
+1577 GNKTEAYTKTATRED
-1592 RHEDDQDD
+1592 KHEDDQDD

-1702 EGIMDLVPGGEN
+1702 KGIMDLVPGGEN

-1795 SMAVICPTHYLER
+1795 SMTVICPTHYLER

-1822 PGGIGE
+1822 PGEIGE
-1828 KAALVEYQRK
+1828 KLALVEYQRK

-1852 DRDSGNSEIELLNQ
+1852 TRDSGKSEIELLNQ

-1891 PKQITINYPMQYYQ
+1891 TKQITVNYPMQYYQ
-1905 LRDEIVKFRQASQEE
+1905 LRDEIVKFIQASQEE

-1975 LKESGYTIDSLKT
+1975 LKESGYTIDSLKK

-2012 DNITINTERN
+2012 DNITINTGRN

-2040 SYEVSSKGDKRFSA
+2040 SYEVSTQGDKRFSA
-2054 LYAAFKKGTVIDGVD
+2054 LNARFKPGTIIDGID
-2069 VGGMTIEDVYQKVVK
+2069 VGGMTIENVYQSVIK
-2084 KSDKGKAP
+2084 KSSKGKAP

-2105 LRGKMSFAFG
+2105 LKGKMSFAFG

-2158 VIEFSG
+2158 IIEFSG

-2214 YQMEFEYIDPSKEAM
+2214 YQMEFEYIDQSKEAM

-2248 NPKLMEELRENAKGK
+2248 NPELMEELREKAKDK

-2345 QEQKE
+2345 KEQKE

-2357 PLGRELSAYNAR
+2357 PLGRELSAYNVR
-2369 FKANQN
+2369 F
-2375 IKSPFGK
+2375 S
-2382 YDKEIIDLAEA
+2382 
-2393 EDLQLESNN
+2393 
-2402 DTGIEISTLLNDDQ
+2402 
-2416 TVNWEQFI
+2416 
-2424 QNQRQYFEKLPNE
+2424 
-2437 RFTKGRYD
+2437 
-2445 LSTRPEKHGG
+2445 
-2455 TDKFTLDHTQRVVE
+2455 
-2469 SSAYINNL
+2469 SSAI
-2477 PESLKQSLLY
+2477 ET
-2487 ATLLHDIGKPF
+2487 ADEF
-2498 RNEDHGLDSIIVANE
+2498 R
-2513 LFKSFPNEKLVK
+2513 P
-2525 LAVRYHMVQ
+2525 
-2534 ADSSLET
+2534 
-2541 LSDILKT
+2541 
-2548 VEKYGVDQQQF
+2548 
-2559 VDLLLALKTC
+2559 
-2569 DIING
+2569 
-2574 RSGSTID
+2574 
-2581 QYTGKT
+2581 
-2587 VKETVQSE
+2587 
-2595 ISTLRKRF
+2595 
-2603 SDIISYKENTKNQRE
+2603 QRD

-2633 INDTKPKK
+2633 VNDTKPKK

-2724 ELLNKAIEA
+2724 ELINKAIEA

-2849 GSIPKGLIPSPN
+2849 GPIPKGLIPSPN

-2893 MTADGVEVII
+2893 MTADGVEVIV

-2923 SRVNEERMQDIVD
+2923 SKVNEERMQDIVD

-2963 STLKKRNRMFADLK
+2963 STLKKRNRMFADLE

-3079 WSPYANLGNSE
+3079 WSSYANLGNSE

-3190 YSRELDEEIYAQN
+3190 YSEELDEEIYEQN
-3203 LKYRDLGIFT
+3203 LRYRDLGIFT
-3213 DLHIRPSQLL
+3213 DLHIKPSQLL

-3265 DPANQMEAQDS
+3265 DPSNQMEAQDS

-3300 NQVSSNN
+3300 NQISSNN

-3324 NQVGKYDVSVA
+3324 NQVGKYDVTVA

-3356 APEEKKR
+3356 APEEKKS
-3363 RLELPNG
+3363 RLKLPNG

-3393 GEMQQPGFIQDMLKV
+3393 GKMQQPGFIEDMLKV

-3473 GRAISKA
+3473 GRAISKV

-3521 SKTLFNAFRNIAAKK
+3521 SRTLFNAFKNIAAKE
-3536 LSRDQKDEC
+3536 LSRDQNDKC

-3562 ILLRKGQFDSYLNQ
+3562 ILLRKGQFDRYLNQ

-3589 LFEALKEYNALIQ
+3589 LFEALKEYSALIQ
-3602 LWHGDENKKDE
+3602 QWHKDE
-3613 NKKHDL
+3613 NKQHDL

-3676 ASLKI
+3676 APLKI

-3786 KKVFY
+3786 QKVFY

-3831 MEQCILPEL
+3831 MEQCILPKL
-3840 QRNSAFEDNKFVKN
+3840 KNSAFEDNKFVKN

-3897 EAIRN
+3897 ETIKN
-3902 TSFPYKEYKKDT
+3902 ISFPYKEYKKDT

-4019 KEKDARAKEAAE
+4019 KEKDARAQEAAE

-4143 MTYTGVYVDGTVVT
+4143 MTYTGIYVDGTVVT

>member
-134 NGFGLVQGSSGTGIP
+134 NGFGLVQRSSDTGIP

-162 KLVRNQDIAENVRNT
+162 TLVRNQDIAENVRKT

-188 MRNQK
+188 MRNQ
-193 ERNSGYINRGIF
+193 ERKRNQEQNQGYIDREVF
-205 SKENTRLFDRNGE
+205 SEENTRLFDRNGE

-225 ETELYNVITSWFNPK
+225 ETELYKVITSWFNPK

-255 KIENNP
+255 KIENDP

-390 INGKNIITNEN
+390 INGEDITTGEN
-401 VYNLSGTT
+401 LYNLSGTT

-422 IGKEDE
+422 IGKENE
-428 PVTLGQLIAF
+428 SVTLGQLIAF

-497 HNTEGD
+497 HNTNGD

-523 YYEDDNKTLYAQ
+523 YYEDDNKALYAQ

-552 IQQSSSATLSKGTK
+552 IQQSSSATLSKDAK

-615 KITRNGKKIEA
+615 KITKNGKKIEA

-632 ATNIKFESK
+632 ATNIKFEPK

-703 IFNNYF
+703 VFNHYF

-717 LHEFSLTWNQPNI
+717 LQEFSLTRNQPNI
-730 NNIAYSQFMNVES
+730 NNIAYSQFINVES

-766 DKLSKAKAI
+766 DKLSQAKAI

-808 LVTQNRAAWSASKD
+808 LVTQNRADWSASKD

-836 FTSREIKLSATVK
+836 FTSREVKLSATVK

-931 VNEICMEFGPFY
+931 VDEICMEFGPFY

-961 LSNELLETDASGNKT
+961 LSNESLITDASGNKT
-976 AQTKI
+976 TQTKFC
-981 YEDAIADINQ
+981 EDFIARINQ
-991 ISNPVVKWREQLKF
+991 ISNPVVKWREQLSF
-1005 INKYFSGKKE
+1005 IDKYFSGKGKN
-1015 KTLDGLYR
+1015 TLDELYK
-1023 ITTKYNMTHTRN
+1023 IITKYNMTHTRN

-1073 LKQANF
+1073 LKQAKF
-1079 TKPYYRESLDQA
+1079 TQPYYRESLDQA

-1102 DQDLLDLLKK
+1102 DQELLDLLKK

-1224 GEDGK
+1224 GEDGR

-1413 IVQYNMSHRKW
+1413 IVQYNMSHRTW

-1430 ADGDIPE
+1430 ANGDIPE
-1437 TELNITKDYDG
+1437 TELDITKDYDG

-1480 NNINEYEIYEVP
+1480 NNINEYKIYEVP

-1577 GNKAEAYTKAATRED
+1577 GNEAEAYTKAATRED

-1702 EGIMDLVPGGEN
+1702 KGIMDLVPGGEN

-1822 PGGIGE
+1822 PGKIGE
-1828 KAALVEYQRK
+1828 KLALVEYQRK
-1838 IREENYEGGLIYDR
+1838 IKEENYEGGLIYDR

-1866 ASKINTQHIYHLEY
+1866 ASKVNTQHIYHLEY

-1975 LKESGYTIDSLKT
+1975 LKESGYTIDSLKK

-2012 DNITINTERN
+2012 DNITTNTRRS

-2054 LYAAFKKGTVIDGVD
+2054 LYATFNKGTIIDGID

-2084 KSDKGKAP
+2084 KSGKGKAP

-2214 YQMEFEYIDPSKEAM
+2214 YQMEFEYIDQSKEAM

-2248 NPKLMEELRENAKGK
+2248 NPELMEELRENAKGK

-2269 ANTRVS
+2269 ANTGVS

-2317 EIEAESDN
+2317 EIEAESIN

-2357 PLGRELSAYNAR
+2357 PLGRELSAYNVR
-2369 FKANQN
+2369 FS
-2375 IKSPFGK
+2375 SPA
-2382 YDKEIIDLAEA
+2382 I
-2393 EDLQLESNN
+2393 
-2402 DTGIEISTLLNDDQ
+2402 
-2416 TVNWEQFI
+2416 
-2424 QNQRQYFEKLPNE
+2424 
-2437 RFTKGRYD
+2437 
-2445 LSTRPEKHGG
+2445 
-2455 TDKFTLDHTQRVVE
+2455 
-2469 SSAYINNL
+2469 
-2477 PESLKQSLLY
+2477 
-2487 ATLLHDIGKPF
+2487 
-2498 RNEDHGLDSIIVANE
+2498 
-2513 LFKSFPNEKLVK
+2513 
-2525 LAVRYHMVQ
+2525 
-2534 ADSSLET
+2534 
-2541 LSDILKT
+2541 
-2548 VEKYGVDQQQF
+2548 
-2559 VDLLLALKTC
+2559 
-2569 DIING
+2569 
-2574 RSGSTID
+2574 
-2581 QYTGKT
+2581 
-2587 VKETVQSE
+2587 ETVDES
-2595 ISTLRKRF
+2595 RP
-2603 SDIISYKENTKNQRE
+2603 QRD

-2675 YAQIIENMLKYIET
+2675 YAQIIKNMQKYIET
-2689 KYNNEFNTF
+2689 KYNDEFDAF
-2698 KDVHGNYTFLQT
+2698 KDVNGNYTFLQT
-2710 LTDGDPTAA
+2710 LTDENPTTVFA
-2719 FTDHP
+2719 DHP
-2724 ELLNKAIEA
+2724 ELINKAIEA

-2791 TVFGLQE
+2791 TIFGLQE
-2798 NDDLQRISADKNF
+2798 NDDLQKISADKNF

-2849 GSIPKGLIPSPN
+2849 GPIPKGLIPSPN

-2936 KLKNSTTNNGRRFI
+2936 KLKNSTTNNGKRFI

-2963 STLKKRNRMFADLK
+2963 STLKKRNRMFANLE

-3159 KAIKQLAEF
+3159 TAIKQLAEF

-3190 YSRELDEEIYAQN
+3190 YSEELDEEIYEQN
-3203 LKYRDLGIFT
+3203 LRYRDLGIFT
-3213 DLHIRPSQLL
+3213 DLHIKPSQLL

-3265 DPANQMEAQDS
+3265 DPSNQMEAQDS

-3356 APEEKKR
+3356 APEEKKS
-3363 RLELPNG
+3363 RLKLPNG

-3381 IANLHDKTHEET
+3381 IANLHDKTHEKT
-3393 GEMQQPGFIQDMLKV
+3393 GEMQQPDFIKDMLKV

-3521 SKTLFNAFRNIAAKK
+3521 SRTLFNAFKNIAAKK
-3536 LSRDQKDEC
+3536 LSIDQNDKC
-3545 AQEIQER
+3545 AKEIQER

-3602 LWHGDENKKDE
+3602 LWHGDENKQ
-3613 NKKHDL
+3613 HDL

-3676 ASLKI
+3676 APLKI

-3786 KKVFY
+3786 QKVFY

-3804 ELVVYEGKD
+3804 ELVVYKGKD

-3840 QRNSAFEDNKFVKN
+3840 KNSAFEDNKFVKN

-3897 EAIRN
+3897 ETIKN
-3902 TSFPYKEYKKDT
+3902 ISFPYKEYKKDT

-4031 LGENYGSIIS
+4031 LGETYGSIIS

-4116 NNSDKEEIKNTI
+4116 NNSDKKEIKNTI

>member
-1 MANRCTTI
+1 
-9 EEALERIYNIIDSAQ
+9 
-24 NKDNPVQYVLDGFK
+24 
-38 EVAEVVPLDLYPEI
+38 
-52 IKFIKE
+52 
-58 AKEDGSFAVIDQI
+58 
-71 NEESCFT
+71 
-78 ENADFDR
+78 
-85 IRADIEEKA
+85 
-94 RNLSQYEETV
+94 
-104 VRKSQ
+104 
-109 VKQQLL
+109 
-115 KGLFGEN
+115 
-122 LYTAQYYLRSAK
+122 
-134 NGFGLVQGSSGTGIP
+134 
-149 GLIDTFLANRKNQ
+149 
-162 KLVRNQDIAENVRNT
+162 
-177 KQALLDKVLEF
+177 

-193 ERNSGYINRGIF
+193 ERNQGYIDRGVF

-225 ETELYNVITSWFNPK
+225 KTELYNVITSWFNPK
-240 NIAMSNSLDTKYTLF
+240 NIAMSNSLDAKYTLF
-255 KIENNP
+255 KIENDP

-422 IGKEDE
+422 IGKENE

-453 LCNTDILTT
+453 LCNTDILTN

-497 HNTEGD
+497 HNTNGD

-552 IQQSSSATLSKGTK
+552 IQQSSSATLSKDTK

-596 VKETVPVQAK
+596 AKETVPVQAK

-632 ATNIKFESK
+632 ATNIKFETK

-703 IFNNYF
+703 VFNNYF

-766 DKLSKAKAI
+766 DKLSQAKAI

-808 LVTQNRAAWSASKD
+808 LVTQNRADWSASKD

-836 FTSREIKLSATVK
+836 FTSREVKLSATVK

-931 VNEICMEFGPFY
+931 VDEICMEFGPFY
-943 KNVINN
+943 RNVINN

-961 LSNELLETDASGNKT
+961 LSNESLETDASGNKT

-991 ISNPVVKWREQLKF
+991 TSNPVVKWRKQLKF
-1005 INKYFSGKKE
+1005 IDKYFSGKKE

-1079 TKPYYRESLDQA
+1079 TQPYYRESLDQA

-1102 DQDLLDLLKK
+1102 DQELLDLLKK

-1224 GEDGK
+1224 GEDGR

-1355 VNSFLPDL
+1355 VNAFLPDL

-1430 ADGDIPE
+1430 ADGDIQE
-1437 TELNITKDYDG
+1437 TELDITKDYDG
-1448 NDINWP
+1448 NNINWP

-1480 NNINEYEIYEVP
+1480 NNINEYKIYEVP

-1808 FYGNKRLAALFDLI
+1808 FYGNKRLAALVDLI
-1822 PGGIGE
+1822 PGGVGE

-1920 LKGALAVTRA
+1920 LHGALAVTRA
-1930 DGTILVSRLEDIDP
+1930 DGTIQVSKLEDIDP

-1975 LKESGYTIDSLKT
+1975 LKESGYTIDSLKK
-1988 LLGNDPRKILAFLK
+1988 LLGDDPRKILAFLK

-2012 DNITINTERN
+2012 DNITINTGRN

-2054 LYAAFKKGTVIDGVD
+2054 LYATFKKGTVIDGVD

-2084 KSDKGKAP
+2084 KSGKGKAP

-2158 VIEFSG
+2158 IIEFSG

-2248 NPKLMEELRENAKGK
+2248 NPELIEELRINANGK
-2263 TLTDRF
+2263 TLTDKF
-2269 ANTRVS
+2269 ANETTVS

-2317 EIEAESDN
+2317 EIEAESTN

-2345 QEQKE
+2345 KEQKE

-2357 PLGRELSAYNAR
+2357 PLGRELSAYNVR
-2369 FKANQN
+2369 FKTNQDAQ
-2375 IKSPFGK
+2375 SPFDK

-2402 DTGIEISTLLNDDQ
+2402 DTGIEIST
-2416 TVNWEQFI
+2416 
-2424 QNQRQYFEKLPNE
+2424 
-2437 RFTKGRYD
+2437 
-2445 LSTRPEKHGG
+2445 
-2455 TDKFTLDHTQRVVE
+2455 
-2469 SSAYINNL
+2469 
-2477 PESLKQSLLY
+2477 
-2487 ATLLHDIGKPF
+2487 
-2498 RNEDHGLDSIIVANE
+2498 
-2513 LFKSFPNEKLVK
+2513 
-2525 LAVRYHMVQ
+2525 
-2534 ADSSLET
+2534 
-2541 LSDILKT
+2541 
-2548 VEKYGVDQQQF
+2548 
-2559 VDLLLALKTC
+2559 
-2569 DIING
+2569 
-2574 RSGSTID
+2574 
-2581 QYTGKT
+2581 
-2587 VKETVQSE
+2587 
-2595 ISTLRKRF
+2595 
-2603 SDIISYKENTKNQRE
+2603 
-2618 FCIYDLDSIKLLFEV
+2618 
-2633 INDTKPKK
+2633 
-2641 GYKLDEIKGYFKNQL
+2641 
-2656 TTLAGIQNYIQS
+2656 
-2668 NPLLQNN
+2668 
-2675 YAQIIENMLKYIET
+2675 
-2689 KYNNEFNTF
+2689 
-2698 KDVHGNYTFLQT
+2698 
-2710 LTDGDPTAA
+2710 
-2719 FTDHP
+2719 
-2724 ELLNKAIEA
+2724 
-2733 YKHAIKLFLRKQLQ
+2733 
-2747 KDLINLSLDYKGKRN
+2747 
-2762 VMIGGKVYNI
+2762 
-2772 DGDSIT
+2772 
-2778 PIAYELIMPKIYK
+2778 
-2791 TVFGLQE
+2791 
-2798 NDDLQRISADKNF
+2798 
-2811 FARRGIS
+2811 
-2818 RLKNQIG
+2818 
-2825 DDSLYDYQLKRFTGD
+2825 
-2840 HMYIFDANH
+2840 
-2849 GSIPKGLIPSPN
+2849 
-2861 FHLFTEQ
+2861 
-2868 DGSYSRVDVE
+2868 
-2878 GNVIYPLSSKDDEVM
+2878 
-2893 MTADGVEVII
+2893 
-2903 TKNPAF
+2903 
-2909 FIENNNSNAITFSN
+2909 
-2923 SRVNEERMQDIVD
+2923 
-2936 KLKNSTTNNGRRFI
+2936 
-2950 RTFTDRNGKIKNF
+2950 
-2963 STLKKRNRMFADLK
+2963 
-2977 ESILES
+2977 
-2983 NESTGNADLDRL
+2983 
-2995 VAEISQEGL
+2995 
-3004 KVHASFLKS
+3004 
-3013 LEVIA
+3013 
-3018 GRIPAQSQQSFM
+3018 
-3030 TQKVAAFTNS
+3030 
-3040 DINSAYVSTFQ
+3040 
-3051 LFIQGSDLDIDTV
+3051 
-3064 NLIGAGFDRQGHYVL
+3064 
-3079 WSPYANLGNSE
+3079 
-3090 LIKASEQLPF
+3090 
-3100 PTGQATEITYDN
+3100 
-3112 SKDSFFITFNDFFGK
+3112 
-3127 DKLFNI
+3127 
-3133 ELDPNT
+3133 
-3139 YDAVRNEQGVYKIS
+3139 
-3153 FDSESP
+3153 
-3159 KAIKQLAEF
+3159 
-3168 LNLVEKVGL
+3168 
-3177 NLKGNVDQYGNHQ
+3177 
-3190 YSRELDEEIYAQN
+3190 
-3203 LKYRDLGIFT
+3203 
-3213 DLHIRPSQLL
+3213 
-3223 NVLQQIKEIVDKHNL
+3223 
-3238 YIKKVDKRTK
+3238 
-3248 EIMAK
+3248 
-3253 NLSYC
+3253 
-3258 RMFEIAG
+3258 
-3265 DPANQMEAQDS
+3265 
-3276 IDNSTKVIKGPE
+3276 
-3288 GAVKVTMTEEDK
+3288 
-3300 NQVSSNN
+3300 
-3307 ETKSFP
+3307 
-3313 DPVSMVDSLQT
+3313 
-3324 NQVGKYDVSVA
+3324 
-3335 AKAVQACS
+3335 
-3343 MIQYAYDSLLNSD
+3343 
-3356 APEEKKR
+3356 
-3363 RLELPNG
+3363 
-3370 GYKIAGKQWTA
+3370 
-3381 IANLHDKTHEET
+3381 
-3393 GEMQQPGFIQDMLKV
+3393 
-3408 LDDETVEKINSAIQ
+3408 
-3422 NAAMLSVAVDNAKD
+3422 
-3436 LSLGKINAGPAML
+3436 
-3449 GMYAYGITL
+3449 
-3458 GIDVVTLAKIINSPQ
+3458 
-3473 GRAISKA
+3473 
-3480 LSGNVFTGDMGFS
+3480 
-3493 SALQAIN
+3493 
-3500 FLNGQ
+3500 
-3505 NLTRFLTQ
+3505 
-3513 FDYADNRG
+3513 
-3521 SKTLFNAFRNIAAKK
+3521 
-3536 LSRDQKDEC
+3536 
-3545 AQEIQER
+3545 
-3552 TTKSITKVVE
+3552 
-3562 ILLRKGQFDSYLNQ
+3562 
-3576 IQKTSS
+3576 
-3582 WGYSEKQ
+3582 
-3589 LFEALKEYNALIQ
+3589 
-3602 LWHGDENKKDE
+3602 
-3613 NKKHDL
+3613 
-3619 EILSQGAEEIRVLGV
+3619 
-3634 LLGSN
+3634 
-3639 KGVKTKIED
+3639 
-3648 GINFINTLENIISD
+3648 
-3662 RYKIMHPDADESKL
+3662 
-3676 ASLKI
+3676 
-3681 DYLRFCTDKEYME
+3681 
-3694 RCIDEYDKVKHTVNI
+3694 
-3709 LQVVALCPHIFS
+3709 
-3721 YLRASIIPHA
+3721 
-3731 GFMSASSK
+3731 
-3739 YRSTQAVINSGIY
+3739 
-3752 NILGIRAAKDKSN
+3752 
-3765 SLKGL
+3765 
-3770 NNEINAMMLMQ
+3770 
-3781 WLSDT
+3781 
-3786 KKVFY
+3786 
-3791 LPSGQRYFKSGTN
+3791 
-3804 ELVVYEGKD
+3804 
-3813 PLPISLWTPEG
+3813 
-3824 LATFKLY
+3824 
-3831 MEQCILPEL
+3831 
-3840 QRNSAFEDNKFVKN
+3840 
-3854 LSPFTLSQT
+3854 
-3863 GTRATV
+3863 
-3869 SAYTL
+3869 
-3874 TGNLLPKAG
+3874 
-3883 TAEEALLREYQAAF
+3883 
-3897 EAIRN
+3897 
-3902 TSFPYKEYKKDT
+3902 
-3914 SEGST
+3914 
-3919 IGTYG
+3919 
-3924 DALYLYSEYVFG
+3924 
-3936 GRKGP
+3936 
-3941 NSLMALFEQGNNEL
+3941 
-3955 QKQFR
+3955 
-3960 KAKAD
+3960 
-3965 MDKNRD
+3965 
-3971 FKLTIMQKLRS
+3971 
-3982 MALMSNIFNPKY
+3982 
-3994 SYYYAVNNTDI
+3994 
-4005 GVNFYKNEEKTLTA
+4005 
-4019 KEKDARAKEAAE
+4019 
-4031 LGENYGSIIS
+4031 
-4041 KRAMFEKEG
+4041 
-4050 YENGEEQVQNFLYPE
+4050 
-4065 LTTPSSQEIS
+4065 
-4075 LGDVQVTFKDGKI
+4075 
-4088 TDWNINPK
+4088 
-4096 VAQDTFKISGDNDS
+4096 
-4110 EIIENF
+4110 
-4116 NNSDKEEIKNTI
+4116 
-4128 VEIDNIVKMINDNID
+4128 
-4143 MTYTGVYVDGTVVT
+4143 
-4157 EIRNLDI
+4157 
-4164 VQTALE
+4164 
-4170 LAVLKGTG
+4170 
-4178 KC
+4178 

>member
-9 EEALERIYNIIDSAQ
+9 EEALERIYNIIDSAE

-94 RNLSQYEETV
+94 RNLSQYEETI
-104 VRKSQ
+104 VRKLQ
-109 VKQQLL
+109 VTQQVL
-115 KGLFGEN
+115 KRLFGEN

-134 NGFGLVQGSSGTGIP
+134 NGFGLVQCSSDTGIP

-193 ERNSGYINRGIF
+193 ERNQGYINRGVF
-205 SKENTRLFDRNGE
+205 SEENTRLFDRNGE
-218 YLNTLDP
+218 YLNTLDQ
-225 ETELYNVITSWFNPK
+225 ETELYNAITSWFNPK

-255 KIENNP
+255 KIENDL

-422 IGKEDE
+422 IGKENE
-428 PVTLGQLIAF
+428 SVTLGQLIAF

-497 HNTEGD
+497 HNTNGD

-535 LMRDYT
+535 FMRDYT

-552 IQQSSSATLSKGTK
+552 IQQSSSTTLSKGTK

-703 IFNNYF
+703 VFNHYF

-717 LHEFSLTWNQPNI
+717 LQEFSLTRNQPNI
-730 NNIAYSQFMNVES
+730 NNIAYSQFINVES

-766 DKLSKAKAI
+766 DKLSQAKAI

-808 LVTQNRAAWSASKD
+808 LVTQNRADWSASKD

-836 FTSREIKLSATVK
+836 FTSREVKLSATVK

-931 VNEICMEFGPFY
+931 VDEICMEFGPFY
-943 KNVINN
+943 RNVINN

-961 LSNELLETDASGNKT
+961 LSNESLETDASGNKT
-976 AQTKI
+976 AQTKFC
-981 YEDAIADINQ
+981 EDFIARINQ
-991 ISNPVVKWREQLKF
+991 ISNPVVKWREQLSF
-1005 INKYFSGKKE
+1005 IDEYFSGKGKN
-1015 KTLDGLYR
+1015 TLDELYKV
-1023 ITTKYNMTHTRN
+1023 ITKYNMTHTRN

-1073 LKQANF
+1073 LKQAKF
-1079 TKPYYRESLDQA
+1079 TQPYYIESLDQA

-1102 DQDLLDLLKK
+1102 DQELLDLLKK

-1224 GEDGK
+1224 GEDGR

-1437 TELNITKDYDG
+1437 TELDITKDYDG
-1448 NDINWP
+1448 KDINWP

-1480 NNINEYEIYEVP
+1480 NNINEYKIYEVP

-1577 GNKAEAYTKAATRED
+1577 GNEAEAYTKAATRED

-1702 EGIMDLVPGGEN
+1702 KGIMDLVPGGEN

-1822 PGGIGE
+1822 PGKIGE
-1828 KAALVEYQRK
+1828 KLALVEYQRK

-1975 LKESGYTIDSLKT
+1975 LKESGYTIDSLKK

-2012 DNITINTERN
+2012 DNITTNTERN

-2054 LYAAFKKGTVIDGVD
+2054 LYATFKKGTVIDGVD

-2084 KSDKGKAP
+2084 KSGKGKAP

-2158 VIEFSG
+2158 IIEFSG

-2248 NPKLMEELRENAKGK
+2248 NPELMEELREKAKDK

-2317 EIEAESDN
+2317 EIEAGSIN

-2345 QEQKE
+2345 QEKKE
-2350 DGTTEII
+2350 DDTTEII
-2357 PLGRELSAYNAR
+2357 PLGRELSAYNVR
-2369 FKANQN
+2369 F
-2375 IKSPFGK
+2375 ISPSTVIEGK
-2382 YDKEIIDLAEA
+2382 Y
-2393 EDLQLESNN
+2393 
-2402 DTGIEISTLLNDDQ
+2402 
-2416 TVNWEQFI
+2416 
-2424 QNQRQYFEKLPNE
+2424 
-2437 RFTKGRYD
+2437 
-2445 LSTRPEKHGG
+2445 RP
-2455 TDKFTLDHTQRVVE
+2455 
-2469 SSAYINNL
+2469 
-2477 PESLKQSLLY
+2477 
-2487 ATLLHDIGKPF
+2487 
-2498 RNEDHGLDSIIVANE
+2498 
-2513 LFKSFPNEKLVK
+2513 
-2525 LAVRYHMVQ
+2525 
-2534 ADSSLET
+2534 
-2541 LSDILKT
+2541 
-2548 VEKYGVDQQQF
+2548 
-2559 VDLLLALKTC
+2559 
-2569 DIING
+2569 
-2574 RSGSTID
+2574 
-2581 QYTGKT
+2581 
-2587 VKETVQSE
+2587 
-2595 ISTLRKRF
+2595 
-2603 SDIISYKENTKNQRE
+2603 QRE
-2618 FCIYDLDSIKLLFEV
+2618 FCLYDLDSIKLLFEV

-2675 YAQIIENMLKYIET
+2675 YAQIIKNMQKYIET
-2689 KYNNEFNTF
+2689 KYNDEFDAF
-2698 KDVHGNYTFLQT
+2698 KDVNGNYTFLQT
-2710 LTDGDPTAA
+2710 LTDENPTTVFA
-2719 FTDHP
+2719 DHP

-2747 KDLINLSLDYKGKRN
+2747 KDLISLSLDYKGKRN

-2798 NDDLQRISADKNF
+2798 NDDLQRISTDKNF
-2811 FARRGIS
+2811 FTRRGIS

-2825 DDSLYDYQLKRFTGD
+2825 NDSLYDYQLKRFTGD

-2849 GSIPKGLIPSPN
+2849 GPIPKGLIPSPN

-2936 KLKNSTTNNGRRFI
+2936 KLKNSTTNNGKRFI

-2963 STLKKRNRMFADLK
+2963 STLKKRNRMFADLE

-3190 YSRELDEEIYAQN
+3190 YSRELDEEIYTQN
-3203 LKYRDLGIFT
+3203 LRYRDLGIFT
-3213 DLHIRPSQLL
+3213 DLHIKPSQLL

-3265 DPANQMEAQDS
+3265 DPSNQMEAQDS

-3356 APEEKKR
+3356 APDEKKR

-3393 GEMQQPGFIQDMLKV
+3393 GKMQQPSFIEDMLKV

-3521 SKTLFNAFRNIAAKK
+3521 SRTLFNAFKNIAAKK
-3536 LSRDQKDEC
+3536 LSIDQNDKC
-3545 AQEIQER
+3545 AKEIQER

-3562 ILLRKGQFDSYLNQ
+3562 ILLRKGQFNSYLNQ

-3602 LWHGDENKKDE
+3602 LWHGDENKQ
-3613 NKKHDL
+3613 HDL

-3676 ASLKI
+3676 APLKI

-3786 KKVFY
+3786 QKVFY

-3840 QRNSAFEDNKFVKN
+3840 KNSAFEDNKFVKN

-3897 EAIRN
+3897 EAIKN

-4031 LGENYGSIIS
+4031 LGENHGSIIS
-4041 KRAMFEKEG
+4041 KRAMYEKEG

-4075 LGDVQVTFKDGKI
+4075 IGDVQVTFQNGKI
-4088 TDWNINPK
+4088 TNWNINPK
-4096 VAQDTFKISGDNDS
+4096 TAQDTFKISGDNDS

-4128 VEIDNIVKMINDNID
+4128 AEIDNIIKMINDNID

>member
-9 EEALERIYNIIDSAQ
+9 EEALERIYNIIDSAE

-193 ERNSGYINRGIF
+193 ERNQGYIDREVF
-205 SKENTRLFDRNGE
+205 SEENTRLFDRNGE

-255 KIENNP
+255 KIENDP

-422 IGKEDE
+422 IGKENE

-453 LCNTDILTT
+453 LCNTDILTN

-552 IQQSSSATLSKGTK
+552 IQQSSSATLSKGAK

-632 ATNIKFESK
+632 ATNIKFETK

-703 IFNNYF
+703 VFNNYF

-766 DKLSKAKAI
+766 DKLSQAKAI

-808 LVTQNRAAWSASKD
+808 LVTQNRADWSASKD

-836 FTSREIKLSATVK
+836 FTSREVKLSATVK

-931 VNEICMEFGPFY
+931 VDEICMEFGPFY
-943 KNVINN
+943 RNVINN

-961 LSNELLETDASGNKT
+961 LSNESLETDASGNKT

-991 ISNPVVKWREQLKF
+991 TSNPVVKWRKQLKF
-1005 INKYFSGKKE
+1005 IDKYFSGKKE

-1079 TKPYYRESLDQA
+1079 TQSYYRESLDQA

-1102 DQDLLDLLKK
+1102 DQELLDLLKK

-1197 RNFGKTSKDKKSP
+1197 RNFGKTPKDKKSP

-1224 GEDGK
+1224 GEDGR

-1430 ADGDIPE
+1430 ADGDIQE

-1475 SIEKT
+1475 NIEKT
-1480 NNINEYEIYEVP
+1480 NNINEYKIYEVP

-1808 FYGNKRLAALFDLI
+1808 FYGNKRLAALVDLI
-1822 PGGIGE
+1822 PGGVGE

-1852 DRDSGNSEIELLNQ
+1852 TRDSGKSEIELLNQ

-2012 DNITINTERN
+2012 DNITINTGRN

-2054 LYAAFKKGTVIDGVD
+2054 LYATFKKGTVIDGID

-2084 KSDKGKAP
+2084 KSGKGRAP

-2176 ELHQLPKST
+2176 ELHKLPKST

-2248 NPKLMEELRENAKGK
+2248 NPELMEELREKAKDK

-2317 EIEAESDN
+2317 EIEAESTN
-2325 AQKYLQEISELN
+2325 AQKYLQEISEVN

-2350 DGTTEII
+2350 DGTTETI
-2357 PLGRELSAYNAR
+2357 PLGRELSAYNVR
-2369 FKANQN
+2369 FS
-2375 IKSPFGK
+2375 SPSAVIEGK
-2382 YDKEIIDLAEA
+2382 Y
-2393 EDLQLESNN
+2393 
-2402 DTGIEISTLLNDDQ
+2402 
-2416 TVNWEQFI
+2416 
-2424 QNQRQYFEKLPNE
+2424 
-2437 RFTKGRYD
+2437 
-2445 LSTRPEKHGG
+2445 RP
-2455 TDKFTLDHTQRVVE
+2455 
-2469 SSAYINNL
+2469 
-2477 PESLKQSLLY
+2477 
-2487 ATLLHDIGKPF
+2487 
-2498 RNEDHGLDSIIVANE
+2498 
-2513 LFKSFPNEKLVK
+2513 
-2525 LAVRYHMVQ
+2525 
-2534 ADSSLET
+2534 
-2541 LSDILKT
+2541 
-2548 VEKYGVDQQQF
+2548 
-2559 VDLLLALKTC
+2559 
-2569 DIING
+2569 
-2574 RSGSTID
+2574 
-2581 QYTGKT
+2581 
-2587 VKETVQSE
+2587 
-2595 ISTLRKRF
+2595 
-2603 SDIISYKENTKNQRE
+2603 QRE
-2618 FCIYDLDSIKLLFEV
+2618 FCLYDLDSIKLLFEV

-2849 GSIPKGLIPSPN
+2849 GPIPKGLIPSPN

-2893 MTADGVEVII
+2893 MTADGVEVIV

-2923 SRVNEERMQDIVD
+2923 SRFSNSEEDVKRMQDIVD
-2936 KLKNSTTNNGRRFI
+2936 KLKNSTTNNGKRFI

-2963 STLKKRNRMFADLK
+2963 STLKKRNRMFADLE

-3190 YSRELDEEIYAQN
+3190 YSEELDEEIYEQN
-3203 LKYRDLGIFT
+3203 LRYRDLGIFT
-3213 DLHIRPSQLL
+3213 DLHIKPSQLL

-3265 DPANQMEAQDS
+3265 DPSNQMEAQDS

-3393 GEMQQPGFIQDMLKV
+3393 GKMQQPGFIEDMLKV

-3521 SKTLFNAFRNIAAKK
+3521 SKTLFNAFRNIAAKE
-3536 LSRDQKDEC
+3536 LSRDQNDKC

-3602 LWHGDENKKDE
+3602 LWHGDENKQ
-3613 NKKHDL
+3613 HDL

-3676 ASLKI
+3676 APLKI

-3804 ELVVYEGKD
+3804 ELVVYKGTD

-3831 MEQCILPEL
+3831 MEQCILPKL
-3840 QRNSAFEDNKFVKN
+3840 KNSAFEDNKFVKN

-3897 EAIRN
+3897 ETIKN
-3902 TSFPYKEYKKDT
+3902 ISFPYKEYKKDT

-4005 GVNFYKNEEKTLTA
+4005 GVNFYENEEKTLTA
-4019 KEKDARAKEAAE
+4019 KEKDARAQEAAE

-4041 KRAMFEKEG
+4041 KRAIFEKEG

>member
-9 EEALERIYNIIDSAQ
+9 EEALERIYNIIDSAE

-104 VRKSQ
+104 VRKLQ
-109 VKQQLL
+109 VTQQVL
-115 KGLFGEN
+115 KRLFGEN

-134 NGFGLVQGSSGTGIP
+134 NGFGLVQCSSDTGIP

-193 ERNSGYINRGIF
+193 ERNSGYINRGVF

-255 KIENNP
+255 KIENDP

-376 FTLRGKSDIDLEYY
+376 FTLHGKSDIDLDYY
-390 INGKNIITNEN
+390 INGKDIITNEN

-422 IGKEDE
+422 IGKENE

-453 LCNTDILTT
+453 LCNTDILTN

-497 HNTEGD
+497 HNTNGD

-535 LMRDYT
+535 FMRDYT

-552 IQQSSSATLSKGTK
+552 IQQSSSATLSKGAK

-596 VKETVPVQAK
+596 AKETVPVQAK

-632 ATNIKFESK
+632 ATNIKFEPK

-703 IFNNYF
+703 VFNNYF

-730 NNIAYSQFMNVES
+730 NNIAYSQFMNVEP

-766 DKLSKAKAI
+766 DKLSQAKAI

-808 LVTQNRAAWSASKD
+808 LVTQNRADWSASKD

-931 VNEICMEFGPFY
+931 VDEICMEFGPFY

-961 LSNELLETDASGNKT
+961 LSNESLETDASGNKT
-976 AQTKI
+976 TQTKI

-991 ISNPVVKWREQLKF
+991 TSNPVVKWRKQLKF
-1005 INKYFSGKKE
+1005 IDKYFSGKKE

-1079 TKPYYRESLDQA
+1079 TQSYYRESLDQA

-1102 DQDLLDLLKK
+1102 DQELLDLLKK
-1112 TVSAEDLS
+1112 TVSAEVLS

-1224 GEDGK
+1224 GEDGR

-1430 ADGDIPE
+1430 ADGDIQE

-1475 SIEKT
+1475 NIEKT
-1480 NNINEYEIYEVP
+1480 NNINEYKIYEVP

-1746 LEDKVKAGGKVS
+1746 LEDKVKAGEKVS

-1822 PGGIGE
+1822 PGKIGE
-1828 KAALVEYQRK
+1828 KLALVEYQRK

-2054 LYAAFKKGTVIDGVD
+2054 LYATFKKGTVIDGVD

-2084 KSDKGKAP
+2084 KSGKGKAP

-2214 YQMEFEYIDPSKEAM
+2214 YQMEFEYINPSKEAM

-2248 NPKLMEELRENAKGK
+2248 NPELMEELRKKAKGK
-2263 TLTDRF
+2263 TLTDQF

-2317 EIEAESDN
+2317 EIEAGSIN
-2325 AQKYLQEISELN
+2325 AQEYLQEISELN

-2345 QEQKE
+2345 KEQKE

-2357 PLGRELSAYNAR
+2357 PLGRELSAYNVR
-2369 FKANQN
+2369 FS
-2375 IKSPFGK
+2375 SPSAVIEGK
-2382 YDKEIIDLAEA
+2382 Y
-2393 EDLQLESNN
+2393 
-2402 DTGIEISTLLNDDQ
+2402 
-2416 TVNWEQFI
+2416 
-2424 QNQRQYFEKLPNE
+2424 
-2437 RFTKGRYD
+2437 
-2445 LSTRPEKHGG
+2445 RP
-2455 TDKFTLDHTQRVVE
+2455 
-2469 SSAYINNL
+2469 
-2477 PESLKQSLLY
+2477 
-2487 ATLLHDIGKPF
+2487 
-2498 RNEDHGLDSIIVANE
+2498 
-2513 LFKSFPNEKLVK
+2513 
-2525 LAVRYHMVQ
+2525 
-2534 ADSSLET
+2534 
-2541 LSDILKT
+2541 
-2548 VEKYGVDQQQF
+2548 
-2559 VDLLLALKTC
+2559 
-2569 DIING
+2569 
-2574 RSGSTID
+2574 
-2581 QYTGKT
+2581 
-2587 VKETVQSE
+2587 
-2595 ISTLRKRF
+2595 
-2603 SDIISYKENTKNQRE
+2603 QRE

-2724 ELLNKAIEA
+2724 KLINKAIEA

-2849 GSIPKGLIPSPN
+2849 GPIPKGLIPSPN

-2893 MTADGVEVII
+2893 MTADGVEVIV

-2909 FIENNNSNAITFSN
+2909 FIENNNSNTITFSN
-2923 SRVNEERMQDIVD
+2923 SRFSNSEEDVKRMQDIVD

-2963 STLKKRNRMFADLK
+2963 STLKKRNRMFADLE

-2983 NESTGNADLDRL
+2983 NESTGNEDLDRL

-3213 DLHIRPSQLL
+3213 DLHIKPSQLL

-3265 DPANQMEAQDS
+3265 DPSNQMEAQDS

-3356 APEEKKR
+3356 APEEKKS
-3363 RLELPNG
+3363 RLKLPNG

-3381 IANLHDKTHEET
+3381 IANLHDKTHEKT
-3393 GEMQQPGFIQDMLKV
+3393 GEMQQPDFIKDMLKV

-3536 LSRDQKDEC
+3536 LSIDQNDKC
-3545 AQEIQER
+3545 AKEIQER

-3602 LWHGDENKKDE
+3602 LWHGDENKQ
-3613 NKKHDL
+3613 HDL

-3676 ASLKI
+3676 APLKI

-3786 KKVFY
+3786 QKVFY
-3791 LPSGQRYFKSGTN
+3791 LPRGQRYFKSGTN

-3831 MEQCILPEL
+3831 MEQCILPKL
-3840 QRNSAFEDNKFVKN
+3840 KNSAFEDNKFVKN

-3897 EAIRN
+3897 ETIKN
-3902 TSFPYKEYKKDT
+3902 ISFPYKEYKKDT

-4116 NNSDKEEIKNTI
+4116 NNSNKEEIKNTI
-4128 VEIDNIVKMINDNID
+4128 AEIDNIVKMINDNID

>member
-9 EEALERIYNIIDSAQ
+9 EEALERIYNIIDSAE

-193 ERNSGYINRGIF
+193 ERNQGYINKGVF

-422 IGKEDE
+422 IGKENE

-453 LCNTDILTT
+453 LCNTDILTN

-523 YYEDDNKTLYAQ
+523 YYEDDNKALYAQ
-535 LMRDYT
+535 FMRDYT

-552 IQQSSSATLSKGTK
+552 IQQSSSTTLSKDAK

-615 KITRNGKKIEA
+615 KITKNGKEIEA

-703 IFNNYF
+703 VFNNYF

-766 DKLSKAKAI
+766 DKLSQAKAI

-808 LVTQNRAAWSASKD
+808 LVTQNRADWSASKD

-931 VNEICMEFGPFY
+931 VDEICMEFGPFY
-943 KNVINN
+943 RNVINN

-961 LSNELLETDASGNKT
+961 LSNESLETDASGNKT
-976 AQTKI
+976 AQTKM

-991 ISNPVVKWREQLKF
+991 TSNPVVKWRKQLKF
-1005 INKYFSGKKE
+1005 IDKYFSGKKE

-1059 AQWARFGGAATEED
+1059 AQWARFGGATAEE
-1073 LKQANF
+1073 LK
-1079 TKPYYRESLDQA
+1079 QA

-1102 DQDLLDLLKK
+1102 DQELLDLLKK

-1156 STAKGFFRMRDFES
+1156 SNAKGFFRMRDFES

-1210 WVTDSGMMAFVRVT
+1210 WVTDSGMMAFARVT
-1224 GEDGK
+1224 GEDGR

-1430 ADGDIPE
+1430 ADGDIQE

-1475 SIEKT
+1475 NIEKT
-1480 NNINEYEIYEVP
+1480 NNSNEYKIYEVP

-1822 PGGIGE
+1822 PGKIGE
-1828 KAALVEYQRK
+1828 KLALVEYQRK

-1852 DRDSGNSEIELLNQ
+1852 TRDSGNSEIELLNQ

-2012 DNITINTERN
+2012 DNITINTGRN

-2054 LYAAFKKGTVIDGVD
+2054 LYATFKKGTVIDGVD

-2084 KSDKGKAP
+2084 KSGKGKAP

-2248 NPKLMEELRENAKGK
+2248 NPELMEELRENAKGK

-2317 EIEAESDN
+2317 EIEAESTN

-2345 QEQKE
+2345 KEQKE

-2357 PLGRELSAYNAR
+2357 PLGRELSAYNVR
-2369 FKANQN
+2369 F
-2375 IKSPFGK
+2375 ISPSTVIEGK
-2382 YDKEIIDLAEA
+2382 Y
-2393 EDLQLESNN
+2393 
-2402 DTGIEISTLLNDDQ
+2402 
-2416 TVNWEQFI
+2416 
-2424 QNQRQYFEKLPNE
+2424 
-2437 RFTKGRYD
+2437 
-2445 LSTRPEKHGG
+2445 RP
-2455 TDKFTLDHTQRVVE
+2455 
-2469 SSAYINNL
+2469 
-2477 PESLKQSLLY
+2477 
-2487 ATLLHDIGKPF
+2487 
-2498 RNEDHGLDSIIVANE
+2498 
-2513 LFKSFPNEKLVK
+2513 
-2525 LAVRYHMVQ
+2525 
-2534 ADSSLET
+2534 
-2541 LSDILKT
+2541 
-2548 VEKYGVDQQQF
+2548 
-2559 VDLLLALKTC
+2559 
-2569 DIING
+2569 
-2574 RSGSTID
+2574 
-2581 QYTGKT
+2581 
-2587 VKETVQSE
+2587 
-2595 ISTLRKRF
+2595 
-2603 SDIISYKENTKNQRE
+2603 QRE
-2618 FCIYDLDSIKLLFEV
+2618 FCLYDLDSIKLLFEV

-2675 YAQIIENMLKYIET
+2675 YAQIIENMLKYIEI
-2689 KYNNEFNTF
+2689 KYNDEFNTF

-2710 LTDGDPTAA
+2710 LTDGDPTVA

-2724 ELLNKAIEA
+2724 ELINKAIEA

-2849 GSIPKGLIPSPN
+2849 GPIPKGLIPSPN

-2893 MTADGVEVII
+2893 MTADGVEVIV

-2963 STLKKRNRMFADLK
+2963 STLKKRNRMFSDLE

-3190 YSRELDEEIYAQN
+3190 YSEELDEEIYEQN
-3203 LKYRDLGIFT
+3203 LRYRDLGIFT
-3213 DLHIRPSQLL
+3213 DLHIKPSQLL

-3265 DPANQMEAQDS
+3265 DPSNQMEAQDS

-3393 GEMQQPGFIQDMLKV
+3393 GKMQQPGFIEDMLKV

-3521 SKTLFNAFRNIAAKK
+3521 SKTLFNAFRNIAVKE
-3536 LSRDQKDEC
+3536 LSRDQNDKC

-3562 ILLRKGQFDSYLNQ
+3562 ILLRKGQFDRYLNQ

-3602 LWHGDENKKDE
+3602 LWHGDENKQ
-3613 NKKHDL
+3613 HDL

-3676 ASLKI
+3676 APLKI

-3786 KKVFY
+3786 QKVFY

-3831 MEQCILPEL
+3831 MEQCILPKL

-4031 LGENYGSIIS
+4031 LGETYGSIIS

>member
-104 VRKSQ
+104 VRKLQ
-109 VKQQLL
+109 VTQQVL

-134 NGFGLVQGSSGTGIP
+134 NGFGLVQRSSDTGIP

-193 ERNSGYINRGIF
+193 ERNQGYINRGVF

-225 ETELYNVITSWFNPK
+225 ETELYNAITSWFNPK

-255 KIENNP
+255 KIENDP

-376 FTLRGKSDIDLEYY
+376 FTLHGKSDIDLEYY
-390 INGKNIITNEN
+390 INGKNIITDEN
-401 VYNLSGTT
+401 LYNLSGTT

-428 PVTLGQLIAF
+428 HVTLGQLIAF

-497 HNTEGD
+497 HNTNGD

-535 LMRDYT
+535 FMRDYT

-566 EFTDAYNVKIEFTN
+566 GFNDAYNVKIEFTN

-632 ATNIKFESK
+632 ATNIKFETK
-641 NNITEEEIW
+641 NSITEEEIW

-703 IFNNYF
+703 VFNNYF

-717 LHEFSLTWNQPNI
+717 LQEFSLTRNQPNI
-730 NNIAYSQFMNVES
+730 NNIAYSQFINVES

-766 DKLSKAKAI
+766 DKLSQAKAI

-808 LVTQNRAAWSASKD
+808 LVTQNRADWSASKD

-836 FTSREIKLSATVK
+836 FTSREVKLSATVK

-931 VNEICMEFGPFY
+931 VDEICMEFGPFY
-943 KNVINN
+943 RNVINN

-961 LSNELLETDASGNKT
+961 LSNESLETDASGNKT
-976 AQTKI
+976 TQTKFC
-981 YEDAIADINQ
+981 EDFIARINQ
-991 ISNPVVKWREQLKF
+991 ISNPVVKWREQLSF
-1005 INKYFSGKKE
+1005 IDEYFSGKGKN
-1015 KTLDGLYR
+1015 TLDGLYK
-1023 ITTKYNMTHTRN
+1023 IITKYNMTHTRN

-1079 TKPYYRESLDQA
+1079 TQSYYRESLDQA

-1102 DQDLLDLLKK
+1102 DQELLDLLKK

-1197 RNFGKTSKDKKSP
+1197 RNFGKTSKDSKSP
-1210 WVTDSGMMAFVRVT
+1210 WVTDSGMMAFARVT
-1224 GEDGK
+1224 GKDGRK
-1229 EYPTNNF
+1229 YPTNNF
-1236 NDLIEAQNSGRNW
+1236 NDLIEAQNSGRDW

-1437 TELNITKDYDG
+1437 TELDITKDYDG

-1480 NNINEYEIYEVP
+1480 DNINEYKIYEVP

-1702 EGIMDLVPGGEN
+1702 KGIMDLVPGGEN

-1822 PGGIGE
+1822 PGKIGE
-1828 KAALVEYQRK
+1828 KLALVEYQRK

-1975 LKESGYTIDSLKT
+1975 LKESGYTIDSLKK

-2012 DNITINTERN
+2012 DNITINTGRN

-2054 LYAAFKKGTVIDGVD
+2054 LYATFKKGTVIDGVD

-2084 KSDKGKAP
+2084 KSGKGKAP

-2158 VIEFSG
+2158 IIEFSG

-2214 YQMEFEYIDPSKEAM
+2214 YQMEFEYIDQSKEAM

-2248 NPKLMEELRENAKGK
+2248 NPELMEELRENAKGK

-2269 ANTRVS
+2269 ANTGVS

-2317 EIEAESDN
+2317 EIEAGSIN

-2357 PLGRELSAYNAR
+2357 PLGRELSAYNVR
-2369 FKANQN
+2369 FS
-2375 IKSPFGK
+2375 SPA
-2382 YDKEIIDLAEA
+2382 I
-2393 EDLQLESNN
+2393 
-2402 DTGIEISTLLNDDQ
+2402 
-2416 TVNWEQFI
+2416 
-2424 QNQRQYFEKLPNE
+2424 
-2437 RFTKGRYD
+2437 
-2445 LSTRPEKHGG
+2445 
-2455 TDKFTLDHTQRVVE
+2455 
-2469 SSAYINNL
+2469 
-2477 PESLKQSLLY
+2477 
-2487 ATLLHDIGKPF
+2487 
-2498 RNEDHGLDSIIVANE
+2498 
-2513 LFKSFPNEKLVK
+2513 
-2525 LAVRYHMVQ
+2525 
-2534 ADSSLET
+2534 
-2541 LSDILKT
+2541 
-2548 VEKYGVDQQQF
+2548 
-2559 VDLLLALKTC
+2559 
-2569 DIING
+2569 
-2574 RSGSTID
+2574 
-2581 QYTGKT
+2581 
-2587 VKETVQSE
+2587 ETVDES
-2595 ISTLRKRF
+2595 RP
-2603 SDIISYKENTKNQRE
+2603 QRD

-2656 TTLAGIQNYIQS
+2656 NTLAGIQNYIQS

-2675 YAQIIENMLKYIET
+2675 YAQIIKNMQKYIET
-2689 KYNNEFNTF
+2689 KYNDEFDAF
-2698 KDVHGNYTFLQT
+2698 KDVNGNYTFLQT
-2710 LTDGDPTAA
+2710 LTDENPTTVFA
-2719 FTDHP
+2719 DHP
-2724 ELLNKAIEA
+2724 ELINKAIEA
-2733 YKHAIKLFLRKQLQ
+2733 YKHAVKLFLRKQLQ

-2762 VMIGGKVYNI
+2762 VMIDGKIYNI
-2772 DGDSIT
+2772 DGNSIT

-2849 GSIPKGLIPSPN
+2849 GPIPKGLIPSPN

-2936 KLKNSTTNNGRRFI
+2936 KLKNSTTNNGKRFI

-2963 STLKKRNRMFADLK
+2963 STLKKRNRMFADLE

-3190 YSRELDEEIYAQN
+3190 YSRELDEEIYEQN
-3203 LKYRDLGIFT
+3203 LRYRDLGIFT
-3213 DLHIRPSQLL
+3213 DLHIKPSQLL

-3393 GEMQQPGFIQDMLKV
+3393 GKMQQPGFIEDMLKV

-3521 SKTLFNAFRNIAAKK
+3521 SKTLFNAFKNIAAKE
-3536 LSRDQKDEC
+3536 LSRDQNDKC

-3562 ILLRKGQFDSYLNQ
+3562 ILIRKGQFGSYLNQ

-3602 LWHGDENKKDE
+3602 LWHGDENKQ
-3613 NKKHDL
+3613 HDL

-3662 RYKIMHPDADESKL
+3662 RYKIIHPDADESKL
-3676 ASLKI
+3676 APLKI

-3786 KKVFY
+3786 QKVFY

-3804 ELVVYEGKD
+3804 ELVVYEGTD

-3831 MEQCILPEL
+3831 MEQCILPKL
-3840 QRNSAFEDNKFVKN
+3840 KNSAFEDNKFVKN

-3897 EAIRN
+3897 ETIKN
-3902 TSFPYKEYKKDT
+3902 IEFPYKEYKKDT

-4096 VAQDTFKISGDNDS
+4096 TAQDTFKISGDNDS

-4128 VEIDNIVKMINDNID
+4128 AELDNIVKMINDNID

>member
-104 VRKSQ
+104 VRKLQ
-109 VKQQLL
+109 VTQQVL
-115 KGLFGEN
+115 KRLFGEN

-134 NGFGLVQGSSGTGIP
+134 NGFGLVQYSSDTGIP

-162 KLVRNQDIAENVRNT
+162 TLVRNQDIAENVRKT

-188 MRNQK
+188 MRNQ
-193 ERNSGYINRGIF
+193 ERKRNQEQNQGYIDREVF
-205 SKENTRLFDRNGE
+205 SEKNTRLFDRNGE

-225 ETELYNVITSWFNPK
+225 ETELYKVITSWFNPK

-255 KIENNP
+255 KIENDP

-376 FTLRGKSDIDLEYY
+376 FTLHGKSDIDLDYY

-428 PVTLGQLIAF
+428 HVTLGQLIAF

-497 HNTEGD
+497 HNTNGD

-535 LMRDYT
+535 FMRDYT

-552 IQQSSSATLSKGTK
+552 IQQSSSTTLSKGTK
-566 EFTDAYNVKIEFTN
+566 GFNDAYNVKIEFTN

-615 KITRNGKKIEA
+615 KITKNGKKIEA

-632 ATNIKFESK
+632 ATNIKFEPK

-703 IFNNYF
+703 VFNHYF

-717 LHEFSLTWNQPNI
+717 LQEFSLTRNQPNI

-766 DKLSKAKAI
+766 DKLSQAKAI

-808 LVTQNRAAWSASKD
+808 LVTQNRADWSASKD

-836 FTSREIKLSATVK
+836 FTSREVKLSATVK

-908 ALSHIKDIKGNPIA
+908 ALSHITDIKGNPIA
-922 YRNLTSDQI
+922 YRNLTPDQI
-931 VNEICMEFGPFY
+931 VDEICMEFGPFY
-943 KNVINN
+943 RNVINN

-961 LSNELLETDASGNKT
+961 LSNESLETDASGNKT
-976 AQTKI
+976 AQTKL

-1005 INKYFSGKKE
+1005 IDEYFSGKGK
-1015 KTLDGLYR
+1015 KTLDELYKV
-1023 ITTKYNMTHTRN
+1023 ITKYNMTHTRN

-1079 TKPYYRESLDQA
+1079 TQSYYRESLDQA

-1102 DQDLLDLLKK
+1102 DQELLDLLKK

-1197 RNFGKTSKDKKSP
+1197 RNFGKTSKDSKSP

-1224 GEDGK
+1224 GKDGRK
-1229 EYPTNNF
+1229 YPTNNF
-1236 NDLIEAQNSGRNW
+1236 NDLIEAQNSGRDW

-1437 TELNITKDYDG
+1437 TELDITKDYDG
-1448 NDINWP
+1448 KDINWP

-1480 NNINEYEIYEVP
+1480 NNINEYKIYEVP

-1577 GNKAEAYTKAATRED
+1577 GNEAEAYTKAATRED

-1702 EGIMDLVPGGEN
+1702 KGIMDLVPGGEN

-1822 PGGIGE
+1822 PGKIGE
-1828 KAALVEYQRK
+1828 KLALVEYQRK

-1975 LKESGYTIDSLKT
+1975 LKESGYTIDSLKK

-2012 DNITINTERN
+2012 DNTTINTGRN

-2054 LYAAFKKGTVIDGVD
+2054 LYATFNKGTIIDGID

-2084 KSDKGKAP
+2084 KSGKGKAP
-2092 SRDSRLFIDTTPK
+2092 SRNSRLFIDTTPK

-2158 VIEFSG
+2158 IIEFSG

-2214 YQMEFEYIDPSKEAM
+2214 YQMEFEYIDQSKEAM

-2248 NPKLMEELRENAKGK
+2248 NPELMEELREKAKDK

-2317 EIEAESDN
+2317 EIEAESIN
-2325 AQKYLQEISELN
+2325 AQKYLQEISEVN

-2345 QEQKE
+2345 QEKKE

-2357 PLGRELSAYNAR
+2357 PLGRELSAYNVR
-2369 FKANQN
+2369 F
-2375 IKSPFGK
+2375 ISPSTVIEGK
-2382 YDKEIIDLAEA
+2382 Y
-2393 EDLQLESNN
+2393 
-2402 DTGIEISTLLNDDQ
+2402 
-2416 TVNWEQFI
+2416 
-2424 QNQRQYFEKLPNE
+2424 
-2437 RFTKGRYD
+2437 
-2445 LSTRPEKHGG
+2445 RP
-2455 TDKFTLDHTQRVVE
+2455 
-2469 SSAYINNL
+2469 
-2477 PESLKQSLLY
+2477 
-2487 ATLLHDIGKPF
+2487 
-2498 RNEDHGLDSIIVANE
+2498 
-2513 LFKSFPNEKLVK
+2513 
-2525 LAVRYHMVQ
+2525 
-2534 ADSSLET
+2534 
-2541 LSDILKT
+2541 
-2548 VEKYGVDQQQF
+2548 
-2559 VDLLLALKTC
+2559 
-2569 DIING
+2569 
-2574 RSGSTID
+2574 
-2581 QYTGKT
+2581 
-2587 VKETVQSE
+2587 
-2595 ISTLRKRF
+2595 
-2603 SDIISYKENTKNQRE
+2603 QRE
-2618 FCIYDLDSIKLLFEV
+2618 FCLYDLDSIKLLFEV

-2675 YAQIIENMLKYIET
+2675 YAQIIKNMLKYIET
-2689 KYNNEFNTF
+2689 KYNDEFDAF
-2698 KDVHGNYTFLQT
+2698 KDVNGNYTFLQT
-2710 LTDGDPTAA
+2710 LTDENPTTVFA
-2719 FTDHP
+2719 DHP

-2733 YKHAIKLFLRKQLQ
+2733 YKYAVKLFLRKQLQ
-2747 KDLINLSLDYKGKRN
+2747 KDLISLSLDYKGKRN
-2762 VMIGGKVYNI
+2762 VMIDGKVYNI
-2772 DGDSIT
+2772 DGNSIT

-2791 TVFGLQE
+2791 TIFGLQE
-2798 NDDLQRISADKNF
+2798 NDDLQKISADKNF

-2849 GSIPKGLIPSPN
+2849 GPIPKGLIPSPN

-2893 MTADGVEVII
+2893 MTADGVEVIV

-2936 KLKNSTTNNGRRFI
+2936 KLKNSTTNNGKRFI

-2963 STLKKRNRMFADLK
+2963 STLKKRNRMFADLE

-3213 DLHIRPSQLL
+3213 DLHIKPSQLL

-3363 RLELPNG
+3363 RLKLPNG

-3393 GEMQQPGFIQDMLKV
+3393 GKMQQPGFIEDMLKV

-3521 SKTLFNAFRNIAAKK
+3521 SRTLFNAFKNIAAKE
-3536 LSRDQKDEC
+3536 LSRDQNDKC

-3602 LWHGDENKKDE
+3602 LWHGDENKK
-3613 NKKHDL
+3613 HDL

-3662 RYKIMHPDADESKL
+3662 RYKIMNPDADESKL
-3676 ASLKI
+3676 AALKI

-3786 KKVFY
+3786 QKVFY

-3804 ELVVYEGKD
+3804 ELVVYKGTD

-3840 QRNSAFEDNKFVKN
+3840 KNSAFEDNKFVKN

-3897 EAIRN
+3897 ETIKN
-3902 TSFPYKEYKKDT
+3902 ISFPYKEYKQDT

-4031 LGENYGSIIS
+4031 LGENHGSIIS
-4041 KRAMFEKEG
+4041 KRAMYEKEG

-4075 LGDVQVTFKDGKI
+4075 IGDVQVTFQNGKI

>member
-9 EEALERIYNIIDSAQ
+9 EEALERIYNIIDSAE

-94 RNLSQYEETV
+94 RNLSQYEETI
-104 VRKSQ
+104 VRKLQ
-109 VKQQLL
+109 VTQQVL
-115 KGLFGEN
+115 KRLFGEN

-134 NGFGLVQGSSGTGIP
+134 NGFGLVQCSSDTGIP

-193 ERNSGYINRGIF
+193 ERNQGYINRGVF
-205 SKENTRLFDRNGE
+205 SEENTRLFDRNGE
-218 YLNTLDP
+218 YLNTLDQ
-225 ETELYNVITSWFNPK
+225 ETELYNAITSWFNPK

-255 KIENNP
+255 KIENDP

-422 IGKEDE
+422 IGKENE
-428 PVTLGQLIAF
+428 SVTLGQLIAF

-497 HNTEGD
+497 HNTNGD

-535 LMRDYT
+535 FMRDYT

-552 IQQSSSATLSKGTK
+552 IQQSSSTTLSKGTK

-703 IFNNYF
+703 VFNHYF

-717 LHEFSLTWNQPNI
+717 LQEFSLTRNQPNI
-730 NNIAYSQFMNVES
+730 NNIAYSQFINVES

-766 DKLSKAKAI
+766 DKLSQAKAI

-808 LVTQNRAAWSASKD
+808 LVTQNRADWSASKD

-836 FTSREIKLSATVK
+836 FTSREVKLSATVK

-931 VNEICMEFGPFY
+931 VDEICMEFGPFY
-943 KNVINN
+943 RNVINN

-961 LSNELLETDASGNKT
+961 LSNESLETDASGNKT
-976 AQTKI
+976 AQTKFC
-981 YEDAIADINQ
+981 EDFIARINQ
-991 ISNPVVKWREQLKF
+991 ISNPVVKWREQLSF
-1005 INKYFSGKKE
+1005 IDEYFSGKGKN
-1015 KTLDGLYR
+1015 TLDELYKV
-1023 ITTKYNMTHTRN
+1023 ITKYNMTHTRN

-1073 LKQANF
+1073 LKQAKF
-1079 TKPYYRESLDQA
+1079 TQPYYIESLDYA

-1102 DQDLLDLLKK
+1102 DQELLDLLKK

-1224 GEDGK
+1224 GEDGR

-1437 TELNITKDYDG
+1437 TELDITKDYDG
-1448 NDINWP
+1448 KDINWP

-1480 NNINEYEIYEVP
+1480 NNINEYKIYEVP

-1577 GNKAEAYTKAATRED
+1577 GNEAEAYTKAATRED

-1702 EGIMDLVPGGEN
+1702 KGIMDLVPGGEN

-1822 PGGIGE
+1822 PGKIGE
-1828 KAALVEYQRK
+1828 KLALVEYQRK

-1975 LKESGYTIDSLKT
+1975 LKESGYTIDSLKK

-2012 DNITINTERN
+2012 DNITTNTERN

-2054 LYAAFKKGTVIDGVD
+2054 LYATFKKGTVIDGVD

-2084 KSDKGKAP
+2084 KSGKGKAP

-2214 YQMEFEYIDPSKEAM
+2214 YQMEFEYIDQSKEAM

-2248 NPKLMEELRENAKGK
+2248 NPELMEELREKAKDK

-2317 EIEAESDN
+2317 EIEAGSIN

-2345 QEQKE
+2345 QEKKE
-2350 DGTTEII
+2350 DDTTEII
-2357 PLGRELSAYNAR
+2357 PLGRELSAYNVR
-2369 FKANQN
+2369 F
-2375 IKSPFGK
+2375 ISPSTVIEGK
-2382 YDKEIIDLAEA
+2382 Y
-2393 EDLQLESNN
+2393 
-2402 DTGIEISTLLNDDQ
+2402 
-2416 TVNWEQFI
+2416 
-2424 QNQRQYFEKLPNE
+2424 
-2437 RFTKGRYD
+2437 
-2445 LSTRPEKHGG
+2445 RP
-2455 TDKFTLDHTQRVVE
+2455 
-2469 SSAYINNL
+2469 
-2477 PESLKQSLLY
+2477 
-2487 ATLLHDIGKPF
+2487 
-2498 RNEDHGLDSIIVANE
+2498 
-2513 LFKSFPNEKLVK
+2513 
-2525 LAVRYHMVQ
+2525 
-2534 ADSSLET
+2534 
-2541 LSDILKT
+2541 
-2548 VEKYGVDQQQF
+2548 
-2559 VDLLLALKTC
+2559 
-2569 DIING
+2569 
-2574 RSGSTID
+2574 
-2581 QYTGKT
+2581 
-2587 VKETVQSE
+2587 
-2595 ISTLRKRF
+2595 
-2603 SDIISYKENTKNQRE
+2603 QRE
-2618 FCIYDLDSIKLLFEV
+2618 FCLYDLDSIKLLFEV

-2675 YAQIIENMLKYIET
+2675 YAQIIKNMQKYIET
-2689 KYNNEFNTF
+2689 KYNDEFDAF
-2698 KDVHGNYTFLQT
+2698 KDVNGNYTFLQT
-2710 LTDGDPTAA
+2710 LTDENPTTVFA
-2719 FTDHP
+2719 DHP

-2747 KDLINLSLDYKGKRN
+2747 KDLISLSLDYKGKRN

-2798 NDDLQRISADKNF
+2798 NDDLQRISTDKNF
-2811 FARRGIS
+2811 FTRRGIS

-2825 DDSLYDYQLKRFTGD
+2825 NDSLYDYQLKRFTGD

-2849 GSIPKGLIPSPN
+2849 GPIPKGLIPSPN

-2936 KLKNSTTNNGRRFI
+2936 KLKNSTTNNGKRFI

-2963 STLKKRNRMFADLK
+2963 STLKKRNRMFADLE

-3190 YSRELDEEIYAQN
+3190 YSRELDEEIYTQN
-3203 LKYRDLGIFT
+3203 LRYRDLGIFT
-3213 DLHIRPSQLL
+3213 DLHIKPSQLL

-3265 DPANQMEAQDS
+3265 DPSNQMEAQDS

-3356 APEEKKR
+3356 APDEKKR

-3393 GEMQQPGFIQDMLKV
+3393 GKMQQPSFIEDMLKV

-3521 SKTLFNAFRNIAAKK
+3521 SRTLFNAFKNIAAKK
-3536 LSRDQKDEC
+3536 LSIDQNDKC
-3545 AQEIQER
+3545 AKEIQER

-3562 ILLRKGQFDSYLNQ
+3562 ILLRKGQFNSYLNQ

-3602 LWHGDENKKDE
+3602 LWHGDENKQ
-3613 NKKHDL
+3613 HDL

-3676 ASLKI
+3676 APLKI

-3804 ELVVYEGKD
+3804 EPGVYELCVHEGTD

-3840 QRNSAFEDNKFVKN
+3840 KNSAFEDNKFVKN

-3897 EAIRN
+3897 ETVKNI
-3902 TSFPYKEYKKDT
+3902 SFPYKEYKKDT

-4031 LGENYGSIIS
+4031 LGENHGSIIS
-4041 KRAMFEKEG
+4041 KRAMYEKEG

-4075 LGDVQVTFKDGKI
+4075 IGDVQVTFQNGKI
-4088 TDWNINPK
+4088 TNWNINPK
-4096 VAQDTFKISGDNDS
+4096 TAQDTFKISGDNDS

-4116 NNSDKEEIKNTI
+4116 NSSDKEEIKNTI
-4128 VEIDNIVKMINDNID
+4128 AEIDNIIKMINDNID

>member
-134 NGFGLVQGSSGTGIP
+134 NGFGLVQRSSDTGIP

-162 KLVRNQDIAENVRNT
+162 TLVRNQDIAENVRKT

-193 ERNSGYINRGIF
+193 ERNQGYIDREVF
-205 SKENTRLFDRNGE
+205 SEENTRLFDRNGE

-225 ETELYNVITSWFNPK
+225 ETELYKVITSWFNPK

-337 KLLVESS
+337 KQLVESS

-422 IGKEDE
+422 IGKENE

-523 YYEDDNKTLYAQ
+523 YYEDDNKALYAQ
-535 LMRDYT
+535 FMRDYT

-552 IQQSSSATLSKGTK
+552 IQQSSSTTLSKDAK
-566 EFTDAYNVKIEFTN
+566 EFTDTYNVKIEFTN

-596 VKETVPVQAK
+596 AKETVPVQAK

-615 KITRNGKKIEA
+615 KITKNGKKIEA

-632 ATNIKFESK
+632 ATNIKFDPK

-703 IFNNYF
+703 VFNNYF

-730 NNIAYSQFMNVES
+730 NNIAYSQFINVES

-766 DKLSKAKAI
+766 DKLSQAKAI

-808 LVTQNRAAWSASKD
+808 LVTQNRADWSASKD

-931 VNEICMEFGPFY
+931 VDEICMEFGPFY

-991 ISNPVVKWREQLKF
+991 TSNPVVKWRKQLKF
-1005 INKYFSGKKE
+1005 IDKYFSGKKE

-1079 TKPYYRESLDQA
+1079 TQPYYRESLDQA

-1102 DQDLLDLLKK
+1102 DQELLDLLKK

-1156 STAKGFFRMRDFES
+1156 SNAKGFFRMRDFES

-1197 RNFGKTSKDKKSP
+1197 RNFGKTSTDKKSP

-1224 GEDGK
+1224 GEDGR

-1437 TELNITKDYDG
+1437 TKLDITKDYDG

-1480 NNINEYEIYEVP
+1480 NNINEYKIYEVP
-1492 VDESGG
+1492 VDESGD

-1852 DRDSGNSEIELLNQ
+1852 TRDSGNSEIELLNQ

-2054 LYAAFKKGTVIDGVD
+2054 LYATFNKGTIIDGVD

-2084 KSDKGKAP
+2084 KSGKGKAP

-2248 NPKLMEELRENAKGK
+2248 NPELMEELRENAKGK

-2345 QEQKE
+2345 KEQKE

-2798 NDDLQRISADKNF
+2798 NDDLQRISEDKNF

-2849 GSIPKGLIPSPN
+2849 GPIPKGLIPSPN

-2893 MTADGVEVII
+2893 MTADGVEVIV

-2923 SRVNEERMQDIVD
+2923 SRFSNSEEDVKRMQDIVD

-2983 NESTGNADLDRL
+2983 NESTGDRDLDRL

-3190 YSRELDEEIYAQN
+3190 YSRELDEEIYEQN
-3203 LKYRDLGIFT
+3203 LRYRDLGIFT
-3213 DLHIRPSQLL
+3213 DLHIKPSQLL

-3393 GEMQQPGFIQDMLKV
+3393 GKMQQPGFIEDMLKV

-3521 SKTLFNAFRNIAAKK
+3521 SKTLFNAFRNIAAKE
-3536 LSRDQKDEC
+3536 LSRDQNDKC

-3602 LWHGDENKKDE
+3602 LWHGDENKK
-3613 NKKHDL
+3613 HDL

-3676 ASLKI
+3676 AALKI

-3786 KKVFY
+3786 QKVFY
-3791 LPSGQRYFKSGTN
+3791 LPRGQRYFKSGTN

-3831 MEQCILPEL
+3831 MEQCILPKL
-3840 QRNSAFEDNKFVKN
+3840 KNSAFEDNKFVKN

-3897 EAIRN
+3897 ETIKN
-3902 TSFPYKEYKKDT
+3902 ISFPYKEYKKDT

-4019 KEKDARAKEAAE
+4019 KEKDARAQEAAE